1 MNLFR
6 QQKFSIRK
14 FNVGIFS
21 ALIATVTFISINPT
35 TASAAEQNQPAQN
48 QPAQPADANAQPNA
62 NAGAQANPAAQ
73 PAAPANQGQ
82 PAAQPANQGGQAN
95 PAGGTA
101 QPAGGAAQPAAGT
114 AQPAGQGNQAD
125 PNNAAQAQPG
135 NQAAPANQAGQGNN
149 QATPANQTQP
159 ANAPAA
165 AQPAAPVAA
174 NAQTQD
180 PNASNTGEGSINT
193 TLTFDDPAI
202 STDENRQDPTVTVT
216 DKVNGYS
223 LINNGKIGFVN
234 SELRRSDMF
243 DKNNPQNYQAR
254 GNVAAL
260 GRVNANDS
268 TDHGNFNGI
277 SKTVN
282 VKPDSELIINF
293 TTMQTNSKQG
303 ATNLVIKDA
312 KKNTEL
318 ATVNVAKTG
327 TAHLFKVPT
336 DADRLDL
343 QFIPDNTAVADASRI
358 TTNKDGYKYYSFI
371 DNVGLFSGSHL
382 YVKNRDLAP
391 KATNNKEYTINTEI
405 GNNGNFGA
413 SLKSDQFKYEV
424 TLPQGVTYVN
434 DSLTTTFPNGNE
446 DSTVL
451 KNMTVNYDQNA
462 NKVTFTSQGVTTAR
476 GTHTK
481 EVLFPDKSLKLSY
494 KVNVANI
501 DTPKNIDFNEKLT
514 YRTASDVVIN
524 NAQPEVTLTADPFS
538 VAVEMNKDA
547 LQQQVN
553 SQVDNSHYTTA
564 SIAEYNKLK
573 QQADTILN
581 EDANH
586 VETANRASQTD
597 IDGLVT
603 KLQAAL
609 IDNQAAIAELDA
621 KAQEKVTAAQQS
633 KKVTQDEVAALVT
646 KINNDKN
653 NAIAEINKQTTSQ
666 GVTTE
671 KDNGIAVL
679 EQDVI
684 TPTVKP
690 QAKQDIIQAV
700 TTRKQQIKKSNA
712 SLQDEK
718 DVANDKIG
726 KIETKAIKDI
736 GAATTNAQVEAIKTK
751 AINDINQT
759 TPATTAKAAAL
770 EEFDEVVQ
778 AQIDQAP
785 LNPDTTNEEVAEA
798 IERINAAKVS
808 GVKAIETTMTA
819 QDLERVKNEEISK
832 IENITDSTQTK
843 MDAYNE
849 VKQAAT
855 ARKAQNATVSN
866 ATNEE
871 VAEADAAVEAAQKQ
885 GLHDIQVVKSK
896 QEVADTKSKVLDK
909 INAIQTQ
916 AKVKPA
922 ADTEV
927 ENAYNTR
934 KQEIQNSNASTTEE
948 KQAAYTELDT
958 KKQEAR
964 TNLDTANSNSEV
976 ATAKDNGIAA
986 INQVQAATTKKS
998 DAKAEIAQKA
1008 SERKTAIEAMNDS
1021 TTEEQQAAK
1030 DKVDQAVVTAN
1041 ADIDNAAANADI
1053 DNAAANAD
1061 VDNAKTTNEAT
1072 IAAITPDANVKPA
1085 AKQAIADKVQ
1095 AQETAI
1101 NANNGSTTEEKEAAK
1116 QQVQTEK
1123 TTADTAIDGAH
1134 SNAEVE
1140 AAKNAEIAKIEAIQP
1155 ATTTKDDAKQAIA
1168 TKANERKTAIAQT
1181 QDITAEE
1188 IAAANADVDNAVTQA
1203 NSNIEAANSQN
1214 DVDQAKTTGE
1224 TSIDQVT
1231 PTVNKKVT
1239 ARNEITAILNNKLQ
1253 EIQAT
1258 PDATDEEKQAADAEA
1273 NTENGKANQAI
1284 SAAITNAQVDEAKAN
1299 AEAAINAVT
1308 PKVVKKQAAKDE
1320 IDQLQATQTNV
1331 INNDQN
1337 ATTEEKEAAIQQLA
1351 TAVTDAKNN
1360 ITAATDDNGVD
1371 QAKDAGKNSI
1381 QSTQPATAV
1390 KLNAKNDVDQAV
1402 TTQNQAID
1410 NTTGA
1415 TTEEKNAA
1423 KDLVLKAKE
1432 KAYLDILNAQTT
1444 NDVTQIKDQAVT
1456 DIQGIT
1462 ADTTIKDVA
1471 KDELA
1476 TKANEQK
1483 ALIAQTADATTEEK
1497 EQANQQVDAQLTQ
1510 GNQNIENAQS
1520 IDDVNT
1526 AKENAIQAIDPI
1538 QASTDVKTNARAEL
1552 LTEMQNKITEILS
1565 DNTTTNEEKGK
1576 DIEPVRATYEEG
1588 LNNINTANTTGD
1600 VTTAKDTAVQ
1610 KVQQLHANPVKK
1622 PAGKTALDQAA
1633 ADRKTQIEQT
1643 PNASQQEINDAK
1655 QEVDA
1660 ALNQAKT
1667 NVDQSSTNEY
1677 VDNAVKE
1684 GKAKINA
1691 VKTFSEYKKD
1701 ALAKIADA
1709 YNAKVNE
1716 ADNSNASTSS
1726 EIAEAKQKLAE
1737 LKQTADQNVNQ
1748 ATSKDDIEVQI
1759 HNDLDNINDYT
1770 IPTGK
1775 KESATTDLYA
1785 YADQKKNNISADT
1798 NATQDEKQQAIK
1810 QVDQNVQTALESINN
1825 GVDNGDVDDA
1835 LTQGKAAIDAIQVDA
1850 TVKPKANQAIEV
1862 KAEDT
1867 KESIDQSDQLTAEE
1881 KTEALAMIKQITDQ
1895 AKQGITD
1902 ATTTAEVEKAK
1913 AQGLE
1918 AFDNIQIDSTEKQKA
1933 IEELETALDQIEAG
1947 VNVDADATTEE
1958 KEAFTNALEDILSK
1972 ATEDISDQTTN
1983 AEIATVKNSALE
1995 QLKAQRINPEVKK
2008 NALEAIREVVNKQI
2022 EIIKNADA
2030 DASAKE
2036 IARTDLGRYFDRF
2049 ADKLDKTQTNAEVA
2063 ELQNV
2068 TIPAIEAIVPQNDP
2082 DANDT
2087 NNGIDNNDAT
2097 ANSNAN
2103 ATPENTGQ
2111 PNVSETTDNGKADAS
2126 PTTPNNSDAAT
2137 GETTATSATDDAND
2151 KPQANNNSSV
2161 DASTNSPT
2169 MDNDVT
2175 SKPEVEST
2183 NNGTT
2188 DKPVTETDNA
2198 TPAESTTNNN
2208 STTTATNENAPTGS
2222 TATAPTTASTEAA
2235 SSADSKD
2242 NASVNDSKQNAEVN
2256 NSAESQSTNGKV
2268 AQPKSEN
2275 KAKAEKD
2282 GRDSTNQSMV
2292 ESTTETLPSADIT
2305 EPNVPSNTSKDKEE
2319 STTNQTDAGQL
2330 KSETNVASNEAD
2342 KSPSKADTEVSN
2354 KPSTSASSEAK
2365 DKMTSTNVSQ
2375 KDDTATADTND
2386 TQTSVGPVANN
2397 KAKDMQTNDTQ
2408 KSVGSVA
2415 NNKATQNDGANASPA
2430 TVSNGSNSA
2439 NQDMLNVTKPE
2450 ENKVKTKSA
2459 QQGKVNKPK
2468 QQAKTLP
2475 DTGMSHNDDL
2485 PYAELALGAG
2495 MAFLIRRFTKKDQ
2508 QTEE

>member
-1 MNLFR
+1 
-6 QQKFSIRK
+6 
-14 FNVGIFS
+14 
-21 ALIATVTFISINPT
+21 
-35 TASAAEQNQPAQN
+35 
-48 QPAQPADANAQPNA
+48 
-62 NAGAQANPAAQ
+62 
-73 PAAPANQGQ
+73 
-82 PAAQPANQGGQAN
+82 
-95 PAGGTA
+95 
-101 QPAGGAAQPAAGT
+101 
-114 AQPAGQGNQAD
+114 
-125 PNNAAQAQPG
+125 
-135 NQAAPANQAGQGNN
+135 
-149 QATPANQTQP
+149 
-159 ANAPAA
+159 
-165 AQPAAPVAA
+165 
-174 NAQTQD
+174 
-180 PNASNTGEGSINT
+180 
-193 TLTFDDPAI
+193 
-202 STDENRQDPTVTVT
+202 
-216 DKVNGYS
+216 
-223 LINNGKIGFVN
+223 
-234 SELRRSDMF
+234 MF

-343 QFIPDNTAVADASRI
+343 EFIPDNTAVADASRI

-413 SLKSDQFKYEV
+413 SLKADQFKYEV

-553 SQVDNSHYTTA
+553 SQVDDSHYTTA

-586 VETANRASQTD
+586 VETANRASQAD

-609 IDNQAAIAELDA
+609 IDNQAAISELDA

-653 NAIAEINKQTTSQ
+653 NAIAEINKQTTAQ

-736 GAATTNAQVEAIKTK
+736 DAATTNAQVEAIKTK

-759 TPATTAKAAAL
+759 APATTAKAAAL

-808 GVKAIETTMTA
+808 GVKAIEATTTA
-819 QDLERVKNEEISK
+819 QDLDRVKNEEICK

-866 ATNEE
+866 ATDEE
-871 VAEADAAVEAAQKQ
+871 VAEADAAVDAAQTE

-896 QEVADTKSKVLDK
+896 QEVADTKAKVLDK

-916 AKVKPA
+916 ARVKPA
-922 ADTEV
+922 ADREV
-927 ENAYNTR
+927 DNAYNTR
-934 KQEIQNSNASTTEE
+934 KQEIQNSNTSTTEE
-948 KQAAYTELDT
+948 KEAAYTQLDA

-964 TNLDTANSNSEV
+964 TNLDAANTNSAV
-976 ATAKDNGIAA
+976 TTAKDNGIAA

-1030 DKVDQAVVTAN
+1030 DKVDQAVVNAN
-1041 ADIDNAAANADI
+1041 ADIDNAAAN
-1053 DNAAANAD
+1053 ND

-1072 IAAITPDANVKPA
+1072 IAAITPDANVKPQ

-1101 NANNGSTTEEKEAAK
+1101 DANNGATTEEKTAAK

-1168 TKANERKTAIAQT
+1168 TKANERKAAIAQT
-1181 QDITAEE
+1181 QEITAEE
-1188 IAAANADVDNAVTQA
+1188 IAAANANVDNAVTEA
-1203 NSNIEAANSQN
+1203 NNHIETANSQN
-1214 DVDQAKTTGE
+1214 EVDQAKTTGE
-1224 TSIDQVT
+1224 ASIDQVT
-1231 PTVNKKVT
+1231 PTVNKKAT
-1239 ARNEITAILNNKLQ
+1239 ARNEITTILNNKLQ
-1253 EIQAT
+1253 AIQAT
-1258 PDATDEEKQAADAEA
+1258 PDATDEEKQAAETEA
-1273 NTENGKANQAI
+1273 NTENAKANQAI
-1284 SAAITNAQVDEAKAN
+1284 TAATTNAEVDEAKTN
-1299 AEAAINAVT
+1299 A
-1308 PKVVKKQAAKDE
+1308 
-1320 IDQLQATQTNV
+1320 
-1331 INNDQN
+1331 
-1337 ATTEEKEAAIQQLA
+1337 EAAIQQLA

-1360 ITAATDDNGVD
+1360 ITAATDNNGVD
-1371 QAKDAGKNSI
+1371 TAKDAGKNSI

-1390 KLNAKNDVDQAV
+1390 KSNAKNEVDQAV

-1423 KDLVLKAKE
+1423 KDLVSKAKE
-1432 KAYLDILNAQTT
+1432 KAYQDILNAQTT
-1444 NDVTQIKDQAVT
+1444 NDVTQIKDQAVA

-1476 TKANEQK
+1476 TKAKEQK

-1510 GNQNIENAQS
+1510 GNQNIENAKS

-1526 AKENAIQAIDPI
+1526 AKDNAIQAIDPI

-1552 LTEMQNKITEILS
+1552 LNEMQNKITEILN

-1576 DIEPVRATYEEG
+1576 DIEPVRAAYEEG
-1588 LNNINTANTTGD
+1588 LNNINAATTTGD

-1622 PAGKTALDQAA
+1622 PAGKTELDQAA
-1633 ADRKTQIEQT
+1633 ADKKTQIEQT

-1667 NVDQSSTNEY
+1667 NIDQSSTNEY

-1785 YADQKKNNISADT
+1785 YADQKKNNILADT

-1825 GVDNGDVDDA
+1825 GVDNSDVDDA
-1835 LTQGKAAIDAIQVDA
+1835 LTQGKATIDAVQVDA
-1850 TVKPKANQAIEV
+1850 TVKPKANQAIDA
-1862 KAEDT
+1862 KAQET

-1881 KTEALAMIKQITDQ
+1881 KTAALATIKQITDQ

-1995 QLKAQRINPEVKK
+1995 QLKAQRINPVVKK

-2022 EIIKNADA
+2022 EIIENA

-2049 ADKLDKTQTNAEVA
+2049 ADKLDKTQTNTEVD

-2068 TIPAIEAIVPQNDP
+2068 TIPAIEAIVPQKDP
-2082 DANDT
+2082 NVNDT
-2087 NNGIDNNDAT
+2087 NSGSDNNDAT

-2111 PNVSETTDNGKADAS
+2111 PNVTESTDNANADTS
-2126 PTTPNNSDAAT
+2126 STTTNNHNDAAT
-2137 GETTATSATDDAND
+2137 GGTTATSTDNSATGNGTSD
-2151 KPQANNNSSV
+2151 KS
-2161 DASTNSPT
+2161 
-2169 MDNDVT
+2169 
-2175 SKPEVEST
+2175 EVEST

-2188 DKPVTETDNA
+2188 DKSATETDNA
-2198 TPAESTTNNN
+2198 TPAESARNNN
-2208 STTTATNENAPTGS
+2208 STTATNENAPTGS
-2222 TATAPTTASTEAA
+2222 TATVPTTNASTGAA

-2275 KAKAEKD
+2275 KAKDEKD

-2305 EPNVPSNTSKDKEE
+2305 EPKVPSNTEKDKKE

-2342 KSPSKADTEVSN
+2342 KSEGNVDTDVSN
-2354 KPSTSASSEAK
+2354 KPSTSKPSEAK
-2365 DKMTSTNVSQ
+2365 DKATSTEDSQ
-2375 KDDTATADTND
+2375 KADMATSDKKDNQAAIGATAD
-2386 TQTSVGPVANN
+2386 V
-2397 KAKDMQTNDTQ
+2397 
-2408 KSVGSVA
+2408 

-2439 NQDMLNVTKPE
+2439 NQDMLKVTNTDKHQA
-2450 ENKVKTKSA
+2450 KATSA
-2459 QQGKVNKPK
+2459 QQGKENKAK

-2485 PYAELALGAG
+2485 PYVELALGAG

>member
-21 ALIATVTFISINPT
+21 ALIATVTFISTNPT
-35 TASAAEQNQPAQN
+35 TASAAEQNQPAQ
-48 QPAQPADANAQPNA
+48 PADANTQPNA
-62 NAGAQANPAAQ
+62 NAGAQANPTAQ
-73 PAAPANQGQ
+73 PATPANQGQ

-95 PAGGTA
+95 PAGG
-101 QPAGGAAQPAAGT
+101 AAQPNT
-114 AQPAGQGNQAD
+114 QPAGQGNQAD

-149 QATPANQTQP
+149 QTTPNNNATPANQTQP
-159 ANAPAA
+159 ANAPVA

-202 STDENRQDPTVTVT
+202 STNENRQDPTVTVT

-243 DKNNPQNYQAR
+243 DKNNPQNYQAK

-413 SLKSDQFKYEV
+413 SLKADQFKYEV

-586 VETANRASQTD
+586 VETANRASQAD

-653 NAIAEINKQTTSQ
+653 NAIAEINKQTTAQ

-671 KDNGIAVL
+671 KDNGIAVI

-736 GAATTNAQVEAIKTK
+736 DAATTNAQVEAIKTK

-759 TPATTAKAAAL
+759 APATTAKAAAL

-808 GVKAIETTMTA
+808 GVKAIEATTTA
-819 QDLERVKNEEISK
+819 QDLERVKNEEIFK

-855 ARKAQNATVSN
+855 ARKAQNGTVSN
-866 ATNEE
+866 ATDEE
-871 VAEADAAVEAAQKQ
+871 VAEANAAVDAAQKQ

-948 KQAAYTELDT
+948 KQAAFTELDA

-964 TNLDTANSNSEV
+964 TNLDAANSNSEV
-976 ATAKDNGIAA
+976 ATAKDNSIDA

-998 DAKAEIAQKA
+998 DAKAAIAQKA
-1008 SERKTAIEAMNDS
+1008 SDRKAAIEAMNDS

-1041 ADIDNAAANADI
+1041 TDIDNAAANT
-1053 DNAAANAD
+1053 D
-1061 VDNAKTTNEAT
+1061 VDNTKTTNEAT
-1072 IAAITPDANVKPA
+1072 IDGITPDANVKPT

-1101 NANNGSTTEEKEAAK
+1101 DANNGATTEEKAAAK

-1123 TTADTAIDGAH
+1123 TTADTAIDAAH
-1134 SNAEVE
+1134 TNAEVE

-1155 ATTTKDDAKQAIA
+1155 ATTTKDNAKQAIA
-1168 TKANERKTAIAQT
+1168 TKANERKTVIAQT

-1188 IAAANADVDNAVTQA
+1188 IAAANANVDNAVTQA
-1203 NSNIEAANSQN
+1203 NNNIEAANNQN
-1214 DVDQAKTTGE
+1214 DVDQAKTNGE

-1231 PTVNKKVT
+1231 PTVNKKAT
-1239 ARNEITAILNNKLQ
+1239 ARNEITTILNNKLQ

-1273 NTENGKANQAI
+1273 NTENGKAIQAI
-1284 SAAITNAQVDEAKAN
+1284 AAATTNADVDEAKAN

-1320 IDQLQATQTNV
+1320 IDQLQATQTDV

-1337 ATTEEKEAAIQQLA
+1337 ATNEEKAAAIQQLA

-1390 KLNAKNDVDQAV
+1390 KSNAKNDVDQAV

-1432 KAYLDILNAQTT
+1432 KAYQDILNAQTT
-1444 NDVTQIKDQAVT
+1444 NDVTQIKDQAVA
-1456 DIQGIT
+1456 DVQGIT

-1476 TKANEQK
+1476 TKAKEQK

-1520 IDDVNT
+1520 IDDVNN
-1526 AKENAIQAIDPI
+1526 AKDNAIQAIDPI

-1660 ALNQAKT
+1660 TLNQAKT

-1701 ALAKIADA
+1701 ALAKIEAA
-1709 YNAKVNE
+1709 YNSKVNE

-1775 KESATTDLYA
+1775 KETATTDLYA

-1850 TVKPKANQAIEV
+1850 TVKPKANQAIEA

-1867 KESIDQSDQLTAEE
+1867 KESIDHSDQLTAEE

-1995 QLKAQRINPEVKK
+1995 QLKAQRINPVVKK

-2049 ADKLDKTQTNAEVA
+2049 ADKLDKTQTNTEVA

-2082 DANDT
+2082 NANDT
-2087 NNGIDNNDAT
+2087 NSGSDNNDAT

-2111 PNVSETTDNGKADAS
+2111 PNVTESTDNANADTS
-2126 PTTPNNSDAAT
+2126 STTTNNQNDAAT
-2137 GETTATSATDDAND
+2137 GGTTATSTNNPSTDDANN
-2151 KPQANNNSSV
+2151 KPTANNNSSV
-2161 DASTNSPT
+2161 DASTDNSAT
-2169 MDNDVT
+2169 GNGTID
-2175 SKPEVEST
+2175 KPEVEST

-2188 DKPVTETDNA
+2188 DKPATETDNA
-2198 TPAESTTNNN
+2198 TPAESATNNN
-2208 STTTATNENAPTGS
+2208 STTTATNENAPTES
-2222 TATAPTTASTEAA
+2222 TATAPTTASTGAE

-2305 EPNVPSNTSKDKEE
+2305 EPKVSSNTSKDKEE
-2319 STTNQTDAGQL
+2319 STTNQTDAEQHN
-2330 KSETNVASNEAD
+2330 SDTNVTSNEVV
-2342 KSPSKADTEVSN
+2342 KSPSKADTDVSN
-2354 KPSTSASSEAK
+2354 KPSTSKPSEAK
-2365 DKMTSTNVSQ
+2365 DKATSTEDSQ
-2375 KDDTATADTND
+2375 KADMTTADT
-2386 TQTSVGPVANN
+2386 
-2397 KAKDMQTNDTQ
+2397 KDNQAAIGATA
-2408 KSVGSVA
+2408 VA

-2430 TVSNGSNSA
+2430 SVSKGSNSA
-2439 NQDMLNVTKPE
+2439 NQDMLNVTKTK
-2450 ENKVKTKSA
+2450 ENKTNAKSA

-2495 MAFLIRRFTKKDQ
+2495 MAFLIRRFTKKNQ

>member
-1 MNLFR
+1 M
-6 QQKFSIRK
+6 
-14 FNVGIFS
+14 
-21 ALIATVTFISINPT
+21 
-35 TASAAEQNQPAQN
+35 
-48 QPAQPADANAQPNA
+48 
-62 NAGAQANPAAQ
+62 
-73 PAAPANQGQ
+73 
-82 PAAQPANQGGQAN
+82 
-95 PAGGTA
+95 
-101 QPAGGAAQPAAGT
+101 
-114 AQPAGQGNQAD
+114 
-125 PNNAAQAQPG
+125 
-135 NQAAPANQAGQGNN
+135 
-149 QATPANQTQP
+149 
-159 ANAPAA
+159 
-165 AQPAAPVAA
+165 
-174 NAQTQD
+174 
-180 PNASNTGEGSINT
+180 
-193 TLTFDDPAI
+193 
-202 STDENRQDPTVTVT
+202 
-216 DKVNGYS
+216 
-223 LINNGKIGFVN
+223 
-234 SELRRSDMF
+234 
-243 DKNNPQNYQAR
+243 
-254 GNVAAL
+254 
-260 GRVNANDS
+260 
-268 TDHGNFNGI
+268 
-277 SKTVN
+277 
-282 VKPDSELIINF
+282 
-293 TTMQTNSKQG
+293 
-303 ATNLVIKDA
+303 
-312 KKNTEL
+312 
-318 ATVNVAKTG
+318 
-327 TAHLFKVPT
+327 
-336 DADRLDL
+336 
-343 QFIPDNTAVADASRI
+343 
-358 TTNKDGYKYYSFI
+358 
-371 DNVGLFSGSHL
+371 
-382 YVKNRDLAP
+382 
-391 KATNNKEYTINTEI
+391 
-405 GNNGNFGA
+405 
-413 SLKSDQFKYEV
+413 
-424 TLPQGVTYVN
+424 
-434 DSLTTTFPNGNE
+434 
-446 DSTVL
+446 
-451 KNMTVNYDQNA
+451 
-462 NKVTFTSQGVTTAR
+462 
-476 GTHTK
+476 
-481 EVLFPDKSLKLSY
+481 
-494 KVNVANI
+494 
-501 DTPKNIDFNEKLT
+501 
-514 YRTASDVVIN
+514 
-524 NAQPEVTLTADPFS
+524 
-538 VAVEMNKDA
+538 
-547 LQQQVN
+547 
-553 SQVDNSHYTTA
+553 
-564 SIAEYNKLK
+564 
-573 QQADTILN
+573 
-581 EDANH
+581 
-586 VETANRASQTD
+586 
-597 IDGLVT
+597 
-603 KLQAAL
+603 
-609 IDNQAAIAELDA
+609 
-621 KAQEKVTAAQQS
+621 
-633 KKVTQDEVAALVT
+633 T

-653 NAIAEINKQTTSQ
+653 NAIAEINKQTTAQ

-736 GAATTNAQVEAIKTK
+736 DAATTNAQVEAIKTK

-759 TPATTAKAAAL
+759 APATTAKAAAL

-808 GVKAIETTMTA
+808 GVKAIEATTTA
-819 QDLERVKNEEISK
+819 QDLERVKNEEIFK

-843 MDAYNE
+843 MDAYKE

-866 ATNEE
+866 ATDEE
-871 VAEADAAVEAAQKQ
+871 VAEADAAVDAAQTE
-885 GLHDIQVVKSK
+885 GLHDIQVVKSQ
-896 QEVADTKSKVLDK
+896 QEVADTKAKVLDK

-916 AKVKPA
+916 ARVKPA

-976 ATAKDNGIAA
+976 ATAKDNSIAA

-1030 DKVDQAVVTAN
+1030 DKVDQAVVNAN
-1041 ADIDNAAANADI
+1041 ADIDNAAAN
-1053 DNAAANAD
+1053 ND

-1072 IAAITPDANVKPA
+1072 IAAITPDANVKPQ

-1101 NANNGSTTEEKEAAK
+1101 DANNGATTEEKTAAK

-1123 TTADTAIDGAH
+1123 TTADAAIDGAH

-1168 TKANERKTAIAQT
+1168 TKANERKAAIAQT
-1181 QDITAEE
+1181 QEITAEE
-1188 IAAANADVDNAVTQA
+1188 IAAANANVDNAVTEA
-1203 NSNIEAANSQN
+1203 NNHIETANSQN
-1214 DVDQAKTTGE
+1214 EVDQAKTTGE
-1224 TSIDQVT
+1224 ASIDQVT
-1231 PTVNKKVT
+1231 PTVNKKAT
-1239 ARNEITAILNNKLQ
+1239 ARNEITTILNNKLQ
-1253 EIQAT
+1253 AIQAT
-1258 PDATDEEKQAADAEA
+1258 PDATDEEKQAAETEA
-1273 NTENGKANQAI
+1273 NTENAKANQAI
-1284 SAAITNAQVDEAKAN
+1284 TAATTNAEVDEAKTN

-1308 PKVVKKQAAKDE
+1308 PKVMKKQAAKDE
-1320 IDQLQATQTNV
+1320 IDQLQAAQTAV

-1337 ATTEEKEAAIQQLA
+1337 ATNEEKEAAIQQLA

-1360 ITAATDDNGVD
+1360 ITAATDNNGVD
-1371 QAKDAGKNSI
+1371 TAKDAGKNSI

-1390 KLNAKNDVDQAV
+1390 KSNAKNEVDQAV

-1423 KDLVLKAKE
+1423 KDLVSKAKE
-1432 KAYLDILNAQTT
+1432 KAYQDILNAQTT
-1444 NDVTQIKDQAVT
+1444 NDVTQIKDQAVA

-1476 TKANEQK
+1476 TKAKEQK

-1526 AKENAIQAIDPI
+1526 AKDNAIQAIDPI

-1552 LTEMQNKITEILS
+1552 LNEMQNKITEILN

-1576 DIEPVRATYEEG
+1576 DIEPVRAAYEEG
-1588 LNNINTANTTGD
+1588 LNNINAATTTGD

-1622 PAGKTALDQAA
+1622 PAGKTELDQAA
-1633 ADRKTQIEQT
+1633 ADKKTQIEQT

-1667 NVDQSSTNEY
+1667 NIDQSSTNEY

-1785 YADQKKNNISADT
+1785 YADQKKNNILADT

-1825 GVDNGDVDDA
+1825 GVDNSDVDDA

-1850 TVKPKANQAIEV
+1850 TVKPKANQAIDD
-1862 KAEDT
+1862 KAQET

-1881 KTEALAMIKQITDQ
+1881 KTAALATIKQITDQ

-1933 IEELETALDQIEAG
+1933 IEELETSLDQIEAG
-1947 VNVDADATTEE
+1947 VNVNVDATTEE

-1995 QLKAQRINPEVKK
+1995 QLKAQRINPVVKK

-2049 ADKLDKTQTNAEVA
+2049 ADKLDKTQTNAEVD

-2068 TIPAIEAIVPQNDP
+2068 TIPAIEAIVPQKDP
-2082 DANDT
+2082 NANDT
-2087 NNGIDNNDAT
+2087 NSGSDNNDAT

-2111 PNVSETTDNGKADAS
+2111 PNVTESTDNANADTS
-2126 PTTPNNSDAAT
+2126 STTTNNQNDAAT
-2137 GETTATSATDDAND
+2137 GGTTATST
-2151 KPQANNNSSV
+2151 NNSSV
-2161 DASTNSPT
+2161 DASTDNSAT
-2169 MDNDVT
+2169 G
-2175 SKPEVEST
+2175 
-2183 NNGTT
+2183 NGTT
-2188 DKPVTETDNA
+2188 DKPATETDNA
-2198 TPAESTTNNN
+2198 TPAEGTRNNN
-2208 STTTATNENAPTGS
+2208 GTATATNENAPTGS
-2222 TATAPTTASTEAA
+2222 TATAPTTNASTGAA

-2305 EPNVPSNTSKDKEE
+2305 GPKVPSNTEKDKEE

-2342 KSPSKADTEVSN
+2342 KSEGNVDTDVSN

-2365 DKMTSTNVSQ
+2365 EKMTSINVSQ

-2397 KAKDMQTNDTQ
+2397 KA
-2408 KSVGSVA
+2408 
-2415 NNKATQNDGANASPA
+2415 TQNDGTNASPA

-2439 NQDMLNVTKPE
+2439 NQDMLNVTNTE
-2450 ENKVKTKSA
+2450 ENKANAKSA
-2459 QQGKVNKPK
+2459 QQGKVNKLK

>member
-21 ALIATVTFISINPT
+21 ALIATVTFISTNPT

-48 QPAQPADANAQPNA
+48 QPAQPADANTQPNA
-62 NAGAQANPAAQ
+62 NAGAQANPTAQ

-82 PAAQPANQGGQAN
+82 PAVQPANQGGQAN
-95 PAGGTA
+95 PAGG
-101 QPAGGAAQPAAGT
+101 AAQPNT
-114 AQPAGQGNQAD
+114 QPAGQGNQAD

-135 NQAAPANQAGQGNN
+135 NQATLANQAGQGNN
-149 QATPANQTQP
+149 QATPNNNATPANQTQP
-159 ANAPAA
+159 ANA
-165 AQPAAPVAA
+165 PAAPVAA

-216 DKVNGYS
+216 DKVNGYT

-586 VETANRASQTD
+586 VETANRASQAD

-736 GAATTNAQVEAIKTK
+736 DAATTNAQVEAIKTK

-759 TPATTAKAAAL
+759 APATTAKAAAL

-808 GVKAIETTMTA
+808 GVKAIEATTTA
-819 QDLERVKNEEISK
+819 QDLERVKNEEIFK
-832 IENITDSTQTK
+832 IENITDSTQNK
-843 MDAYNE
+843 MDAYKE

-866 ATNEE
+866 ATDEE
-871 VAEADAAVEAAQKQ
+871 VAEANAAVDAAQTE
-885 GLHDIQVVKSK
+885 GLHDIQVVKSQ
-896 QEVADTKSKVLDK
+896 QEVADTKAKVLDK

-916 AKVKPA
+916 ARVKPA

-948 KQAAYTELDT
+948 KEAAYTELDA

-964 TNLDTANSNSEV
+964 TNLDAANTNSAV
-976 ATAKDNGIAA
+976 TTAKDNSIAA

-1008 SERKTAIEAMNDS
+1008 SERKTAIEAMNAS

-1030 DKVDQAVVTAN
+1030 EKVDQAVLSAN
-1041 ADIDNAAANADI
+1041 ADIDNAAANT
-1053 DNAAANAD
+1053 D
-1061 VDNAKTTNEAT
+1061 VDNVKTTNEAT
-1072 IAAITPDANVKPA
+1072 IAAITPDANVKPT

-1101 NANNGSTTEEKEAAK
+1101 DANNGATTEEKAAAK

-1188 IAAANADVDNAVTQA
+1188 IAAANVNVDNAVTEA

-1224 TSIDQVT
+1224 NSIDQVT
-1231 PTVNKKVT
+1231 PTVNKKAT

-1284 SAAITNAQVDEAKAN
+1284 SAATTNAQVDEAKAN

-1308 PKVVKKQAAKDE
+1308 PKVVKKKAAKDE

-1390 KLNAKNDVDQAV
+1390 KSNAKNDVDQAV

-1432 KAYLDILNAQTT
+1432 KAYQDILNAQTT
-1444 NDVTQIKDQAVT
+1444 NDVTQIKDQAVA

-1526 AKENAIQAIDPI
+1526 AKDNAIQAIDPI

-1552 LTEMQNKITEILS
+1552 LTEMQNKITEIL
-1565 DNTTTNEEKGK
+1565 NNNETTNEEKGN
-1576 DIEPVRATYEEG
+1576 DIGPVRAAYEEG
-1588 LNNINTANTTGD
+1588 LNNINAATTTGD

-1622 PAGKTALDQAA
+1622 PAGKKELDQAA
-1633 ADRKTQIEQT
+1633 ADKKTQIEQT

-1655 QEVDA
+1655 QEVDTE
-1660 ALNQAKT
+1660 LNQAKT

-1918 AFDNIQIDSTEKQKA
+1918 AFDYIQIDSTEKQKA

-1947 VNVDADATTEE
+1947 VNVNADATTEE

-2137 GETTATSATDDAND
+2137 GETTATSATD

-2256 NSAESQSTNGKV
+2256 NSAESQSTNDKV

-2342 KSPSKADTEVSN
+2342 KSPSKAVTEVSN

-2375 KDDTATADTND
+2375 KDYTATADTND
-2386 TQTSVGPVANN
+2386 TQ
-2397 KAKDMQTNDTQ
+2397 
-2408 KSVGSVA
+2408 KSVGSAA

-2450 ENKVKTKSA
+2450 ENKAKAKSA

>member
-21 ALIATVTFISINPT
+21 ALIATVTFISTNPT

-48 QPAQPADANAQPNA
+48 QPAQPADVNTQPNA
-62 NAGAQANPAAQ
+62 NAGAQANPTAQ

-95 PAGGTA
+95 PAGG
-101 QPAGGAAQPAAGT
+101 AAQPNT
-114 AQPAGQGNQAD
+114 QPAGQGNQAD

-149 QATPANQTQP
+149 QATPNNNATPANQTQP

-180 PNASNTGEGSINT
+180 PNASNTREGSINT

-391 KATNNKEYTINTEI
+391 KATNNKEFTINTEV

-413 SLKSDQFKYEV
+413 SLKADQFKYEV

-451 KNMTVNYDQNA
+451 KNMTVNYDQTA
-462 NKVTFTSQGVTTAR
+462 NT
-476 GTHTK
+476 
-481 EVLFPDKSLKLSY
+481 
-494 KVNVANI
+494 N
-501 DTPKNIDFNEKLT
+501 
-514 YRTASDVVIN
+514 SDV
-524 NAQPEVTLTADPFS
+524 T
-538 VAVEMNKDA
+538 
-547 LQQQVN
+547 
-553 SQVDNSHYTTA
+553 
-564 SIAEYNKLK
+564 
-573 QQADTILN
+573 
-581 EDANH
+581 
-586 VETANRASQTD
+586 
-597 IDGLVT
+597 
-603 KLQAAL
+603 
-609 IDNQAAIAELDA
+609 
-621 KAQEKVTAAQQS
+621 
-633 KKVTQDEVAALVT
+633 
-646 KINNDKN
+646 
-653 NAIAEINKQTTSQ
+653 
-666 GVTTE
+666 
-671 KDNGIAVL
+671 
-679 EQDVI
+679 
-684 TPTVKP
+684 
-690 QAKQDIIQAV
+690 
-700 TTRKQQIKKSNA
+700 
-712 SLQDEK
+712 
-718 DVANDKIG
+718 
-726 KIETKAIKDI
+726 
-736 GAATTNAQVEAIKTK
+736 
-751 AINDINQT
+751 
-759 TPATTAKAAAL
+759 
-770 EEFDEVVQ
+770 
-778 AQIDQAP
+778 
-785 LNPDTTNEEVAEA
+785 
-798 IERINAAKVS
+798 
-808 GVKAIETTMTA
+808 
-819 QDLERVKNEEISK
+819 
-832 IENITDSTQTK
+832 
-843 MDAYNE
+843 
-849 VKQAAT
+849 
-855 ARKAQNATVSN
+855 
-866 ATNEE
+866 
-871 VAEADAAVEAAQKQ
+871 
-885 GLHDIQVVKSK
+885 
-896 QEVADTKSKVLDK
+896 
-909 INAIQTQ
+909 
-916 AKVKPA
+916 
-922 ADTEV
+922 
-927 ENAYNTR
+927 
-934 KQEIQNSNASTTEE
+934 
-948 KQAAYTELDT
+948 
-958 KKQEAR
+958 
-964 TNLDTANSNSEV
+964 
-976 ATAKDNGIAA
+976 TAKDNGIAA
-986 INQVQAATTKKS
+986 INQVQAVTTKKS

-1041 ADIDNAAANADI
+1041 TDIDNAAANT
-1053 DNAAANAD
+1053 D

-1072 IAAITPDANVKPA
+1072 IAAITPDANVKPT

-1101 NANNGSTTEEKEAAK
+1101 DANNGATTEEKATAK

-1123 TTADTAIDGAH
+1123 ATADTAIDGAH

-1140 AAKNAEIAKIEAIQP
+1140 AAKKAEIAKIEAIQP
-1155 ATTTKDDAKQAIA
+1155 ATTTKDDAKQAIT

-1231 PTVNKKVT
+1231 PTVNKKAT
-1239 ARNEITAILNNKLQ
+1239 ARNEITTILNNKLQ

-1258 PDATDEEKQAADAEA
+1258 PDVTDEEKQTADAEA

-1284 SAAITNAQVDEAKAN
+1284 SAATTNAQVDEAKAN

-1308 PKVVKKQAAKDE
+1308 SKVVKKQAAKDE
-1320 IDQLQATQTNV
+1320 IDQLQVAQTSV

-1371 QAKDAGKNSI
+1371 TAKDAGKNSI

-1390 KLNAKNDVDQAV
+1390 KSNAKNEVDQAV

-1423 KDLVLKAKE
+1423 KDLVLKVKE
-1432 KAYLDILNAQTT
+1432 KAYQDILNAQTT
-1444 NDVTQIKDQAVT
+1444 NDVTQIKDQAVA
-1456 DIQGIT
+1456 DVQGIT

-1471 KDELA
+1471 RDELA

-1497 EQANQQVDAQLTQ
+1497 EQENQQVDAQLTQ

-1526 AKENAIQAIDPI
+1526 AKDNAIQAIDPI

-1660 ALNQAKT
+1660 VLNQAKT

-1716 ADNSNASTSS
+1716 EDNSNASTSS

-1775 KESATTDLYA
+1775 KETATTDLYA

-1825 GVDNGDVDDA
+1825 GVDNSDVDDA
-1835 LTQGKAAIDAIQVDA
+1835 LTQGKAAIDTIQVDA
-1850 TVKPKANQAIEV
+1850 TVKPKANQAIEA

-1867 KESIDQSDQLTAEE
+1867 KESIDHSDQLTAEE

-1895 AKQGITD
+1895 AKKGITD

-1933 IEELETALDQIEAG
+1933 IEELEAALDQIEAG

-1983 AEIATVKNSALE
+1983 AEIATIKNSALE
-1995 QLKAQRINPEVKK
+1995 QLKAQRINPVVKK
-2008 NALEAIREVVNKQI
+2008 NTLEAIREVVNKQI

-2049 ADKLDKTQTNAEVA
+2049 ADKLDKTQTNTEVA

-2082 DANDT
+2082 NANDT
-2087 NNGIDNNDAT
+2087 NNGTDNNDAT

-2111 PNVSETTDNGKADAS
+2111 PNVTESTDNANADTS
-2126 PTTPNNSDAAT
+2126 STTTNNQNDTTT
-2137 GETTATSATDDAND
+2137 GETTATSANSSATNDANN
-2151 KPQANNNSSV
+2151 KPTANNNSSV
-2161 DASTNSPT
+2161 DASTDNSAT
-2169 MDNDVT
+2169 GNGTTD
-2175 SKPEVEST
+2175 KPEVEST

-2188 DKPVTETDNA
+2188 DKPATETDNA

-2208 STTTATNENAPTGS
+2208 STTTATNENVPTGS
-2222 TATAPTTASTEAA
+2222 TATAPTTASTEAT

-2305 EPNVPSNTSKDKEE
+2305 EPKVSSNTSKDKEE
-2319 STTNQTDAGQL
+2319 STTNQTDAEQHN
-2330 KSETNVASNEAD
+2330 SDTNVTSNEVV
-2342 KSPSKADTEVSN
+2342 KSPSKADTDVSN

-2375 KDDTATADTND
+2375 TDDTATADTND
-2386 TQTSVGPVANN
+2386 TQKSVGSAANN
-2397 KAKDMQTNDTQ
+2397 KAKDMQTNDM
-2408 KSVGSVA
+2408 
-2415 NNKATQNDGANASPA
+2415 KAPLA
-2430 TVSNGSNSA
+2430 TVSKGSNSA
-2439 NQDMLNVTKPE
+2439 NQDMLNVTKTK
-2450 ENKVKTKSA
+2450 ENKANAKSV

-2495 MAFLIRRFTKKDQ
+2495 MAFLIRRFTKKDH

>member
-21 ALIATVTFISINPT
+21 ALIATVTFISTNPT

-48 QPAQPADANAQPNA
+48 QPAQPADANTQPNA
-62 NAGAQANPAAQ
+62 NAGAQANPTAQ

-95 PAGGTA
+95 PAGG
-101 QPAGGAAQPAAGT
+101 AAQPNT
-114 AQPAGQGNQAD
+114 QPAGQGNQAD

-149 QATPANQTQP
+149 QATPNNNATPANQTQP

-165 AQPAAPVAA
+165 AQPAA

-391 KATNNKEYTINTEI
+391 KATNNKEFTINTEI

-413 SLKSDQFKYEV
+413 SLKADQFKYEV

-573 QQADTILN
+573 QQADNILN

-586 VETANRASQTD
+586 VETANRASQAA

-736 GAATTNAQVEAIKTK
+736 DAATTNAQVEAIKTK

-759 TPATTAKAAAL
+759 APATTAKAAAL

-808 GVKAIETTMTA
+808 GVKAIEATTTA

-843 MDAYNE
+843 MDAYND

-948 KQAAYTELDT
+948 KA
-958 KKQEAR
+958 
-964 TNLDTANSNSEV
+964 
-976 ATAKDNGIAA
+976 
-986 INQVQAATTKKS
+986 
-998 DAKAEIAQKA
+998 
-1008 SERKTAIEAMNDS
+1008 
-1021 TTEEQQAAK
+1021 
-1030 DKVDQAVVTAN
+1030 
-1041 ADIDNAAANADI
+1041 
-1053 DNAAANAD
+1053 
-1061 VDNAKTTNEAT
+1061 
-1072 IAAITPDANVKPA
+1072 
-1085 AKQAIADKVQ
+1085 
-1095 AQETAI
+1095 
-1101 NANNGSTTEEKEAAK
+1101 AAK

-1123 TTADTAIDGAH
+1123 TTADAAIDGAH

-1155 ATTTKDDAKQAIA
+1155 ATTTKDDAKQAIT
-1168 TKANERKTAIAQT
+1168 TKANERKAAIAQT

-1231 PTVNKKVT
+1231 PTVNKKAT
-1239 ARNEITAILNNKLQ
+1239 ARNEITTILNNKLQ
-1253 EIQAT
+1253 AIQAT

-1284 SAAITNAQVDEAKAN
+1284 SAATTNAQVDEAKAN
-1299 AEAAINAVT
+1299 AEVAINAVT

-1320 IDQLQATQTNV
+1320 IDQLQVAQTSV

-1337 ATTEEKEAAIQQLA
+1337 ATNEEKEAAIQQLA

-1390 KLNAKNDVDQAV
+1390 KSNAKNEVDQAV

-1432 KAYLDILNAQTT
+1432 KAYQDILNAQTT
-1444 NDVTQIKDQAVT
+1444 NDVTQIKDQAVA
-1456 DIQGIT
+1456 DVQGIT

-1526 AKENAIQAIDPI
+1526 AKDNAIQAIDPI

-1660 ALNQAKT
+1660 TLNQAKT

-1701 ALAKIADA
+1701 ALAKIEAA
-1709 YNAKVNE
+1709 YNSKVNE

-1775 KESATTDLYA
+1775 KETATTDLYA

-1850 TVKPKANQAIEV
+1850 TVKPKANQAIEA

-1867 KESIDQSDQLTAEE
+1867 KESIDHSDQLTAEE

-1895 AKQGITD
+1895 AKKGIND

-2030 DASAKE
+2030 SAKE

-2049 ADKLDKTQTNAEVA
+2049 ADNLDKTQTNAEVA

-2087 NNGIDNNDAT
+2087 NNGTDNNDAT

-2137 GETTATSATDDAND
+2137 GETTATSTNNPSTDDANN
-2151 KPQANNNSSV
+2151 KPTANNNSSV
-2161 DASTNSPT
+2161 DASTDNSAT
-2169 MDNDVT
+2169 GNGTID
-2175 SKPEVEST
+2175 KPEVEST

-2188 DKPVTETDNA
+2188 DKPATETDNV

-2208 STTTATNENAPTGS
+2208 STTATNENAPTGS

-2242 NASVNDSKQNAEVN
+2242 NAFVNDSKQNAEVN
-2256 NSAESQSTNGKV
+2256 NSAESQSTNGMV
-2268 AQPKSEN
+2268 VQPKSEN

-2305 EPNVPSNTSKDKEE
+2305 EPKVPSNTSKDKEE
-2319 STTNQTDAGQL
+2319 STTNQTDAGHL
-2330 KSETNVASNEAD
+2330 KSETNVASNEVD
-2342 KSPSKADTEVSN
+2342 KSEGNVDTDVSN
-2354 KPSTSASSEAK
+2354 KPSTSKPSEAK
-2365 DKMTSTNVSQ
+2365 DKATSTEDSQ
-2375 KDDTATADTND
+2375 KADMATADT
-2386 TQTSVGPVANN
+2386 
-2397 KAKDMQTNDTQ
+2397 KDNQAAIGATAD
-2408 KSVGSVA
+2408 V

-2430 TVSNGSNSA
+2430 TVSNGSNST
-2439 NQDMLNVTKPE
+2439 NQDMLNVTKTE
-2450 ENKVKTKSA
+2450 ENKANVKSA

>member
-73 PAAPANQGQ
+73 PA
-82 PAAQPANQGGQAN
+82 
-95 PAGGTA
+95 
-101 QPAGGAAQPAAGT
+101 
-114 AQPAGQGNQAD
+114 GQGNQAD

-159 ANAPAA
+159 ANAPA

-391 KATNNKEYTINTEI
+391 KATNNKEFTINTEI

-413 SLKSDQFKYEV
+413 SLKADQFKYEV
-424 TLPQGVTYVN
+424 TLPQGVTYIN

-451 KNMTVNYDQNA
+451 KNMTVNYDQTA

-586 VETANRASQTD
+586 VETANRASQAD

-609 IDNQAAIAELDA
+609 IDNQAAIAELDT

-736 GAATTNAQVEAIKTK
+736 DAATTNAQVEAIKTK

-808 GVKAIETTMTA
+808 GVKAIEATTTA

-964 TNLDTANSNSEV
+964 TNLDAANTNSAV
-976 ATAKDNGIAA
+976 TTAKDNGIAA

-1030 DKVDQAVVTAN
+1030 EKVDQAVLSAN
-1041 ADIDNAAANADI
+1041 ADIDNAAANT
-1053 DNAAANAD
+1053 D

-1072 IAAITPDANVKPA
+1072 IAAITPDANVKPQ

-1095 AQETAI
+1095 AQEKAI
-1101 NANNGSTTEEKEAAK
+1101 DANNGSTTEEKAAAK

-1123 TTADTAIDGAH
+1123 TTADAAIDAAH
-1134 SNAEVE
+1134 TNAEVE

-1155 ATTTKDDAKQAIA
+1155 ATTTKDNAKEAIA

-1231 PTVNKKVT
+1231 PTVNKKAT

-1258 PDATDEEKQAADAEA
+1258 PDATD
-1273 NTENGKANQAI
+1273 
-1284 SAAITNAQVDEAKAN
+1284 
-1299 AEAAINAVT
+1299 
-1308 PKVVKKQAAKDE
+1308 
-1320 IDQLQATQTNV
+1320 
-1331 INNDQN
+1331 
-1337 ATTEEKEAAIQQLA
+1337 
-1351 TAVTDAKNN
+1351 
-1360 ITAATDDNGVD
+1360 
-1371 QAKDAGKNSI
+1371 
-1381 QSTQPATAV
+1381 
-1390 KLNAKNDVDQAV
+1390 
-1402 TTQNQAID
+1402 
-1410 NTTGA
+1410 
-1415 TTEEKNAA
+1415 
-1423 KDLVLKAKE
+1423 
-1432 KAYLDILNAQTT
+1432 
-1444 NDVTQIKDQAVT
+1444 
-1456 DIQGIT
+1456 
-1462 ADTTIKDVA
+1462 
-1471 KDELA
+1471 
-1476 TKANEQK
+1476 
-1483 ALIAQTADATTEEK
+1483 EEK

-1526 AKENAIQAIDPI
+1526 AKDNAIQAIDPI

-1552 LTEMQNKITEILS
+1552 LTEMQNKITEIL
-1565 DNTTTNEEKGK
+1565 NNNETTNEEKGN
-1576 DIEPVRATYEEG
+1576 DIGPVRAAYEEG
-1588 LNNINTANTTGD
+1588 LNNINAATTTGD

-1622 PAGKTALDQAA
+1622 PAGKKELDQAA
-1633 ADRKTQIEQT
+1633 ADKKTQIEQT

-1655 QEVDA
+1655 QEVDTE
-1660 ALNQAKT
+1660 LNQAKT

-1701 ALAKIADA
+1701 ALAKIEDA

-1995 QLKAQRINPEVKK
+1995 QLKAQRINPVVKK

-2049 ADKLDKTQTNAEVA
+2049 ADKLDKTQTNTEVA

-2087 NNGIDNNDAT
+2087 NNGTDNNDAT

-2137 GETTATSATDDAND
+2137 GETTVTSATDDAKD
-2151 KPQANNNSSV
+2151 KPQANNNSSA

-2222 TATAPTTASTEAA
+2222 TTTAPTTASTEAA

-2319 STTNQTDAGQL
+2319 STSNQTDAGQL

-2365 DKMTSTNVSQ
+2365 EKMTSTNVSQ

-2386 TQTSVGPVANN
+2386 MQTSVGSVANN

-2408 KSVGSVA
+2408 TSVGPVA

-2430 TVSNGSNSA
+2430 TVSNGSHSMH
-2439 NQDMLNVTKPE
+2439 QDMLNVTKTE
-2450 ENKVKTKSA
+2450 ENKANAKSD

>member
-21 ALIATVTFISINPT
+21 ALIATVTFISTNPT

-48 QPAQPADANAQPNA
+48 QPAQPADANTQPNA

-73 PAAPANQGQ
+73 PA
-82 PAAQPANQGGQAN
+82 NQGGQAN
-95 PAGGTA
+95 PAGG
-101 QPAGGAAQPAAGT
+101 AAQPNT
-114 AQPAGQGNQAD
+114 QPAGQGNQAD

-135 NQAAPANQAGQGNN
+135 N

-243 DKNNPQNYQAR
+243 DKNNPQNYQAK

-413 SLKSDQFKYEV
+413 SLKADQFKYEV

-586 VETANRASQTD
+586 VETANRASQAD

-736 GAATTNAQVEAIKTK
+736 DAATTNAQVEAIKTK

-759 TPATTAKAAAL
+759 APATTAKAAAL

-808 GVKAIETTMTA
+808 GVKAIEATTTA

-948 KQAAYTELDT
+948 KQAAYTELDA

-964 TNLDTANSNSEV
+964 TNLDAANTNSDV
-976 ATAKDNGIAA
+976 TTAKDNGIAA

-1030 DKVDQAVVTAN
+1030 DKVDQVVVT
-1041 ADIDNAAANADI
+1041 ANADI

-1072 IAAITPDANVKPA
+1072 IAAITPDANVKPT

-1101 NANNGSTTEEKEAAK
+1101 DANNGATTEEKEAAK

-1123 TTADTAIDGAH
+1123 TAADAAIDAAH
-1134 SNAEVE
+1134 SNVEVE

-1155 ATTTKDDAKQAIA
+1155 ATTTKDNAKQAIA

-1231 PTVNKKVT
+1231 PTVNKKAT

-1253 EIQAT
+1253 AIQAT
-1258 PDATDEEKQAADAEA
+1258 PDATNEEKQAADAEA
-1273 NTENGKANQAI
+1273 NTENGKAIQAI
-1284 SAAITNAQVDEAKAN
+1284 AAATTNADVDEAKAN

-1337 ATTEEKEAAIQQLA
+1337 ATNEEKEAAIQQLA

-1390 KLNAKNDVDQAV
+1390 KSNAKNDVDQAV

-1432 KAYLDILNAQTT
+1432 KAYQDILNAQTT
-1444 NDVTQIKDQAVT
+1444 NDVTQIKDQAVA

-1526 AKENAIQAIDPI
+1526 AKDNAIQAIDPI

-1552 LTEMQNKITEILS
+1552 LTEMQNKITEIL
-1565 DNTTTNEEKGK
+1565 NNNETTNEEKGN
-1576 DIEPVRATYEEG
+1576 DIGPVRAAYEEG
-1588 LNNINTANTTGD
+1588 LNNINAATTTAD

-1622 PAGKTALDQAA
+1622 PAGKKELDQAA
-1633 ADRKTQIEQT
+1633 ADKKTQIEQT

-1655 QEVDA
+1655 QEIDTE
-1660 ALNQAKT
+1660 LNQAKT

-1995 QLKAQRINPEVKK
+1995 QLKAQRINPVVKK

-2022 EIIKNADA
+2022 EIIKNA

-2049 ADKLDKTQTNAEVA
+2049 ADKLDKTQTNTEVA

-2087 NNGIDNNDAT
+2087 NNGTDNNDAT

-2137 GETTATSATDDAND
+2137 GETTVTSATDDAKD
-2151 KPQANNNSSV
+2151 KPQANNNSSA

-2175 SKPEVEST
+2175 SKPKVEST

-2222 TATAPTTASTEAA
+2222 TTTAPTTASTEAA

-2319 STTNQTDAGQL
+2319 STSNQTDAGQP

-2386 TQTSVGPVANN
+2386 TQTSVGPDANN
-2397 KAKDMQTNDTQ
+2397 KAMQN
-2408 KSVGSVA
+2408 G
-2415 NNKATQNDGANASPA
+2415 GANASSA
-2430 TVSNGSNSA
+2430 TVSNGSHSMH
-2439 NQDMLNVTKPE
+2439 QDMLKVT
-2450 ENKVKTKSA
+2450 NTDDHQAKTKSA

>member
-21 ALIATVTFISINPT
+21 ALIATVTFISTNPT

-48 QPAQPADANAQPNA
+48 QPAQPADANTQPNA
-62 NAGAQANPAAQ
+62 NAGAQANPTAQ
-73 PAAPANQGQ
+73 PATPANQGQ
-82 PAAQPANQGGQAN
+82 PAAQPASQGGQAN
-95 PAGGTA
+95 PAGG
-101 QPAGGAAQPAAGT
+101 AAQPNT
-114 AQPAGQGNQAD
+114 QPAGQGNQAD

-149 QATPANQTQP
+149 QATPNNNATPANQTQP

-243 DKNNPQNYQAR
+243 DKNNPQNYQAK

-391 KATNNKEYTINTEI
+391 KATNNKEFTINTEI

-413 SLKSDQFKYEV
+413 SLKADQFKYEV

-451 KNMTVNYDQNA
+451 KNMTVNYDQTA

-573 QQADTILN
+573 QQADNILN

-586 VETANRASQTD
+586 VETANRASQAD

-736 GAATTNAQVEAIKTK
+736 DAATTNAQVEAIKTK

-759 TPATTAKAAAL
+759 APATTAKAAAL

-808 GVKAIETTMTA
+808 GVKAIEATTTA

-866 ATNEE
+866 TTNEE

-976 ATAKDNGIAA
+976 AIAKDNGIAA

-1021 TTEEQQAAK
+1021 TTEEQQAAT
-1030 DKVDQAVVTAN
+1030 DKVDQAVVT
-1041 ADIDNAAANADI
+1041 ANADI

-1072 IAAITPDANVKPA
+1072 IAAITPDANVKPT

-1101 NANNGSTTEEKEAAK
+1101 DANNGATTEEKTAAK

-1123 TTADTAIDGAH
+1123 TTAETAIDAAH

-1140 AAKNAEIAKIEAIQP
+1140 AAKNAEIAKIEVIQP
-1155 ATTTKDDAKQAIA
+1155 ATTTKDDAKQAIT

-1224 TSIDQVT
+1224 ASIDQVT
-1231 PTVNKKVT
+1231 PTVNKKAT
-1239 ARNEITAILNNKLQ
+1239 ARNEITTILNNKLQ

-1284 SAAITNAQVDEAKAN
+1284 SAATTNAQVDEAKAN

-1320 IDQLQATQTNV
+1320 IDQLQVAQTSV

-1337 ATTEEKEAAIQQLA
+1337 ATNEEKEAAIQQLA

-1371 QAKDAGKNSI
+1371 TAKDAGKNSI

-1390 KLNAKNDVDQAV
+1390 KSNAKNEIDQAV

-1432 KAYLDILNAQTT
+1432 KAYQDILNAQTT
-1444 NDVTQIKDQAVT
+1444 NDVTQIKDQAVA
-1456 DIQGIT
+1456 DVQGIT

-1526 AKENAIQAIDPI
+1526 AKDNAIQAIDPI

-1552 LTEMQNKITEILS
+1552 LTEMQNKITEILN

-1576 DIEPVRATYEEG
+1576 DIEPVRAAYEEG
-1588 LNNINTANTTGD
+1588 LNNINAATTTGD

-1622 PAGKTALDQAA
+1622 PAGKTDLDQAA

-1748 ATSKDDIEVQI
+1748 ATSKDDIEVRI

-1775 KESATTDLYA
+1775 KETATTDLYA

-1810 QVDQNVQTALESINN
+1810 QVDQNVQTTLESINN

-1850 TVKPKANQAIEV
+1850 TVKPKANQAIEA

-1867 KESIDQSDQLTAEE
+1867 KESIDHSDQLTAEE

-1895 AKQGITD
+1895 AKKGITD

-1913 AQGLE
+1913 VQGLE

-1995 QLKAQRINPEVKK
+1995 QLKAQRINPVVKK

-2049 ADKLDKTQTNAEVA
+2049 ADKLDKTQTNTEVA

-2082 DANDT
+2082 NANAT
-2087 NNGIDNNDAT
+2087 NSGSDNNDAT

-2137 GETTATSATDDAND
+2137 GETTATDDANN
-2151 KPQANNNSSV
+2151 KPTANNNSSV
-2161 DASTNSPT
+2161 DASTDNSAT
-2169 MDNDVT
+2169 GNGTTD
-2175 SKPEVEST
+2175 KPEVEST

-2188 DKPVTETDNA
+2188 DKPATETDNA

-2208 STTTATNENAPTGS
+2208 STTATNENAPTGS
-2222 TATAPTTASTEAA
+2222 TATAPTTNASTGAA

-2305 EPNVPSNTSKDKEE
+2305 EPKVSSNTSKDKEE
-2319 STTNQTDAGQL
+2319 STTNQTDAEQH

-2342 KSPSKADTEVSN
+2342 KSSSKADTEVSN
-2354 KPSTSASSEAK
+2354 KTSTSASSEAK
-2365 DKMTSTNVSQ
+2365 DKMTSTEDSQ
-2375 KDDTATADTND
+2375 KADMATTDTND
-2386 TQTSVGPVANN
+2386 TQKSVDSAANN
-2397 KAKDMQTNDTQ
+2397 KAKDMQTNDM
-2408 KSVGSVA
+2408 
-2415 NNKATQNDGANASPA
+2415 KASLA

-2439 NQDMLNVTKPE
+2439 NQDMLNVTKTE
-2450 ENKVKTKSA
+2450 ENKANAKSA

>member
-21 ALIATVTFISINPT
+21 ALIATVTFISTNPT

-48 QPAQPADANAQPNA
+48 QPAQPADANTQPNA

-73 PAAPANQGQ
+73 PA
-82 PAAQPANQGGQAN
+82 NQGGQAN
-95 PAGGTA
+95 PAGGA
-101 QPAGGAAQPAAGT
+101 

-149 QATPANQTQP
+149 QATPNNNATPANQTQP

-243 DKNNPQNYQAR
+243 DKNNPQNYQAK

-277 SKTVN
+277 TKTVN

-303 ATNLVIKDA
+303 TTNLVIKDA

-413 SLKSDQFKYEV
+413 SLKADQFKYEV

-451 KNMTVNYDQNA
+451 KNMTVNYDQTA

-586 VETANRASQTD
+586 VETANRASQAD

-609 IDNQAAIAELDA
+609 IDNQAAIAELDT

-736 GAATTNAQVEAIKTK
+736 DAATTNAQVEAIKTK

-808 GVKAIETTMTA
+808 GVKAIEATTTA
-819 QDLERVKNEEISK
+819 QDLERVKNEEIFK

-843 MDAYNE
+843 MDAYKE
-849 VKQAAT
+849 VRQAAT

-866 ATNEE
+866 ATDEE
-871 VAEADAAVEAAQKQ
+871 VAEANAAVDAAQTE
-885 GLHDIQVVKSK
+885 GLHDIQVVKSQ
-896 QEVADTKSKVLDK
+896 QEVADTKAKVLDK

-948 KQAAYTELDT
+948 K
-958 KKQEAR
+958 
-964 TNLDTANSNSEV
+964 
-976 ATAKDNGIAA
+976 
-986 INQVQAATTKKS
+986 
-998 DAKAEIAQKA
+998 
-1008 SERKTAIEAMNDS
+1008 
-1021 TTEEQQAAK
+1021 
-1030 DKVDQAVVTAN
+1030 
-1041 ADIDNAAANADI
+1041 
-1053 DNAAANAD
+1053 
-1061 VDNAKTTNEAT
+1061 
-1072 IAAITPDANVKPA
+1072 
-1085 AKQAIADKVQ
+1085 
-1095 AQETAI
+1095 
-1101 NANNGSTTEEKEAAK
+1101 EAAK

-1123 TTADTAIDGAH
+1123 TAADAAIDAAH
-1134 SNAEVE
+1134 SNVEVE

-1155 ATTTKDDAKQAIA
+1155 ATTTKDNAKQAIA

-1231 PTVNKKVT
+1231 PTVNKKAT

-1284 SAAITNAQVDEAKAN
+1284 SAATTNAQVDEAKAN

-1337 ATTEEKEAAIQQLA
+1337 ATNEEKEAAIQQLA

-1371 QAKDAGKNSI
+1371 TAKDAGKNSI

-1390 KLNAKNDVDQAV
+1390 KSNAKNEVDQAV

-1432 KAYLDILNAQTT
+1432 KAYQDILNAQTT
-1444 NDVTQIKDQAVT
+1444 NDVTQIKDQAVA

-1526 AKENAIQAIDPI
+1526 AKDNAIQAIDPI

-1552 LTEMQNKITEILS
+1552 LTEMQNKITEIL
-1565 DNTTTNEEKGK
+1565 NNNETTNEEKGN
-1576 DIEPVRATYEEG
+1576 DIGPVRAAYEEG
-1588 LNNINTANTTGD
+1588 LNNINAATTTGD

-1622 PAGKTALDQAA
+1622 PAGKKELDQAA
-1633 ADRKTQIEQT
+1633 ADKKTQIEQT

-1655 QEVDA
+1655 QEVDTE
-1660 ALNQAKT
+1660 LNQAKT

-1701 ALAKIADA
+1701 ALAKIEDA

-1810 QVDQNVQTALESINN
+1810 QVDQNVQTALENINN

-1835 LTQGKAAIDAIQVDA
+1835 LTQGKAAIDTIQVDA
-1850 TVKPKANQAIEV
+1850 TVKPKANQAIEA

-1867 KESIDQSDQLTAEE
+1867 KESIDHSDQLTAEE

-1995 QLKAQRINPEVKK
+1995 QLKAQRINPVVKK

-2049 ADKLDKTQTNAEVA
+2049 ADKLDKTQTNTEVA

-2087 NNGIDNNDAT
+2087 NNGTDNNDAT

-2126 PTTPNNSDAAT
+2126 PTTPNNSDAET
-2137 GETTATSATDDAND
+2137 GETTVTSATDDAKD
-2151 KPQANNNSSV
+2151 KPQANNNSSA

-2386 TQTSVGPVANN
+2386 TQKSVGP
-2397 KAKDMQTNDTQ
+2397 
-2408 KSVGSVA
+2408 VA

-2430 TVSNGSNSA
+2430 TVSNGSHSMH
-2439 NQDMLNVTKPE
+2439 QDMLNVTKPE
-2450 ENKVKTKSA
+2450 ENKANAKSD

>member
-21 ALIATVTFISINPT
+21 ALIATVTFISTNPT

-48 QPAQPADANAQPNA
+48 QPAQPADANTQPNA
-62 NAGAQANPAAQ
+62 NAGAQANPTAQ

-95 PAGGTA
+95 PAGG
-101 QPAGGAAQPAAGT
+101 AAQPNT
-114 AQPAGQGNQAD
+114 QPAGQGNQAD

-149 QATPANQTQP
+149 QATPNNNATPANQTQP

-165 AQPAAPVAA
+165 AQPAA

-391 KATNNKEYTINTEI
+391 KATNNKEFTINTEI

-413 SLKSDQFKYEV
+413 SLKADQFKYEV

-573 QQADTILN
+573 QQADNILN

-586 VETANRASQTD
+586 VETANRASQAA

-736 GAATTNAQVEAIKTK
+736 DAATTNAQVEAIKTK

-759 TPATTAKAAAL
+759 APATTAKAAAL

-808 GVKAIETTMTA
+808 GVKAIEATTTA

-843 MDAYNE
+843 MDAYND

-964 TNLDTANSNSEV
+964 TNLDAANTNSDV
-976 ATAKDNGIAA
+976 TTAKDNSIAA

-1041 ADIDNAAANADI
+1041 TDIDNAAANT
-1053 DNAAANAD
+1053 D

-1072 IAAITPDANVKPA
+1072 IAAITPDANVKPT

-1101 NANNGSTTEEKEAAK
+1101 DAYNGATTEEKAAAK

-1123 TTADTAIDGAH
+1123 TTADAAIDGAH

-1155 ATTTKDDAKQAIA
+1155 ATTTKDDAKQAIT
-1168 TKANERKTAIAQT
+1168 TKANERKAAIAQT

-1231 PTVNKKVT
+1231 PTVNKKAT
-1239 ARNEITAILNNKLQ
+1239 ARNEITTILNNKLQ
-1253 EIQAT
+1253 AIQAT

-1284 SAAITNAQVDEAKAN
+1284 SAATTNAQVDEAKAN
-1299 AEAAINAVT
+1299 AEVAINAVT

-1320 IDQLQATQTNV
+1320 IDQLQVAQTSV

-1337 ATTEEKEAAIQQLA
+1337 ATNEEKEAAIQQLA

-1390 KLNAKNDVDQAV
+1390 KSNAKNEVDQAV

-1432 KAYLDILNAQTT
+1432 KAYQDILNAQTT
-1444 NDVTQIKDQAVT
+1444 NDVTQIKDQAVA
-1456 DIQGIT
+1456 DVQGIT

-1526 AKENAIQAIDPI
+1526 AKDNAIQAIDPI

-1565 DNTTTNEEKGK
+1565 DNTTTN
-1576 DIEPVRATYEEG
+1576 
-1588 LNNINTANTTGD
+1588 
-1600 VTTAKDTAVQ
+1600 
-1610 KVQQLHANPVKK
+1610 
-1622 PAGKTALDQAA
+1622 
-1633 ADRKTQIEQT
+1633 
-1643 PNASQQEINDAK
+1643 
-1655 QEVDA
+1655 
-1660 ALNQAKT
+1660 
-1667 NVDQSSTNEY
+1667 
-1677 VDNAVKE
+1677 
-1684 GKAKINA
+1684 
-1691 VKTFSEYKKD
+1691 
-1701 ALAKIADA
+1701 
-1709 YNAKVNE
+1709 
-1716 ADNSNASTSS
+1716 
-1726 EIAEAKQKLAE
+1726 
-1737 LKQTADQNVNQ
+1737 
-1748 ATSKDDIEVQI
+1748 
-1759 HNDLDNINDYT
+1759 
-1770 IPTGK
+1770 
-1775 KESATTDLYA
+1775 
-1785 YADQKKNNISADT
+1785 
-1798 NATQDEKQQAIK
+1798 
-1810 QVDQNVQTALESINN
+1810 
-1825 GVDNGDVDDA
+1825 
-1835 LTQGKAAIDAIQVDA
+1835 
-1850 TVKPKANQAIEV
+1850 
-1862 KAEDT
+1862 
-1867 KESIDQSDQLTAEE
+1867 
-1881 KTEALAMIKQITDQ
+1881 
-1895 AKQGITD
+1895 
-1902 ATTTAEVEKAK
+1902 
-1913 AQGLE
+1913 
-1918 AFDNIQIDSTEKQKA
+1918 
-1933 IEELETALDQIEAG
+1933 
-1947 VNVDADATTEE
+1947 EE

-2030 DASAKE
+2030 SAKE

-2049 ADKLDKTQTNAEVA
+2049 ADNLDKTQTNAEVA

-2087 NNGIDNNDAT
+2087 NNGTDNNDAT

-2137 GETTATSATDDAND
+2137 GETTATSTNNPSTDDANN
-2151 KPQANNNSSV
+2151 KPTANNNSSV
-2161 DASTNSPT
+2161 DASTDNSAT
-2169 MDNDVT
+2169 GNGTID
-2175 SKPEVEST
+2175 KPEVEST

-2188 DKPVTETDNA
+2188 DKPATETDNV

-2208 STTTATNENAPTGS
+2208 STTATNENAPTGS

-2242 NASVNDSKQNAEVN
+2242 NAFVNDSKQNAEVN
-2256 NSAESQSTNGKV
+2256 NSAESQSTNGMV
-2268 AQPKSEN
+2268 VQPKSEN

-2305 EPNVPSNTSKDKEE
+2305 EPKVPSNTSKDKEE
-2319 STTNQTDAGQL
+2319 STTNQTDAGHL
-2330 KSETNVASNEAD
+2330 KSETNVASNEVD
-2342 KSPSKADTEVSN
+2342 KSEGNVDTDVSN
-2354 KPSTSASSEAK
+2354 KPSTSKPSEAK
-2365 DKMTSTNVSQ
+2365 DKATSTEDSQ
-2375 KDDTATADTND
+2375 KADMATADT
-2386 TQTSVGPVANN
+2386 
-2397 KAKDMQTNDTQ
+2397 KDNQAAIGATAD
-2408 KSVGSVA
+2408 V

-2430 TVSNGSNSA
+2430 TVSNGSNST
-2439 NQDMLNVTKPE
+2439 NQDMLNVTKTE
-2450 ENKVKTKSA
+2450 ENKANVKSA

>member
-21 ALIATVTFISINPT
+21 ALIATVTFISTNPT

-48 QPAQPADANAQPNA
+48 QPAQPADANTQPNA
-62 NAGAQANPAAQ
+62 NAGAQANPTAQ

-95 PAGGTA
+95 PAGG
-101 QPAGGAAQPAAGT
+101 AAQPNT
-114 AQPAGQGNQAD
+114 QPAGQGNQAD
-125 PNNAAQAQPG
+125 PNKAAQAQPG

-149 QATPANQTQP
+149 QATPNNNATPANQTQP

-165 AQPAAPVAA
+165 AQPAA

-391 KATNNKEYTINTEI
+391 KATNNKEFTINTEI

-413 SLKSDQFKYEV
+413 SLKADQFKYEV

-573 QQADTILN
+573 QQADNILN

-586 VETANRASQTD
+586 VETANRASQAA

-736 GAATTNAQVEAIKTK
+736 DAATTNAQVEAIKTK

-759 TPATTAKAAAL
+759 APATTAKAAAL

-808 GVKAIETTMTA
+808 GVKAIEATTTA

-843 MDAYNE
+843 MDAYND

-964 TNLDTANSNSEV
+964 TNLDAANTNSDV
-976 ATAKDNGIAA
+976 TTAKDNSIAA

-1041 ADIDNAAANADI
+1041 TDIDNAAANT
-1053 DNAAANAD
+1053 D

-1072 IAAITPDANVKPA
+1072 IAAITPDANVKPT

-1101 NANNGSTTEEKEAAK
+1101 DAYNGATTEEKAAAK

-1123 TTADTAIDGAH
+1123 TTADAAIDGAH

-1155 ATTTKDDAKQAIA
+1155 ATTTKDDAKQAIT
-1168 TKANERKTAIAQT
+1168 TKANERKAAIAQT

-1231 PTVNKKVT
+1231 PTVNKKAT
-1239 ARNEITAILNNKLQ
+1239 ARNEITTILNNKLQ
-1253 EIQAT
+1253 AIQAT

-1284 SAAITNAQVDEAKAN
+1284 SAATTNAQVDEAKAN
-1299 AEAAINAVT
+1299 AEVAINAVT

-1320 IDQLQATQTNV
+1320 IDQLQVAQTSV

-1337 ATTEEKEAAIQQLA
+1337 ATNEEKEAAIQQLA

-1390 KLNAKNDVDQAV
+1390 KSNAKNEVDQAV

-1432 KAYLDILNAQTT
+1432 KAYQDILNAQTT
-1444 NDVTQIKDQAVT
+1444 NDVTQIKDQAVA
-1456 DIQGIT
+1456 DVQGIT

-1526 AKENAIQAIDPI
+1526 AKDNAIQAIDPI

-1660 ALNQAKT
+1660 TLNQAKT

-1701 ALAKIADA
+1701 ALAKIEAA
-1709 YNAKVNE
+1709 YNSKVNE

-1775 KESATTDLYA
+1775 KETATTDLYA

-1810 QVDQNVQTALESINN
+1810 QVDQNVQTVLESINN

-1850 TVKPKANQAIEV
+1850 TVKPKANQAIEA

-1867 KESIDQSDQLTAEE
+1867 KESIDHSDQLTAEE

-1895 AKQGITD
+1895 AKKGIND

-2030 DASAKE
+2030 SAKE

-2049 ADKLDKTQTNAEVA
+2049 ADNLDKTQTNAEVA

-2087 NNGIDNNDAT
+2087 NNGTDNNDAT

-2137 GETTATSATDDAND
+2137 GETTATSTNNPSTDDANN
-2151 KPQANNNSSV
+2151 KPTANNNSSV
-2161 DASTNSPT
+2161 DASTDNSAT
-2169 MDNDVT
+2169 GNGTID
-2175 SKPEVEST
+2175 KPEVEST

-2188 DKPVTETDNA
+2188 DKPATETDNV

-2208 STTTATNENAPTGS
+2208 STTATNENAPTGS

-2242 NASVNDSKQNAEVN
+2242 NAFVNDSKQNAEVN
-2256 NSAESQSTNGKV
+2256 NSAESQSTNGMV
-2268 AQPKSEN
+2268 VQPKSEN

-2305 EPNVPSNTSKDKEE
+2305 EPKVPSNTSKDKEE
-2319 STTNQTDAGQL
+2319 STTNQTDAGHL
-2330 KSETNVASNEAD
+2330 KSETNVASNEVD
-2342 KSPSKADTEVSN
+2342 KSEGNVDTDVSN
-2354 KPSTSASSEAK
+2354 KPSTSKPSEAK
-2365 DKMTSTNVSQ
+2365 DKATSTEDSQ
-2375 KDDTATADTND
+2375 KADMATADT
-2386 TQTSVGPVANN
+2386 
-2397 KAKDMQTNDTQ
+2397 KDNQAAIGATAD
-2408 KSVGSVA
+2408 V

-2430 TVSNGSNSA
+2430 TVSNGSNST
-2439 NQDMLNVTKPE
+2439 NQDMLNVTKTE
-2450 ENKVKTKSA
+2450 ENKANVKSA

>member
-1 MNLFR
+1 
-6 QQKFSIRK
+6 
-14 FNVGIFS
+14 
-21 ALIATVTFISINPT
+21 
-35 TASAAEQNQPAQN
+35 
-48 QPAQPADANAQPNA
+48 
-62 NAGAQANPAAQ
+62 
-73 PAAPANQGQ
+73 
-82 PAAQPANQGGQAN
+82 
-95 PAGGTA
+95 
-101 QPAGGAAQPAAGT
+101 
-114 AQPAGQGNQAD
+114 
-125 PNNAAQAQPG
+125 
-135 NQAAPANQAGQGNN
+135 
-149 QATPANQTQP
+149 
-159 ANAPAA
+159 
-165 AQPAAPVAA
+165 
-174 NAQTQD
+174 
-180 PNASNTGEGSINT
+180 
-193 TLTFDDPAI
+193 
-202 STDENRQDPTVTVT
+202 
-216 DKVNGYS
+216 
-223 LINNGKIGFVN
+223 
-234 SELRRSDMF
+234 MF

-343 QFIPDNTAVADASRI
+343 EFIPDNTAVADASRI

-413 SLKSDQFKYEV
+413 SLKADQFKYEV

-553 SQVDNSHYTTA
+553 SQVDDSHYTTA

-586 VETANRASQTD
+586 VETANRASQAD

-609 IDNQAAIAELDA
+609 IDNQAAISELDA

-653 NAIAEINKQTTSQ
+653 NAIAEINKQTTAQ

-736 GAATTNAQVEAIKTK
+736 DAATTNAQVEAIKTK

-759 TPATTAKAAAL
+759 APATTAKAAAL

-808 GVKAIETTMTA
+808 GVKAIEATTTA
-819 QDLERVKNEEISK
+819 QDLDRVKNEEIFK

-866 ATNEE
+866 ATDEE
-871 VAEADAAVEAAQKQ
+871 VAEADAAVDAAQTE

-896 QEVADTKSKVLDK
+896 QEVADTKAKVLDK

-916 AKVKPA
+916 ARVKPA
-922 ADTEV
+922 ADREV
-927 ENAYNTR
+927 DNAYNTR
-934 KQEIQNSNASTTEE
+934 KQEIQNSNTSTTEE
-948 KQAAYTELDT
+948 KEAAYTQLDA

-964 TNLDTANSNSEV
+964 TNLDAANTNSAV
-976 ATAKDNGIAA
+976 TTAKDNGIAA

-1030 DKVDQAVVTAN
+1030 DKVDQAVVNAN
-1041 ADIDNAAANADI
+1041 ADIDNAAAN
-1053 DNAAANAD
+1053 ND

-1072 IAAITPDANVKPA
+1072 IAAITPDANVKPQ

-1101 NANNGSTTEEKEAAK
+1101 DANNGATTEEKTAAK

-1168 TKANERKTAIAQT
+1168 TKANERKAAIAQT
-1181 QDITAEE
+1181 QEITAEE
-1188 IAAANADVDNAVTQA
+1188 IAAANANVDNAVTEA
-1203 NSNIEAANSQN
+1203 NNHIETANSQN
-1214 DVDQAKTTGE
+1214 EVDQAKTTGE
-1224 TSIDQVT
+1224 ASIDQVT
-1231 PTVNKKVT
+1231 PTVNKKAT
-1239 ARNEITAILNNKLQ
+1239 ARNEITTILNNKLQ
-1253 EIQAT
+1253 AIQAT
-1258 PDATDEEKQAADAEA
+1258 PDATDEEKQAAETEA
-1273 NTENGKANQAI
+1273 NTENAKANQAI
-1284 SAAITNAQVDEAKAN
+1284 TAATTNAEVDEAKTN

-1308 PKVVKKQAAKDE
+1308 PKVMKKQAAKDE
-1320 IDQLQATQTNV
+1320 IDQLQAAQTAV

-1337 ATTEEKEAAIQQLA
+1337 ATNEEKEAAIQQLA

-1360 ITAATDDNGVD
+1360 ITAATDNNGVD
-1371 QAKDAGKNSI
+1371 TAKDAGKNSI

-1390 KLNAKNDVDQAV
+1390 TDAKNEVDQAV

-1423 KDLVLKAKE
+1423 KDLVSKAKE
-1432 KAYLDILNAQTT
+1432 KAYQDILNAQTT
-1444 NDVTQIKDQAVT
+1444 NDVTQIKDQAVA

-1476 TKANEQK
+1476 TKAKEQK

-1510 GNQNIENAQS
+1510 GNQNIENAKS

-1526 AKENAIQAIDPI
+1526 AKDNAIQAIDPI

-1552 LTEMQNKITEILS
+1552 LNEMQNKITEILN

-1576 DIEPVRATYEEG
+1576 DIEPVRAAYEEG
-1588 LNNINTANTTGD
+1588 LNNINAATTTGD

-1622 PAGKTALDQAA
+1622 PAGKTELDQAA
-1633 ADRKTQIEQT
+1633 ADKKTQIEQT

-1667 NVDQSSTNEY
+1667 NIDQSSTNEY

-1785 YADQKKNNISADT
+1785 YADQKKNNILADT

-1825 GVDNGDVDDA
+1825 GVDNSDVDDA
-1835 LTQGKAAIDAIQVDA
+1835 LTQGKATIDAVQVDA
-1850 TVKPKANQAIEV
+1850 TVKPKANQAIDA
-1862 KAEDT
+1862 KAQET

-1881 KTEALAMIKQITDQ
+1881 KTAALATIKQITDQ

-1995 QLKAQRINPEVKK
+1995 QLKAQRINPVVKK

-2022 EIIKNADA
+2022 EIIENA

-2049 ADKLDKTQTNAEVA
+2049 ADKLDKTQTNTEVD

-2068 TIPAIEAIVPQNDP
+2068 TIPAIEAIVPQKDP
-2082 DANDT
+2082 NANDT
-2087 NNGIDNNDAT
+2087 NSGSDNNDAT

-2111 PNVSETTDNGKADAS
+2111 PNVTESTDNANADTS
-2126 PTTPNNSDAAT
+2126 STTTNNHNDAAT
-2137 GETTATSATDDAND
+2137 GGTTATSTDNSATGNGTSD
-2151 KPQANNNSSV
+2151 KS
-2161 DASTNSPT
+2161 
-2169 MDNDVT
+2169 
-2175 SKPEVEST
+2175 EVEST

-2188 DKPVTETDNA
+2188 DKSATETDNA
-2198 TPAESTTNNN
+2198 TPAESARNNN
-2208 STTTATNENAPTGS
+2208 STTATNENAPTGS
-2222 TATAPTTASTEAA
+2222 TATVPTTNASTGAA

-2275 KAKAEKD
+2275 KAKDEKD

-2305 EPNVPSNTSKDKEE
+2305 EPKVPSNTEKDKKE

-2342 KSPSKADTEVSN
+2342 KSEGNVDTDVSN
-2354 KPSTSASSEAK
+2354 KPSTSKPSEAK
-2365 DKMTSTNVSQ
+2365 DKATSTEDSQ
-2375 KDDTATADTND
+2375 KADMATSDKKDNQAAIGATAD
-2386 TQTSVGPVANN
+2386 V
-2397 KAKDMQTNDTQ
+2397 
-2408 KSVGSVA
+2408 

-2439 NQDMLNVTKPE
+2439 NQDMLKVTNTDKHQA
-2450 ENKVKTKSA
+2450 KATSA
-2459 QQGKVNKPK
+2459 QQGKENKAK

-2485 PYAELALGAG
+2485 PYVELALGAG

>member
-21 ALIATVTFISINPT
+21 ALIATVTFISTNPT

-48 QPAQPADANAQPNA
+48 QPAQPADANTQPNA

-73 PAAPANQGQ
+73 PA
-82 PAAQPANQGGQAN
+82 NQGGQAN
-95 PAGGTA
+95 PAGGA
-101 QPAGGAAQPAAGT
+101 

-149 QATPANQTQP
+149 QATPNNNATPANQTQP

-243 DKNNPQNYQAR
+243 DKNNPQNYQAK

-277 SKTVN
+277 TKTVN

-413 SLKSDQFKYEV
+413 SLKADQFKYEV

-451 KNMTVNYDQNA
+451 KNMTVNYDQTA

-586 VETANRASQTD
+586 VETANRASQAD

-609 IDNQAAIAELDA
+609 IDNQAAIAELDT

-653 NAIAEINKQTTSQ
+653 NAIAEINKQITSQ

-736 GAATTNAQVEAIKTK
+736 DAATTNAQVEAIKTK

-798 IERINAAKVS
+798 NAAV
-808 GVKAIETTMTA
+808 
-819 QDLERVKNEEISK
+819 
-832 IENITDSTQTK
+832 
-843 MDAYNE
+843 
-849 VKQAAT
+849 
-855 ARKAQNATVSN
+855 
-866 ATNEE
+866 
-871 VAEADAAVEAAQKQ
+871 DAAQTE
-885 GLHDIQVVKSK
+885 GLHDIQVVKSQ
-896 QEVADTKSKVLDK
+896 QEVADTKAKVLDK

-948 KQAAYTELDT
+948 KEAAYTELDA

-964 TNLDTANSNSEV
+964 TNLDAANTNSDV
-976 ATAKDNGIAA
+976 TTAKDNGIAA

-1041 ADIDNAAANADI
+1041 ADIDNATANT
-1053 DNAAANAD
+1053 D

-1101 NANNGSTTEEKEAAK
+1101 DANNGSTTEEKEAAK

-1123 TTADTAIDGAH
+1123 TAADAAIDAAH
-1134 SNAEVE
+1134 SNVEVE

-1155 ATTTKDDAKQAIA
+1155 ATTTKDNAKQAIA

-1231 PTVNKKVT
+1231 PTVNKKAT

-1284 SAAITNAQVDEAKAN
+1284 SAATTNAQVDEAKAN

-1337 ATTEEKEAAIQQLA
+1337 ATNEEKEAAIQQLA

-1371 QAKDAGKNSI
+1371 TAKDAGKNSI

-1390 KLNAKNDVDQAV
+1390 KSNAKNEVDQAV

-1432 KAYLDILNAQTT
+1432 KAYQDILNAQTT
-1444 NDVTQIKDQAVT
+1444 NDVTQIKDQAVA

-1526 AKENAIQAIDPI
+1526 AKDNAIQAIDPI

-1552 LTEMQNKITEILS
+1552 LTEMQNKITEIL
-1565 DNTTTNEEKGK
+1565 NNNETTNEEKGN
-1576 DIEPVRATYEEG
+1576 DIGPVRAAYEEG
-1588 LNNINTANTTGD
+1588 LNNINAATTTGD

-1622 PAGKTALDQAA
+1622 PAGKKELDQAA
-1633 ADRKTQIEQT
+1633 ADKKTQIEQT

-1655 QEVDA
+1655 QEVDTE
-1660 ALNQAKT
+1660 LNQAKT

-1701 ALAKIADA
+1701 ALAKIEDA

-1810 QVDQNVQTALESINN
+1810 QVDQNVQTALENINN

-1835 LTQGKAAIDAIQVDA
+1835 LTQGKAAIDTIQVDA
-1850 TVKPKANQAIEV
+1850 TVKPKANQAIEA

-1867 KESIDQSDQLTAEE
+1867 KESIDHSDQLTAEE

-1995 QLKAQRINPEVKK
+1995 QLKAQRINPVVKK

-2049 ADKLDKTQTNAEVA
+2049 ADKLDKTQTNTEVA

-2087 NNGIDNNDAT
+2087 NNGTDNNDAT

-2137 GETTATSATDDAND
+2137 GETTVTSATDDAKD
-2151 KPQANNNSSV
+2151 KPQANNNSSA

-2386 TQTSVGPVANN
+2386 TQKSVGPVANN

-2408 KSVGSVA
+2408 KSVGSAA

-2430 TVSNGSNSA
+2430 TVSNGSHSMH
-2439 NQDMLNVTKPE
+2439 QDMLNVTKPE
-2450 ENKVKTKSA
+2450 ENKANAKSD

>member
-1 MNLFR
+1 
-6 QQKFSIRK
+6 
-14 FNVGIFS
+14 
-21 ALIATVTFISINPT
+21 
-35 TASAAEQNQPAQN
+35 
-48 QPAQPADANAQPNA
+48 
-62 NAGAQANPAAQ
+62 
-73 PAAPANQGQ
+73 
-82 PAAQPANQGGQAN
+82 
-95 PAGGTA
+95 
-101 QPAGGAAQPAAGT
+101 
-114 AQPAGQGNQAD
+114 
-125 PNNAAQAQPG
+125 
-135 NQAAPANQAGQGNN
+135 
-149 QATPANQTQP
+149 
-159 ANAPAA
+159 
-165 AQPAAPVAA
+165 
-174 NAQTQD
+174 
-180 PNASNTGEGSINT
+180 
-193 TLTFDDPAI
+193 
-202 STDENRQDPTVTVT
+202 
-216 DKVNGYS
+216 
-223 LINNGKIGFVN
+223 
-234 SELRRSDMF
+234 MF

-343 QFIPDNTAVADASRI
+343 EFIPDNTAVADASRI

-413 SLKSDQFKYEV
+413 SLKADQFKYEV

-553 SQVDNSHYTTA
+553 SQVDDSHYTTA

-586 VETANRASQTD
+586 VETANRASQAD

-609 IDNQAAIAELDA
+609 IDNQAAISELDA

-653 NAIAEINKQTTSQ
+653 NAIAEINKQTTAQ

-736 GAATTNAQVEAIKTK
+736 DAATTNAQVEAIKTK

-759 TPATTAKAAAL
+759 APATTAKAAAL

-808 GVKAIETTMTA
+808 GVKAIEATTTA
-819 QDLERVKNEEISK
+819 QDLDRVKNEEIFK

-866 ATNEE
+866 ATDEE
-871 VAEADAAVEAAQKQ
+871 VAEADAAVDAAQTE

-896 QEVADTKSKVLDK
+896 QEVADTKAKVLDK

-916 AKVKPA
+916 ARVKPA
-922 ADTEV
+922 ADREV
-927 ENAYNTR
+927 DNAYNTR
-934 KQEIQNSNASTTEE
+934 KQEIQNSNTSTTEE
-948 KQAAYTELDT
+948 KEAAYTQLDA

-964 TNLDTANSNSEV
+964 TNLDAANTNSAV
-976 ATAKDNGIAA
+976 TTAKDNGIAA

-1030 DKVDQAVVTAN
+1030 DKVDQAVVNAN
-1041 ADIDNAAANADI
+1041 ADIDNAAAN
-1053 DNAAANAD
+1053 ND

-1072 IAAITPDANVKPA
+1072 IAAITPDANVKPQ

-1101 NANNGSTTEEKEAAK
+1101 DANNGATTEEKTAAK

-1168 TKANERKTAIAQT
+1168 TKANERKAAIAQT
-1181 QDITAEE
+1181 QEITAEE
-1188 IAAANADVDNAVTQA
+1188 IAAANANVDNAVTEA
-1203 NSNIEAANSQN
+1203 NNHIETANSQN
-1214 DVDQAKTTGE
+1214 EVDQA
-1224 TSIDQVT
+1224 T
-1231 PTVNKKVT
+1231 PTVNKKAT
-1239 ARNEITAILNNKLQ
+1239 ARNEITTILNNKLQ
-1253 EIQAT
+1253 AIQAT
-1258 PDATDEEKQAADAEA
+1258 PDATDEEKQAAETEA
-1273 NTENGKANQAI
+1273 NTENAKANQAI
-1284 SAAITNAQVDEAKAN
+1284 TAATTNAEVDEAKTN

-1308 PKVVKKQAAKDE
+1308 PKVMKKQAAKDE
-1320 IDQLQATQTNV
+1320 IDQLQAAQTAV

-1337 ATTEEKEAAIQQLA
+1337 ATNEEKEAAIQQLA

-1360 ITAATDDNGVD
+1360 ITAATDNNGVD
-1371 QAKDAGKNSI
+1371 TAKDAGKNSI

-1390 KLNAKNDVDQAV
+1390 KSNAKNEVDQAV

-1423 KDLVLKAKE
+1423 KDLVSKAKE
-1432 KAYLDILNAQTT
+1432 KAYQDILNAQTT
-1444 NDVTQIKDQAVT
+1444 NDVTQIKDQAVA

-1476 TKANEQK
+1476 TKAKEQK

-1510 GNQNIENAQS
+1510 GNQNIENAKS

-1526 AKENAIQAIDPI
+1526 AKDNAIQAIDPI

-1552 LTEMQNKITEILS
+1552 LNEMQNKITEILN

-1576 DIEPVRATYEEG
+1576 DIEPVRAAYEEG
-1588 LNNINTANTTGD
+1588 LNNINAATTTGD

-1622 PAGKTALDQAA
+1622 PAGKTELDQAA
-1633 ADRKTQIEQT
+1633 ADKKTQIEQT

-1667 NVDQSSTNEY
+1667 NIDQSSTNEY

-1785 YADQKKNNISADT
+1785 YADQKKNNILADT

-1825 GVDNGDVDDA
+1825 GVDNSDVDDA
-1835 LTQGKAAIDAIQVDA
+1835 LTQGKATIDAVQVDA
-1850 TVKPKANQAIEV
+1850 TVKPKANQAIDA
-1862 KAEDT
+1862 KAQET

-1881 KTEALAMIKQITDQ
+1881 KTAALATIKQITDQ

-1995 QLKAQRINPEVKK
+1995 QLKAQRINPVVKK

-2022 EIIKNADA
+2022 EIIENA

-2049 ADKLDKTQTNAEVA
+2049 ADKLDKTQTNTEVD

-2068 TIPAIEAIVPQNDP
+2068 TIPAIEAIVPQKDP
-2082 DANDT
+2082 NANDT
-2087 NNGIDNNDAT
+2087 NSGSDNNDAT

-2111 PNVSETTDNGKADAS
+2111 PNVTESTDNANADTS
-2126 PTTPNNSDAAT
+2126 STTTNNHNDAAT
-2137 GETTATSATDDAND
+2137 GGTTATSTDNSATGNGTSD
-2151 KPQANNNSSV
+2151 KS
-2161 DASTNSPT
+2161 
-2169 MDNDVT
+2169 
-2175 SKPEVEST
+2175 EVEST

-2188 DKPVTETDNA
+2188 DKSATETDNA
-2198 TPAESTTNNN
+2198 TPAESARNNN
-2208 STTTATNENAPTGS
+2208 STTATNENAPTGS
-2222 TATAPTTASTEAA
+2222 TATVPTTNASTGAA

-2275 KAKAEKD
+2275 KAKDEKD

-2305 EPNVPSNTSKDKEE
+2305 EPKVPSNTEKDKKE

-2342 KSPSKADTEVSN
+2342 KSEGNVDTDVSN
-2354 KPSTSASSEAK
+2354 KPSTSKPSEAK
-2365 DKMTSTNVSQ
+2365 DKATSTEDSQ
-2375 KDDTATADTND
+2375 KADMATSDKKDNQAAIGATAD
-2386 TQTSVGPVANN
+2386 V
-2397 KAKDMQTNDTQ
+2397 
-2408 KSVGSVA
+2408 

-2439 NQDMLNVTKPE
+2439 NQDMLKVTNTDKHQA
-2450 ENKVKTKSA
+2450 KATSA
-2459 QQGKVNKPK
+2459 QQGKENKAK

-2485 PYAELALGAG
+2485 PYVELALGAG

>member
-21 ALIATVTFISINPT
+21 ALIATVTFISTNPT

-48 QPAQPADANAQPNA
+48 QPAQPADANTQPNA
-62 NAGAQANPAAQ
+62 NAGAQANPTAQ
-73 PAAPANQGQ
+73 PATPANQGQ
-82 PAAQPANQGGQAN
+82 PAAQPASQGGQAN
-95 PAGGTA
+95 PAGG
-101 QPAGGAAQPAAGT
+101 AAQPNT
-114 AQPAGQGNQAD
+114 QPAGQGNQAD

-149 QATPANQTQP
+149 QATPNNNATPANQTQP

-202 STDENRQDPTVTVT
+202 STDENRQDPIVTVT

-391 KATNNKEYTINTEI
+391 KATNNKEFTINTEI

-413 SLKSDQFKYEV
+413 SLKADQFKYEV

-586 VETANRASQTD
+586 VETANRASQAD

-653 NAIAEINKQTTSQ
+653 NAIAEINKQTTAQ

-736 GAATTNAQVEAIKTK
+736 DAATTNAQVEAIKTK

-759 TPATTAKAAAL
+759 APATTAKAAAL

-798 IERINAAKVS
+798 IGRINAAKVS
-808 GVKAIETTMTA
+808 GVKAIEATTTA

-871 VAEADAAVEAAQKQ
+871 VAEADAAVDAAQKQ

-896 QEVADTKSKVLDK
+896 QDVADTKSKVLDK

-964 TNLDTANSNSEV
+964 TNLDAANTNSDV
-976 ATAKDNGIAA
+976 TTAKDNGIAA

-1041 ADIDNAAANADI
+1041 TDIDNAAANT
-1053 DNAAANAD
+1053 D

-1072 IAAITPDANVKPA
+1072 IAAITPDANVKPT
-1085 AKQAIADKVQ
+1085 AKQAITDKVQ

-1101 NANNGSTTEEKEAAK
+1101 DANNGATTEEKAAAK

-1123 TTADTAIDGAH
+1123 TTADAAIDGAH

-1155 ATTTKDDAKQAIA
+1155 ATTTKDDAKQAIT
-1168 TKANERKTAIAQT
+1168 TKANERKTVIAQT

-1188 IAAANADVDNAVTQA
+1188 IAAANANVDNAVTQA

-1231 PTVNKKVT
+1231 PTVNKKAT
-1239 ARNEITAILNNKLQ
+1239 ARNEITTILNNKLQ
-1253 EIQAT
+1253 AIQAT
-1258 PDATDEEKQAADAEA
+1258 PDATNEEKQAADAEA
-1273 NTENGKANQAI
+1273 NTENGKAIQAI
-1284 SAAITNAQVDEAKAN
+1284 AAATTNADVDEAKAN

-1320 IDQLQATQTNV
+1320 IDQLQVAQTSV

-1337 ATTEEKEAAIQQLA
+1337 ATNEEKEAAIQQLA

-1390 KLNAKNDVDQAV
+1390 KSNAKNDVDQAV

-1410 NTTGA
+1410 NTTDA

-1432 KAYLDILNAQTT
+1432 KAYQDILNAQTT
-1444 NDVTQIKDQAVT
+1444 NDVTQIKDKAVA
-1456 DIQGIT
+1456 DVQGIT

-1526 AKENAIQAIDPI
+1526 AKDNAIQAIDPI
-1538 QASTDVKTNARAEL
+1538 QASTDVKRNARAEL
-1552 LTEMQNKITEILS
+1552 LTEILN

-1576 DIEPVRATYEEG
+1576 DIEPVRAAYEEG

-1622 PAGKTALDQAA
+1622 PAGKKELDQAA

-1655 QEVDA
+1655 QEVDTE
-1660 ALNQAKT
+1660 LNQAKT
-1667 NVDQSSTNEY
+1667 NVDQSSTNDY

-1684 GKAKINA
+1684 GKARINA

-1726 EIAEAKQKLAE
+1726 EIAEAKQKLSE

-1759 HNDLDNINDYT
+1759 HTDLDNINDYT

-1775 KESATTDLYA
+1775 KETATTDLYA

-1850 TVKPKANQAIEV
+1850 TVKPKANQAIEA

-1867 KESIDQSDQLTAEE
+1867 KESIDHSDQLTAEE
-1881 KTEALAMIKQITDQ
+1881 KTEALAMIKQIKDQ

-1995 QLKAQRINPEVKK
+1995 QLKAQRINPVVKK

-2049 ADKLDKTQTNAEVA
+2049 ADKLDKTQTNTEVA

-2082 DANDT
+2082 NANDT
-2087 NNGIDNNDAT
+2087 NSGSDNNDAT

-2111 PNVSETTDNGKADAS
+2111 PNVTESTDNGKADAS
-2126 PTTPNNSDAAT
+2126 PTTPNNSDPAT
-2137 GETTATSATDDAND
+2137 GETTATDDANN
-2151 KPQANNNSSV
+2151 KPTANNNSSV
-2161 DASTNSPT
+2161 DESADNSAT
-2169 MDNDVT
+2169 GNGTTD
-2175 SKPEVEST
+2175 KPEVEST

-2188 DKPVTETDNA
+2188 DKPATETDNA

-2208 STTTATNENAPTGS
+2208 STTATNENAPTGS
-2222 TATAPTTASTEAA
+2222 TATAPTTNASTGAA

-2292 ESTTETLPSADIT
+2292 ESTAETLPSADIT
-2305 EPNVPSNTSKDKEE
+2305 EPKVSSNTSKDKKE
-2319 STTNQTDAGQL
+2319 STTNQTGAGQL

-2342 KSPSKADTEVSN
+2342 KSEGNVDTEVSN
-2354 KPSTSASSEAK
+2354 KPSISKPSEAK
-2365 DKMTSTNVSQ
+2365 DKATSTEDSQ
-2375 KDDTATADTND
+2375 KADMSTADTKDNQASIGATAD
-2386 TQTSVGPVANN
+2386 V
-2397 KAKDMQTNDTQ
+2397 
-2408 KSVGSVA
+2408 

-2430 TVSNGSNSA
+2430 TVSKGSNSA
-2439 NQDMLNVTKPE
+2439 NQGMLKVTNTDKHQA
-2450 ENKVKTKSA
+2450 KVTSA

>member
-21 ALIATVTFISINPT
+21 ALIATVTFISTNPT

-48 QPAQPADANAQPNA
+48 QPAQPADVNTQPNA
-62 NAGAQANPAAQ
+62 NAGAQANPTAQ

-95 PAGGTA
+95 PAGG
-101 QPAGGAAQPAAGT
+101 AAQPNT
-114 AQPAGQGNQAD
+114 QPAGQGNQAD

-149 QATPANQTQP
+149 QATPNNNATPANQTQP

-180 PNASNTGEGSINT
+180 PNASNTREGSINT

-391 KATNNKEYTINTEI
+391 KATNNKEFTSNTEV

-413 SLKSDQFKYEV
+413 SLKADQFKYEV

-451 KNMTVNYDQNA
+451 KNMTVNYDQTA
-462 NKVTFTSQGVTTAR
+462 NT
-476 GTHTK
+476 
-481 EVLFPDKSLKLSY
+481 
-494 KVNVANI
+494 N
-501 DTPKNIDFNEKLT
+501 
-514 YRTASDVVIN
+514 SDV
-524 NAQPEVTLTADPFS
+524 T
-538 VAVEMNKDA
+538 
-547 LQQQVN
+547 
-553 SQVDNSHYTTA
+553 
-564 SIAEYNKLK
+564 
-573 QQADTILN
+573 
-581 EDANH
+581 
-586 VETANRASQTD
+586 
-597 IDGLVT
+597 
-603 KLQAAL
+603 
-609 IDNQAAIAELDA
+609 
-621 KAQEKVTAAQQS
+621 
-633 KKVTQDEVAALVT
+633 
-646 KINNDKN
+646 
-653 NAIAEINKQTTSQ
+653 
-666 GVTTE
+666 
-671 KDNGIAVL
+671 
-679 EQDVI
+679 
-684 TPTVKP
+684 
-690 QAKQDIIQAV
+690 
-700 TTRKQQIKKSNA
+700 
-712 SLQDEK
+712 
-718 DVANDKIG
+718 
-726 KIETKAIKDI
+726 
-736 GAATTNAQVEAIKTK
+736 
-751 AINDINQT
+751 
-759 TPATTAKAAAL
+759 
-770 EEFDEVVQ
+770 
-778 AQIDQAP
+778 
-785 LNPDTTNEEVAEA
+785 
-798 IERINAAKVS
+798 
-808 GVKAIETTMTA
+808 
-819 QDLERVKNEEISK
+819 
-832 IENITDSTQTK
+832 
-843 MDAYNE
+843 
-849 VKQAAT
+849 
-855 ARKAQNATVSN
+855 
-866 ATNEE
+866 
-871 VAEADAAVEAAQKQ
+871 
-885 GLHDIQVVKSK
+885 
-896 QEVADTKSKVLDK
+896 
-909 INAIQTQ
+909 
-916 AKVKPA
+916 
-922 ADTEV
+922 
-927 ENAYNTR
+927 
-934 KQEIQNSNASTTEE
+934 
-948 KQAAYTELDT
+948 
-958 KKQEAR
+958 
-964 TNLDTANSNSEV
+964 
-976 ATAKDNGIAA
+976 TAKDNGIAA
-986 INQVQAATTKKS
+986 INQVQAVTTKKS

-1041 ADIDNAAANADI
+1041 TDIDNAAANT
-1053 DNAAANAD
+1053 D

-1072 IAAITPDANVKPA
+1072 IAAITPDANVKPT

-1101 NANNGSTTEEKEAAK
+1101 DANNGATTEEKATAK

-1155 ATTTKDDAKQAIA
+1155 ATTTKDDAKQAIT

-1231 PTVNKKVT
+1231 PTVNKKAT
-1239 ARNEITAILNNKLQ
+1239 ARNEITTILNNKLQ

-1258 PDATDEEKQAADAEA
+1258 PDVTDEEKQTADAEA

-1284 SAAITNAQVDEAKAN
+1284 SAATTNAQVDEAKAN

-1308 PKVVKKQAAKDE
+1308 SKVVKKQAAKDE
-1320 IDQLQATQTNV
+1320 IDQLQVAQTSV

-1371 QAKDAGKNSI
+1371 TAKDAGKNSI

-1390 KLNAKNDVDQAV
+1390 KSNAKNEVDQAV

-1423 KDLVLKAKE
+1423 KDLVLKVKE
-1432 KAYLDILNAQTT
+1432 KAYQDILNAQTT
-1444 NDVTQIKDQAVT
+1444 NDVTQIKDQAVA
-1456 DIQGIT
+1456 DVQGIT

-1471 KDELA
+1471 RDELA

-1497 EQANQQVDAQLTQ
+1497 EQENQQVDAQLTQ

-1526 AKENAIQAIDPI
+1526 AKDNAIQAIDPI

-1660 ALNQAKT
+1660 VLNQAKT

-1716 ADNSNASTSS
+1716 EDNSNASTSS

-1775 KESATTDLYA
+1775 KETATTDLYA

-1825 GVDNGDVDDA
+1825 GVDNSDVDDA
-1835 LTQGKAAIDAIQVDA
+1835 LTQGKAAIDTIQVDA
-1850 TVKPKANQAIEV
+1850 TVKPKANQAIEA

-1867 KESIDQSDQLTAEE
+1867 KESIDHSDQLTAEE
-1881 KTEALAMIKQITDQ
+1881 KTEALAMIKQTTDQ
-1895 AKQGITD
+1895 AKKGITD

-1933 IEELETALDQIEAG
+1933 IEELEAALDQIEAG

-1983 AEIATVKNSALE
+1983 AEIATIKNSALE
-1995 QLKAQRINPEVKK
+1995 QLKAQRINPVVKK
-2008 NALEAIREVVNKQI
+2008 NTLEAIREVVNKQI

-2049 ADKLDKTQTNAEVA
+2049 ADKLDKTQTNTEVA

-2082 DANDT
+2082 NANDT
-2087 NNGIDNNDAT
+2087 NNGTDNNDAT

-2111 PNVSETTDNGKADAS
+2111 PNVTESTDNANADTS
-2126 PTTPNNSDAAT
+2126 STTTNNQNDTTT
-2137 GETTATSATDDAND
+2137 GETTATSANSSATNDANN
-2151 KPQANNNSSV
+2151 KPTANNNSSV
-2161 DASTNSPT
+2161 DASTDNSAT
-2169 MDNDVT
+2169 GNGTTD
-2175 SKPEVEST
+2175 KPEVEST

-2188 DKPVTETDNA
+2188 DKPATETDNA

-2208 STTTATNENAPTGS
+2208 STTTATNENVPTGS
-2222 TATAPTTASTEAA
+2222 TATAPTTASTEAT

-2305 EPNVPSNTSKDKEE
+2305 EPKVSSNTSKDKEE
-2319 STTNQTDAGQL
+2319 STTNQTDAEQHN
-2330 KSETNVASNEAD
+2330 SDTNVTSNEVV
-2342 KSPSKADTEVSN
+2342 KSPSKADTDVSN

-2375 KDDTATADTND
+2375 TDDTATADTND
-2386 TQTSVGPVANN
+2386 TQKSVGSAANN
-2397 KAKDMQTNDTQ
+2397 KAKDMQTNDM
-2408 KSVGSVA
+2408 
-2415 NNKATQNDGANASPA
+2415 KAPLA
-2430 TVSNGSNSA
+2430 TVSKGSNSA
-2439 NQDMLNVTKPE
+2439 NQDMLNVTKTK
-2450 ENKVKTKSA
+2450 ENKANAKSV

-2495 MAFLIRRFTKKDQ
+2495 MAFLIRRFTKKDH

>member
-21 ALIATVTFISINPT
+21 ALIATVTFISTNPT

-48 QPAQPADANAQPNA
+48 QPAQPADANTQPNA
-62 NAGAQANPAAQ
+62 NAGAQANPTAQ

-95 PAGGTA
+95 PAGG
-101 QPAGGAAQPAAGT
+101 AAQPNT
-114 AQPAGQGNQAD
+114 QPAGQGNQAD

-149 QATPANQTQP
+149 QATPNNNATPANQTQP

-165 AQPAAPVAA
+165 AQPAA

-391 KATNNKEYTINTEI
+391 KATNNKEFTINTEI

-413 SLKSDQFKYEV
+413 SLKADQFKYEV

-573 QQADTILN
+573 QQADNILN

-586 VETANRASQTD
+586 VETANRASQAA

-736 GAATTNAQVEAIKTK
+736 DAATTNAQVEAIKTK

-759 TPATTAKAAAL
+759 APATTAKAAAL

-808 GVKAIETTMTA
+808 GVKAIEATTTA

-843 MDAYNE
+843 MDAYND

-922 ADTEV
+922 ADMEV

-964 TNLDTANSNSEV
+964 TNLDAANTNSDV
-976 ATAKDNGIAA
+976 TTAKDNSIAA

-1041 ADIDNAAANADI
+1041 TDIDNAAANT
-1053 DNAAANAD
+1053 D

-1072 IAAITPDANVKPA
+1072 IAAITPDANVKPT

-1101 NANNGSTTEEKEAAK
+1101 DAYNGATTEEKAAAK

-1123 TTADTAIDGAH
+1123 TTADAAIDGAH

-1155 ATTTKDDAKQAIA
+1155 ATTTKDDAKQAIT
-1168 TKANERKTAIAQT
+1168 TKANERKAAIAQT

-1231 PTVNKKVT
+1231 PTVNKKAT
-1239 ARNEITAILNNKLQ
+1239 ARNEITTILNNKLQ
-1253 EIQAT
+1253 AIQAT

-1284 SAAITNAQVDEAKAN
+1284 SAATTNAQVDEAKAN
-1299 AEAAINAVT
+1299 AEVAINAVT

-1320 IDQLQATQTNV
+1320 IDQLQVAQTSV

-1337 ATTEEKEAAIQQLA
+1337 ATNEEKEAAIQQLA

-1390 KLNAKNDVDQAV
+1390 KSNAKNEVDQAV

-1432 KAYLDILNAQTT
+1432 KAYQDILNAQTT
-1444 NDVTQIKDQAVT
+1444 NDVTQIKDQAVA
-1456 DIQGIT
+1456 DVQGIT

-1526 AKENAIQAIDPI
+1526 AKDNAIQAIDPI

-1610 KVQQLHANPVKK
+1610 KVKQLHANPVKK

-1660 ALNQAKT
+1660 TLNQAKT

-1701 ALAKIADA
+1701 ALAKIEAA
-1709 YNAKVNE
+1709 YNSKVNE

-1775 KESATTDLYA
+1775 KETATTDLYA

-1850 TVKPKANQAIEV
+1850 TVKPKANQAIEA

-1867 KESIDQSDQLTAEE
+1867 KESIDHSDQLTAEE

-1895 AKQGITD
+1895 AKKGIND

-2030 DASAKE
+2030 SAKE

-2049 ADKLDKTQTNAEVA
+2049 ADNLDETQTNAEVA

-2087 NNGIDNNDAT
+2087 NNGTDNNDAT

-2137 GETTATSATDDAND
+2137 GETTATSTNNPSTDDANN
-2151 KPQANNNSSV
+2151 KPTANNNSSV
-2161 DASTNSPT
+2161 DASTDNSAT
-2169 MDNDVT
+2169 GNGTID
-2175 SKPEVEST
+2175 KPEVEST

-2188 DKPVTETDNA
+2188 DKPATETDNV

-2208 STTTATNENAPTGS
+2208 STTATNENAPTGS

-2242 NASVNDSKQNAEVN
+2242 NAFVNDSKQNAEVN
-2256 NSAESQSTNGKV
+2256 NSAESQSTNGMV
-2268 AQPKSEN
+2268 VQPKSEN

-2305 EPNVPSNTSKDKEE
+2305 EPKVPSNTSKDKEE
-2319 STTNQTDAGQL
+2319 STTNQTDAGHL
-2330 KSETNVASNEAD
+2330 KSETNVASNEVD
-2342 KSPSKADTEVSN
+2342 KSEGNVDTDVSN
-2354 KPSTSASSEAK
+2354 KPSTSKPSEAK
-2365 DKMTSTNVSQ
+2365 DKATSTEDSQ
-2375 KDDTATADTND
+2375 KADMATADT
-2386 TQTSVGPVANN
+2386 
-2397 KAKDMQTNDTQ
+2397 KDNQAAIGATAD
-2408 KSVGSVA
+2408 V

-2430 TVSNGSNSA
+2430 TVSNGSNST
-2439 NQDMLNVTKPE
+2439 NQDMLNVTKTE
-2450 ENKVKTKSA
+2450 ENKANVKSA

>member
-21 ALIATVTFISINPT
+21 ALIATVTFISTNPT

-48 QPAQPADANAQPNA
+48 QPAQPADANTQPNA
-62 NAGAQANPAAQ
+62 NAGAQANPTAQ

-82 PAAQPANQGGQAN
+82 PAVQPANQGGQAN
-95 PAGGTA
+95 PAGG
-101 QPAGGAAQPAAGT
+101 AAQPNT
-114 AQPAGQGNQAD
+114 QPAGQGNQAD

-135 NQAAPANQAGQGNN
+135 NQATPANQAGQGNN
-149 QATPANQTQP
+149 QATPNNNATPANQTQP
-159 ANAPAA
+159 ANA
-165 AQPAAPVAA
+165 PAAPVAA

-216 DKVNGYS
+216 DKVNGYT

-586 VETANRASQTD
+586 VETANRASQAD

-736 GAATTNAQVEAIKTK
+736 DAATTNAQVEAIKTK

-759 TPATTAKAAAL
+759 APATTAKAAAL

-808 GVKAIETTMTA
+808 GVKAIEATTTA
-819 QDLERVKNEEISK
+819 QDLERVKNEEIFK

-843 MDAYNE
+843 MDAYKE

-866 ATNEE
+866 ATDEE
-871 VAEADAAVEAAQKQ
+871 VAEANAAVDAAQTE
-885 GLHDIQVVKSK
+885 GLHDIQVVKSQ
-896 QEVADTKSKVLDK
+896 QEVADTKAKVLDK

-916 AKVKPA
+916 ARVKPA

-948 KQAAYTELDT
+948 KEAAYTELDA

-964 TNLDTANSNSEV
+964 TNLDAANTNSAV
-976 ATAKDNGIAA
+976 TTAKDNSIAA

-1008 SERKTAIEAMNDS
+1008 SERKTAIEAMNAS

-1030 DKVDQAVVTAN
+1030 EKVDQAVLSAN
-1041 ADIDNAAANADI
+1041 ADIDNAAANT
-1053 DNAAANAD
+1053 D
-1061 VDNAKTTNEAT
+1061 VDNVKTTNEAT
-1072 IAAITPDANVKPA
+1072 IAAITPDANVKPT

-1101 NANNGSTTEEKEAAK
+1101 DANNGATTEEKAAAK

-1188 IAAANADVDNAVTQA
+1188 IAAANVNVDNAVTEA

-1224 TSIDQVT
+1224 NSIDQVT
-1231 PTVNKKVT
+1231 PTVNKKAT

-1284 SAAITNAQVDEAKAN
+1284 SAATTNAQVDEAKAN

-1308 PKVVKKQAAKDE
+1308 PKVVKKKAAKDE

-1337 ATTEEKEAAIQQLA
+1337 ATTEEK
-1351 TAVTDAKNN
+1351 
-1360 ITAATDDNGVD
+1360 
-1371 QAKDAGKNSI
+1371 
-1381 QSTQPATAV
+1381 
-1390 KLNAKNDVDQAV
+1390 
-1402 TTQNQAID
+1402 
-1410 NTTGA
+1410 
-1415 TTEEKNAA
+1415 NAA

-1432 KAYLDILNAQTT
+1432 KAYQDILNAQTT
-1444 NDVTQIKDQAVT
+1444 NDVTQIKDQAVA

-1526 AKENAIQAIDPI
+1526 AKDNAIQAIDPI

-1552 LTEMQNKITEILS
+1552 LTEMQNKITEIL
-1565 DNTTTNEEKGK
+1565 NNNETTNEEKGN
-1576 DIEPVRATYEEG
+1576 DIGPVRAAYEEG
-1588 LNNINTANTTGD
+1588 LNNINAATTTGD

-1622 PAGKTALDQAA
+1622 PAGKKELDQAA
-1633 ADRKTQIEQT
+1633 ADKKTQIEQT

-1655 QEVDA
+1655 QEVDTE
-1660 ALNQAKT
+1660 LNQAKT

-1918 AFDNIQIDSTEKQKA
+1918 AFDYIQIDSTEKQKA

-1947 VNVDADATTEE
+1947 VNVNADATTEE

-2256 NSAESQSTNGKV
+2256 NSAESQSTNDKV

-2342 KSPSKADTEVSN
+2342 KSPSKAVTEVSN

-2386 TQTSVGPVANN
+2386 TQ
-2397 KAKDMQTNDTQ
+2397 
-2408 KSVGSVA
+2408 KSVGSAA

-2450 ENKVKTKSA
+2450 ENKAKAKSA

>member
-21 ALIATVTFISINPT
+21 ALIATVTFISTNPT

-48 QPAQPADANAQPNA
+48 QPAQPADANTQPNA
-62 NAGAQANPAAQ
+62 NAGAQANPTAQ
-73 PAAPANQGQ
+73 PATPANQGQ
-82 PAAQPANQGGQAN
+82 PAAQPASQGGQAN
-95 PAGGTA
+95 PAGG
-101 QPAGGAAQPAAGT
+101 AAQPNT
-114 AQPAGQGNQAD
+114 QPAGQGNQAD

-149 QATPANQTQP
+149 QATPNNNATPANQTQP

-202 STDENRQDPTVTVT
+202 STDENRQDPIVTVT

-391 KATNNKEYTINTEI
+391 KATNNKEFTINTEI

-413 SLKSDQFKYEV
+413 SLKADQFKYEV

-586 VETANRASQTD
+586 VETANRASQAD

-653 NAIAEINKQTTSQ
+653 NAIAEINKQTTAQ

-736 GAATTNAQVEAIKTK
+736 DAATTNAQVEAIKTK

-759 TPATTAKAAAL
+759 APATTAKAAAL

-798 IERINAAKVS
+798 IGRINAAKVS
-808 GVKAIETTMTA
+808 GVKAIEATTTA

-871 VAEADAAVEAAQKQ
+871 VAEADAAVDAAQKQ

-896 QEVADTKSKVLDK
+896 QDVADTKSKVLDK

-964 TNLDTANSNSEV
+964 TNLDAANTNSDV
-976 ATAKDNGIAA
+976 TTAKDNGIAA

-1041 ADIDNAAANADI
+1041 TDIDNAAANT
-1053 DNAAANAD
+1053 D

-1072 IAAITPDANVKPA
+1072 IAAITPDANVKPT
-1085 AKQAIADKVQ
+1085 AKQAITDKVQ

-1101 NANNGSTTEEKEAAK
+1101 DANNGATTEEKAAAK

-1123 TTADTAIDGAH
+1123 TTADAAIDGAH

-1155 ATTTKDDAKQAIA
+1155 ATTTKDDAKQAIT
-1168 TKANERKTAIAQT
+1168 TKANERKTVIAQT

-1188 IAAANADVDNAVTQA
+1188 IAAANANVDNAVTQA

-1231 PTVNKKVT
+1231 PTVNKKAT
-1239 ARNEITAILNNKLQ
+1239 ARNEITTILNNKLQ
-1253 EIQAT
+1253 AIQAT
-1258 PDATDEEKQAADAEA
+1258 PDATNEEKQAADAEA
-1273 NTENGKANQAI
+1273 NTENGKAIQAI
-1284 SAAITNAQVDEAKAN
+1284 AAATTNADVDEAKAN

-1320 IDQLQATQTNV
+1320 IDQLQVAQTSV

-1337 ATTEEKEAAIQQLA
+1337 ATNEEKEAAIQQLA

-1390 KLNAKNDVDQAV
+1390 KSNAKNDVDQAV

-1410 NTTGA
+1410 NTTDA

-1432 KAYLDILNAQTT
+1432 KAYQDILNAQTT
-1444 NDVTQIKDQAVT
+1444 NDVTQIKDKAVA
-1456 DIQGIT
+1456 DVQGIT

-1526 AKENAIQAIDPI
+1526 AKDNAI
-1538 QASTDVKTNARAEL
+1538 QASTDVKRNARAEL
-1552 LTEMQNKITEILS
+1552 LTEMQNKITEILN

-1576 DIEPVRATYEEG
+1576 DIEPVRAAYEEG

-1622 PAGKTALDQAA
+1622 PAGKKELDQAA

-1655 QEVDA
+1655 QEVDTE
-1660 ALNQAKT
+1660 LNQAKT
-1667 NVDQSSTNEY
+1667 NVDQSSTNDY

-1684 GKAKINA
+1684 GKARINA

-1726 EIAEAKQKLAE
+1726 EIAEAKQKLSE

-1759 HNDLDNINDYT
+1759 HTDLDNINDYT

-1775 KESATTDLYA
+1775 KETATTDLYA

-1850 TVKPKANQAIEV
+1850 TVKPKANQAIEA

-1867 KESIDQSDQLTAEE
+1867 KESIDHSDQLTAEE
-1881 KTEALAMIKQITDQ
+1881 KTEALAMIKQIKDQ

-1995 QLKAQRINPEVKK
+1995 QLKAQRINPVVKK

-2049 ADKLDKTQTNAEVA
+2049 ADKLDKTQTNTEVA

-2082 DANDT
+2082 NANDT
-2087 NNGIDNNDAT
+2087 NSGSDNNDAT

-2111 PNVSETTDNGKADAS
+2111 PNVTESTDNGKADAS
-2126 PTTPNNSDAAT
+2126 PTTPNNSDPAT
-2137 GETTATSATDDAND
+2137 GETTATDDANN
-2151 KPQANNNSSV
+2151 KPTANNNSSV
-2161 DASTNSPT
+2161 DESADNSAT
-2169 MDNDVT
+2169 GNGTTD
-2175 SKPEVEST
+2175 KPEVEST

-2188 DKPVTETDNA
+2188 DKPATETDNA

-2208 STTTATNENAPTGS
+2208 STTATNENAPTGS
-2222 TATAPTTASTEAA
+2222 TATAPTTNASTGAA

-2292 ESTTETLPSADIT
+2292 ESTAETLPSADIT
-2305 EPNVPSNTSKDKEE
+2305 EPKVSSNTSKDKKE
-2319 STTNQTDAGQL
+2319 STTNQTGAGQL

-2342 KSPSKADTEVSN
+2342 KSEGNVDTEVSN
-2354 KPSTSASSEAK
+2354 KPSISKPSEAK
-2365 DKMTSTNVSQ
+2365 DKATSTEDSQ
-2375 KDDTATADTND
+2375 KADMSTADTKDNQASIGATAD
-2386 TQTSVGPVANN
+2386 V
-2397 KAKDMQTNDTQ
+2397 
-2408 KSVGSVA
+2408 

-2430 TVSNGSNSA
+2430 TVSKGSNSA
-2439 NQDMLNVTKPE
+2439 NQGMLKVTNTDKHQA
-2450 ENKVKTKSA
+2450 KVTSA

>member
-21 ALIATVTFISINPT
+21 ALIATVTFISTNPT

-48 QPAQPADANAQPNA
+48 QPAQPADANTQPNA

-73 PAAPANQGQ
+73 PA
-82 PAAQPANQGGQAN
+82 NQGGQAN
-95 PAGGTA
+95 PAGGA
-101 QPAGGAAQPAAGT
+101 

-149 QATPANQTQP
+149 QATPNNNATPANQTQP

-243 DKNNPQNYQAR
+243 DKNNPQNYQAK

-277 SKTVN
+277 TKTVN

-413 SLKSDQFKYEV
+413 SLKADQFKYEV

-451 KNMTVNYDQNA
+451 KNMTVNYDQTA

-586 VETANRASQTD
+586 VETANRASQAD

-609 IDNQAAIAELDA
+609 IDNQAAIAELDT

-736 GAATTNAQVEAIKTK
+736 DAATTNAQVEAIKTK

-808 GVKAIETTMTA
+808 GVKAIEATTTA
-819 QDLERVKNEEISK
+819 QDLERVKNEEIFK

-843 MDAYNE
+843 MDAYKE
-849 VKQAAT
+849 VRQAAT

-866 ATNEE
+866 ATDEE
-871 VAEADAAVEAAQKQ
+871 VAEANAAVDAAQTE
-885 GLHDIQVVKSK
+885 GLHDIQVVKSQ
-896 QEVADTKSKVLDK
+896 QEVADTKAKVLDKINAIQTQAKVLDK

-948 KQAAYTELDT
+948 KEAAYTELDA

-964 TNLDTANSNSEV
+964 TNLDAANTNSDV
-976 ATAKDNGIAA
+976 TTAKDNGIAA

-1041 ADIDNAAANADI
+1041 ADIDNATANT
-1053 DNAAANAD
+1053 D
-1061 VDNAKTTNEAT
+1061 VDNTKTTNEAT

-1101 NANNGSTTEEKEAAK
+1101 DANNGSTTEEKEAAK

-1123 TTADTAIDGAH
+1123 TAADAAIDAAH
-1134 SNAEVE
+1134 SNVEVE

-1155 ATTTKDDAKQAIA
+1155 ATTTKDNAKQAIA

-1231 PTVNKKVT
+1231 PTVNKKAT

-1284 SAAITNAQVDEAKAN
+1284 SAATTNAQVDEAKAN

-1337 ATTEEKEAAIQQLA
+1337 ATNEEKEAAIQQLA

-1371 QAKDAGKNSI
+1371 TAKDAGKNSI

-1390 KLNAKNDVDQAV
+1390 KSNAKNEVDQAV

-1432 KAYLDILNAQTT
+1432 KAYQDILNAQTT
-1444 NDVTQIKDQAVT
+1444 NDVTQIKDQAVA

-1526 AKENAIQAIDPI
+1526 AKDNAIQAIDPI

-1552 LTEMQNKITEILS
+1552 LTEMQNKITEIL
-1565 DNTTTNEEKGK
+1565 NNNETTNEEKGN
-1576 DIEPVRATYEEG
+1576 DIGPVRAAYEEG
-1588 LNNINTANTTGD
+1588 LNNINAATTTGD

-1622 PAGKTALDQAA
+1622 PAGKKELDQAA
-1633 ADRKTQIEQT
+1633 ADKKTQIEQT

-1655 QEVDA
+1655 QEVDTE
-1660 ALNQAKT
+1660 LNQAKT

-1701 ALAKIADA
+1701 ALAKIEDA

-1810 QVDQNVQTALESINN
+1810 QVDQNVQTALENINN

-1835 LTQGKAAIDAIQVDA
+1835 LTQGKAAIDTIQVDA
-1850 TVKPKANQAIEV
+1850 TVKPKANQAIEA

-1867 KESIDQSDQLTAEE
+1867 KESIDHSDQLTAEE

-1995 QLKAQRINPEVKK
+1995 QLKAQRINPVVKK

-2049 ADKLDKTQTNAEVA
+2049 ADKLDKTQTNTEVA

-2087 NNGIDNNDAT
+2087 NNGTDNNDAT

-2137 GETTATSATDDAND
+2137 GETTVTSATDDAKD
-2151 KPQANNNSSV
+2151 KPQANNNSGA

-2386 TQTSVGPVANN
+2386 TQKSVGPVANN

-2408 KSVGSVA
+2408 KSVGSAA

-2430 TVSNGSNSA
+2430 TVSNGSHSMH
-2439 NQDMLNVTKPE
+2439 QDMLNVTKPE
-2450 ENKVKTKSA
+2450 ENKANAKSD

>member
-1 MNLFR
+1 M
-6 QQKFSIRK
+6 
-14 FNVGIFS
+14 
-21 ALIATVTFISINPT
+21 
-35 TASAAEQNQPAQN
+35 
-48 QPAQPADANAQPNA
+48 
-62 NAGAQANPAAQ
+62 
-73 PAAPANQGQ
+73 
-82 PAAQPANQGGQAN
+82 
-95 PAGGTA
+95 
-101 QPAGGAAQPAAGT
+101 
-114 AQPAGQGNQAD
+114 
-125 PNNAAQAQPG
+125 
-135 NQAAPANQAGQGNN
+135 
-149 QATPANQTQP
+149 
-159 ANAPAA
+159 
-165 AQPAAPVAA
+165 
-174 NAQTQD
+174 
-180 PNASNTGEGSINT
+180 
-193 TLTFDDPAI
+193 
-202 STDENRQDPTVTVT
+202 
-216 DKVNGYS
+216 
-223 LINNGKIGFVN
+223 
-234 SELRRSDMF
+234 
-243 DKNNPQNYQAR
+243 
-254 GNVAAL
+254 
-260 GRVNANDS
+260 
-268 TDHGNFNGI
+268 
-277 SKTVN
+277 
-282 VKPDSELIINF
+282 
-293 TTMQTNSKQG
+293 
-303 ATNLVIKDA
+303 
-312 KKNTEL
+312 
-318 ATVNVAKTG
+318 
-327 TAHLFKVPT
+327 
-336 DADRLDL
+336 
-343 QFIPDNTAVADASRI
+343 
-358 TTNKDGYKYYSFI
+358 
-371 DNVGLFSGSHL
+371 
-382 YVKNRDLAP
+382 
-391 KATNNKEYTINTEI
+391 KA
-405 GNNGNFGA
+405 
-413 SLKSDQFKYEV
+413 DQFKYEV

-553 SQVDNSHYTTA
+553 SQVDDSHYTTA

-586 VETANRASQTD
+586 VETANRASQAD

-653 NAIAEINKQTTSQ
+653 NAIAEINKQTTAQ

-736 GAATTNAQVEAIKTK
+736 DAATTNAQVEAIKTK

-759 TPATTAKAAAL
+759 APATTAKAAAL

-808 GVKAIETTMTA
+808 GVKAIEATTTA
-819 QDLERVKNEEISK
+819 QDLERVKNEEIFK

-843 MDAYNE
+843 MDAYKE

-866 ATNEE
+866 ATDEE
-871 VAEADAAVEAAQKQ
+871 VAEADAAVDAAQTE
-885 GLHDIQVVKSK
+885 GLHDIQVVKSQ
-896 QEVADTKSKVLDK
+896 QEVADTKAKVLDK

-916 AKVKPA
+916 ARVKPA

-976 ATAKDNGIAA
+976 ATAKDNSIAA

-1030 DKVDQAVVTAN
+1030 DKVDQAVVNAN
-1041 ADIDNAAANADI
+1041 ADIDNAAAN
-1053 DNAAANAD
+1053 ND

-1072 IAAITPDANVKPA
+1072 IAAITPDANVKPQ

-1101 NANNGSTTEEKEAAK
+1101 DANNGATTEEKTAAK

-1123 TTADTAIDGAH
+1123 TTADAAIDGAH

-1168 TKANERKTAIAQT
+1168 TKANERKAAIAQT
-1181 QDITAEE
+1181 QEITAEE
-1188 IAAANADVDNAVTQA
+1188 IAAANANVDNAVTEA
-1203 NSNIEAANSQN
+1203 NNHIETANSQN
-1214 DVDQAKTTGE
+1214 EVDQAKTTGE
-1224 TSIDQVT
+1224 ASIDQVT
-1231 PTVNKKVT
+1231 PTVNKKAT
-1239 ARNEITAILNNKLQ
+1239 ARNEITTILNNKLQ
-1253 EIQAT
+1253 AIQAT
-1258 PDATDEEKQAADAEA
+1258 PDATDEEKQAAETEA
-1273 NTENGKANQAI
+1273 NTENAKANQAI
-1284 SAAITNAQVDEAKAN
+1284 TAATTNAEVDEAKTN

-1308 PKVVKKQAAKDE
+1308 PKVMKKQAAKDE
-1320 IDQLQATQTNV
+1320 IDQLQAAQTAV

-1337 ATTEEKEAAIQQLA
+1337 ATNEEKEAAIQQLA

-1360 ITAATDDNGVD
+1360 ITAATDNNGVD
-1371 QAKDAGKNSI
+1371 TAKDAGKNSI

-1390 KLNAKNDVDQAV
+1390 KSNAKNEVDQAV

-1423 KDLVLKAKE
+1423 KDLVSKAKE
-1432 KAYLDILNAQTT
+1432 KAYQDILNAQTT
-1444 NDVTQIKDQAVT
+1444 NDVTQIKDQAVA

-1476 TKANEQK
+1476 TKAKEQK

-1526 AKENAIQAIDPI
+1526 AKDNAIQAIDPI

-1552 LTEMQNKITEILS
+1552 LNEMQNKITEILN

-1576 DIEPVRATYEEG
+1576 DIEPVRAAYEEG
-1588 LNNINTANTTGD
+1588 LNNINAATTTGD

-1622 PAGKTALDQAA
+1622 PAGKTELDQAA
-1633 ADRKTQIEQT
+1633 ADKKTQIEQT

-1667 NVDQSSTNEY
+1667 NIDQSSTNEY

-1785 YADQKKNNISADT
+1785 YADQKKNNILADT

-1825 GVDNGDVDDA
+1825 GVDNSDVDDA

-1850 TVKPKANQAIEV
+1850 TVKPKANQAIDD
-1862 KAEDT
+1862 KAQET

-1881 KTEALAMIKQITDQ
+1881 KTAALATIKQITDQ

-1933 IEELETALDQIEAG
+1933 IEELETSLDQIEAG
-1947 VNVDADATTEE
+1947 VNVNVDATTEE

-1995 QLKAQRINPEVKK
+1995 QLKAQRINPVVKK

-2049 ADKLDKTQTNAEVA
+2049 ADKLDKTQTNAEVD

-2068 TIPAIEAIVPQNDP
+2068 TIPAIEAIVPQKDP
-2082 DANDT
+2082 NANDT
-2087 NNGIDNNDAT
+2087 NSGSDNNDAT

-2111 PNVSETTDNGKADAS
+2111 PNVTESTDNANADTS
-2126 PTTPNNSDAAT
+2126 STTTNNQNDAAT
-2137 GETTATSATDDAND
+2137 GGTTATST
-2151 KPQANNNSSV
+2151 NNSSV
-2161 DASTNSPT
+2161 DASTDNSAT
-2169 MDNDVT
+2169 G
-2175 SKPEVEST
+2175 
-2183 NNGTT
+2183 NGTT
-2188 DKPVTETDNA
+2188 DKPATETDNA
-2198 TPAESTTNNN
+2198 TPAEGTRNNN
-2208 STTTATNENAPTGS
+2208 GTATATNENAPTGS
-2222 TATAPTTASTEAA
+2222 TATAPTTNASTGAA

-2305 EPNVPSNTSKDKEE
+2305 GPKVPSNTEKDKEE

-2342 KSPSKADTEVSN
+2342 KSEGNVGTDVSN

-2365 DKMTSTNVSQ
+2365 EKMTSINVSQ

-2397 KAKDMQTNDTQ
+2397 KA
-2408 KSVGSVA
+2408 
-2415 NNKATQNDGANASPA
+2415 TQNDGTNASPA

-2439 NQDMLNVTKPE
+2439 NQDMLNVTNTE
-2450 ENKVKTKSA
+2450 ENKANAKSA
-2459 QQGKVNKPK
+2459 QQGKVNKLK

>member
-21 ALIATVTFISINPT
+21 ALIATVTFISTNPT

-48 QPAQPADANAQPNA
+48 QPAQPADVNTQPNA
-62 NAGAQANPAAQ
+62 NAGAQANPTAQ

-95 PAGGTA
+95 PAGG
-101 QPAGGAAQPAAGT
+101 AAQPNT
-114 AQPAGQGNQAD
+114 QPAGQGNQAD

-149 QATPANQTQP
+149 QATPNNNATPANQTQP

-180 PNASNTGEGSINT
+180 PNASNTREGSINT

-318 ATVNVAKTG
+318 ANVNVAKTG

-371 DNVGLFSGSHL
+371 DNVGLFSGSNL

-391 KATNNKEYTINTEI
+391 KATNNKEFTINTEV

-413 SLKSDQFKYEV
+413 SLKADQFKYEV

-451 KNMTVNYDQNA
+451 KNMTVNYDQTA
-462 NKVTFTSQGVTTAR
+462 NT
-476 GTHTK
+476 
-481 EVLFPDKSLKLSY
+481 
-494 KVNVANI
+494 N
-501 DTPKNIDFNEKLT
+501 
-514 YRTASDVVIN
+514 SDV
-524 NAQPEVTLTADPFS
+524 T
-538 VAVEMNKDA
+538 
-547 LQQQVN
+547 
-553 SQVDNSHYTTA
+553 
-564 SIAEYNKLK
+564 
-573 QQADTILN
+573 
-581 EDANH
+581 
-586 VETANRASQTD
+586 
-597 IDGLVT
+597 
-603 KLQAAL
+603 
-609 IDNQAAIAELDA
+609 
-621 KAQEKVTAAQQS
+621 
-633 KKVTQDEVAALVT
+633 
-646 KINNDKN
+646 
-653 NAIAEINKQTTSQ
+653 
-666 GVTTE
+666 
-671 KDNGIAVL
+671 
-679 EQDVI
+679 
-684 TPTVKP
+684 
-690 QAKQDIIQAV
+690 
-700 TTRKQQIKKSNA
+700 
-712 SLQDEK
+712 
-718 DVANDKIG
+718 
-726 KIETKAIKDI
+726 
-736 GAATTNAQVEAIKTK
+736 
-751 AINDINQT
+751 
-759 TPATTAKAAAL
+759 
-770 EEFDEVVQ
+770 
-778 AQIDQAP
+778 
-785 LNPDTTNEEVAEA
+785 
-798 IERINAAKVS
+798 
-808 GVKAIETTMTA
+808 
-819 QDLERVKNEEISK
+819 
-832 IENITDSTQTK
+832 
-843 MDAYNE
+843 
-849 VKQAAT
+849 
-855 ARKAQNATVSN
+855 
-866 ATNEE
+866 
-871 VAEADAAVEAAQKQ
+871 
-885 GLHDIQVVKSK
+885 
-896 QEVADTKSKVLDK
+896 
-909 INAIQTQ
+909 
-916 AKVKPA
+916 
-922 ADTEV
+922 
-927 ENAYNTR
+927 
-934 KQEIQNSNASTTEE
+934 
-948 KQAAYTELDT
+948 
-958 KKQEAR
+958 
-964 TNLDTANSNSEV
+964 
-976 ATAKDNGIAA
+976 TAKDNGIAA
-986 INQVQAATTKKS
+986 INQVQAVTTKKS

-1041 ADIDNAAANADI
+1041 TDIDNAAANT
-1053 DNAAANAD
+1053 D

-1072 IAAITPDANVKPA
+1072 IAAITPDANVKPT

-1101 NANNGSTTEEKEAAK
+1101 DANNGATTEEKATAK

-1155 ATTTKDDAKQAIA
+1155 ATTTKDDAKQAIT

-1231 PTVNKKVT
+1231 PTVNKKAT
-1239 ARNEITAILNNKLQ
+1239 ARNEITTILNNKLQ

-1258 PDATDEEKQAADAEA
+1258 PDVTDEEKQTADAEA

-1284 SAAITNAQVDEAKAN
+1284 SAATTNAQVDEAKAN

-1308 PKVVKKQAAKDE
+1308 SKVVKKQAAKDE
-1320 IDQLQATQTNV
+1320 IDQLQVAQTSV

-1371 QAKDAGKNSI
+1371 TAKDAGKNSI

-1390 KLNAKNDVDQAV
+1390 KSNAKNEVDQAV

-1423 KDLVLKAKE
+1423 KDLVLKVKE
-1432 KAYLDILNAQTT
+1432 KAYQDILNAQTT
-1444 NDVTQIKDQAVT
+1444 NDVTQIKDQAVA
-1456 DIQGIT
+1456 DVQGIT

-1471 KDELA
+1471 RDELA

-1497 EQANQQVDAQLTQ
+1497 EQENQQVDAQLTQ

-1526 AKENAIQAIDPI
+1526 AKDNAIQAIDPI

-1660 ALNQAKT
+1660 VLNQAKT

-1684 GKAKINA
+1684 WKAKINA

-1716 ADNSNASTSS
+1716 EDNSNASTSS

-1775 KESATTDLYA
+1775 KETATTDLYA

-1825 GVDNGDVDDA
+1825 GVDNSDVDDA
-1835 LTQGKAAIDAIQVDA
+1835 LTQGKAAIDTIQVDA
-1850 TVKPKANQAIEV
+1850 TVKPKENQAIEA

-1867 KESIDQSDQLTAEE
+1867 KESIDHSDQLTAEE

-1895 AKQGITD
+1895 AKKGITD

-1933 IEELETALDQIEAG
+1933 IEELEAALDQIEAG

-1983 AEIATVKNSALE
+1983 AEIATIKNSALE
-1995 QLKAQRINPEVKK
+1995 QLKAQRINPVVKK
-2008 NALEAIREVVNKQI
+2008 NTLEAIREVVNKQI

-2049 ADKLDKTQTNAEVA
+2049 ADKLDKTQTNTEVA

-2082 DANDT
+2082 NANDT
-2087 NNGIDNNDAT
+2087 NNGTDNNDAT

-2111 PNVSETTDNGKADAS
+2111 PNVTESTDNANADTS
-2126 PTTPNNSDAAT
+2126 STTTNNQNDTTT
-2137 GETTATSATDDAND
+2137 GETTATSANSSATNDANN
-2151 KPQANNNSSV
+2151 KPTANNNSSV
-2161 DASTNSPT
+2161 DASTDNSAT
-2169 MDNDVT
+2169 GNGTTD
-2175 SKPEVEST
+2175 KPEVEST

-2188 DKPVTETDNA
+2188 DKPATETDNA

-2208 STTTATNENAPTGS
+2208 STTTATNENVPTGS
-2222 TATAPTTASTEAA
+2222 TATAPTTASTEAT

-2305 EPNVPSNTSKDKEE
+2305 EPKVSSNTSKDKEE
-2319 STTNQTDAGQL
+2319 STTNQTDAEQHN
-2330 KSETNVASNEAD
+2330 SDTNVTSNEVV
-2342 KSPSKADTEVSN
+2342 KSPSKADTDVSN

-2375 KDDTATADTND
+2375 TDDTATADTND
-2386 TQTSVGPVANN
+2386 TQKSVGSAANN
-2397 KAKDMQTNDTQ
+2397 KAKDMQTNDM
-2408 KSVGSVA
+2408 
-2415 NNKATQNDGANASPA
+2415 KAPLA
-2430 TVSNGSNSA
+2430 TVSKGSNSA
-2439 NQDMLNVTKPE
+2439 NQDMLNVTKTK
-2450 ENKVKTKSA
+2450 ENKANAKSV

-2495 MAFLIRRFTKKDQ
+2495 MAFLIRRFTKKDH

>member
-1 MNLFR
+1 M
-6 QQKFSIRK
+6 
-14 FNVGIFS
+14 
-21 ALIATVTFISINPT
+21 
-35 TASAAEQNQPAQN
+35 
-48 QPAQPADANAQPNA
+48 
-62 NAGAQANPAAQ
+62 
-73 PAAPANQGQ
+73 
-82 PAAQPANQGGQAN
+82 
-95 PAGGTA
+95 
-101 QPAGGAAQPAAGT
+101 
-114 AQPAGQGNQAD
+114 
-125 PNNAAQAQPG
+125 
-135 NQAAPANQAGQGNN
+135 
-149 QATPANQTQP
+149 
-159 ANAPAA
+159 
-165 AQPAAPVAA
+165 
-174 NAQTQD
+174 
-180 PNASNTGEGSINT
+180 
-193 TLTFDDPAI
+193 
-202 STDENRQDPTVTVT
+202 
-216 DKVNGYS
+216 
-223 LINNGKIGFVN
+223 
-234 SELRRSDMF
+234 
-243 DKNNPQNYQAR
+243 
-254 GNVAAL
+254 
-260 GRVNANDS
+260 
-268 TDHGNFNGI
+268 
-277 SKTVN
+277 
-282 VKPDSELIINF
+282 
-293 TTMQTNSKQG
+293 
-303 ATNLVIKDA
+303 
-312 KKNTEL
+312 
-318 ATVNVAKTG
+318 
-327 TAHLFKVPT
+327 
-336 DADRLDL
+336 
-343 QFIPDNTAVADASRI
+343 
-358 TTNKDGYKYYSFI
+358 
-371 DNVGLFSGSHL
+371 
-382 YVKNRDLAP
+382 
-391 KATNNKEYTINTEI
+391 
-405 GNNGNFGA
+405 
-413 SLKSDQFKYEV
+413 
-424 TLPQGVTYVN
+424 
-434 DSLTTTFPNGNE
+434 
-446 DSTVL
+446 
-451 KNMTVNYDQNA
+451 
-462 NKVTFTSQGVTTAR
+462 
-476 GTHTK
+476 
-481 EVLFPDKSLKLSY
+481 
-494 KVNVANI
+494 
-501 DTPKNIDFNEKLT
+501 
-514 YRTASDVVIN
+514 
-524 NAQPEVTLTADPFS
+524 
-538 VAVEMNKDA
+538 
-547 LQQQVN
+547 
-553 SQVDNSHYTTA
+553 
-564 SIAEYNKLK
+564 
-573 QQADTILN
+573 
-581 EDANH
+581 
-586 VETANRASQTD
+586 
-597 IDGLVT
+597 
-603 KLQAAL
+603 
-609 IDNQAAIAELDA
+609 
-621 KAQEKVTAAQQS
+621 
-633 KKVTQDEVAALVT
+633 T

-653 NAIAEINKQTTSQ
+653 NAIAEINKQTTAQ

-736 GAATTNAQVEAIKTK
+736 DAATTNAQVEAIKTK

-759 TPATTAKAAAL
+759 APATTAKAAAL

-808 GVKAIETTMTA
+808 GVKAIEATTTA
-819 QDLERVKNEEISK
+819 QDLERVKNEEIFK

-843 MDAYNE
+843 MDAYKE

-866 ATNEE
+866 ATDEE
-871 VAEADAAVEAAQKQ
+871 VAEADAAVDAAQTE
-885 GLHDIQVVKSK
+885 GLHDIQVVKSQ
-896 QEVADTKSKVLDK
+896 QEVADTKAKVLDK

-916 AKVKPA
+916 ARVKPA

-976 ATAKDNGIAA
+976 ATAKDNSIAA

-1030 DKVDQAVVTAN
+1030 DKVDQAVVNAN
-1041 ADIDNAAANADI
+1041 ADIDNAAAN
-1053 DNAAANAD
+1053 ND

-1072 IAAITPDANVKPA
+1072 IAAITPDANVKPQ

-1101 NANNGSTTEEKEAAK
+1101 DANNGATTEEKTAAK

-1123 TTADTAIDGAH
+1123 TTADAAIDGAH

-1168 TKANERKTAIAQT
+1168 TKANERKAAIAQT
-1181 QDITAEE
+1181 QEITAEE
-1188 IAAANADVDNAVTQA
+1188 IAAANANVDNAVTEA
-1203 NSNIEAANSQN
+1203 NNHIETANSQN
-1214 DVDQAKTTGE
+1214 EVDQAKTTGE
-1224 TSIDQVT
+1224 ASIDQVT
-1231 PTVNKKVT
+1231 PTVNKKAT
-1239 ARNEITAILNNKLQ
+1239 ARNEITTILNNKLQ
-1253 EIQAT
+1253 AIQAT
-1258 PDATDEEKQAADAEA
+1258 PDATDEEKQAAETEA
-1273 NTENGKANQAI
+1273 NTENAKANQAI
-1284 SAAITNAQVDEAKAN
+1284 TAATTNAEVDEAKTN

-1308 PKVVKKQAAKDE
+1308 PKVMKKQAAKDE
-1320 IDQLQATQTNV
+1320 IDQLQAAQTAV

-1337 ATTEEKEAAIQQLA
+1337 ATNEEKEAAIQQLA

-1360 ITAATDDNGVD
+1360 ITAATDNNGVD
-1371 QAKDAGKNSI
+1371 TAKDAGKNSI

-1390 KLNAKNDVDQAV
+1390 KSNAKNEVDQAV

-1423 KDLVLKAKE
+1423 KDLVSKAKE
-1432 KAYLDILNAQTT
+1432 KAYQDILNAQTT
-1444 NDVTQIKDQAVT
+1444 NDVTQIKDQAVA

-1476 TKANEQK
+1476 TKAKEQK

-1526 AKENAIQAIDPI
+1526 AKDNAIQAIDPI

-1552 LTEMQNKITEILS
+1552 LNEMQNKITEILN

-1576 DIEPVRATYEEG
+1576 DIEPVRAAYEEG
-1588 LNNINTANTTGD
+1588 LNNINAATTTGD

-1622 PAGKTALDQAA
+1622 PAGKTELDQAA
-1633 ADRKTQIEQT
+1633 ADKKTQIEQT

-1667 NVDQSSTNEY
+1667 NIDQSSTNEY

-1785 YADQKKNNISADT
+1785 YADQKKNNILADT

-1825 GVDNGDVDDA
+1825 GVDNSDVDDA

-1850 TVKPKANQAIEV
+1850 TVKPKANQAIDD
-1862 KAEDT
+1862 KAQET

-1881 KTEALAMIKQITDQ
+1881 KTAALATIKQITDQ

-1933 IEELETALDQIEAG
+1933 IEELETSLDQIEAG
-1947 VNVDADATTEE
+1947 VNVNVDATTEE

-1995 QLKAQRINPEVKK
+1995 QLKAQRINPVVKK

-2049 ADKLDKTQTNAEVA
+2049 ADKLDKTQTNAEVD

-2068 TIPAIEAIVPQNDP
+2068 TIPAIEAIVTQKDP
-2082 DANDT
+2082 NANDT
-2087 NNGIDNNDAT
+2087 NSGSDNNDAT

-2111 PNVSETTDNGKADAS
+2111 PNVTESTDNANADTS
-2126 PTTPNNSDAAT
+2126 STTTNNQNDAAT
-2137 GETTATSATDDAND
+2137 GGTTATST
-2151 KPQANNNSSV
+2151 NNSSV
-2161 DASTNSPT
+2161 DASTDNSAT
-2169 MDNDVT
+2169 G
-2175 SKPEVEST
+2175 
-2183 NNGTT
+2183 NGTT
-2188 DKPVTETDNA
+2188 DKPATETDNA
-2198 TPAESTTNNN
+2198 TPAEGTRNNN
-2208 STTTATNENAPTGS
+2208 GTATATNENAPTGS
-2222 TATAPTTASTEAA
+2222 TATAPTTNASTGAA

-2305 EPNVPSNTSKDKEE
+2305 GPKVPSNTEKDKEE

-2342 KSPSKADTEVSN
+2342 KSEGNVDTDVSN

-2365 DKMTSTNVSQ
+2365 EKMTSINVSQ

-2397 KAKDMQTNDTQ
+2397 KA
-2408 KSVGSVA
+2408 
-2415 NNKATQNDGANASPA
+2415 TQNDGTNASPA

-2439 NQDMLNVTKPE
+2439 NQDMLNVTNTE
-2450 ENKVKTKSA
+2450 ENKANAKSA
-2459 QQGKVNKPK
+2459 QQGKVNKLK

>member
-1 MNLFR
+1 MLKLKKR
-6 QQKFSIRK
+6 LQQ
-14 FNVGIFS
+14 
-21 ALIATVTFISINPT
+21 
-35 TASAAEQNQPAQN
+35 
-48 QPAQPADANAQPNA
+48 
-62 NAGAQANPAAQ
+62 
-73 PAAPANQGQ
+73 
-82 PAAQPANQGGQAN
+82 
-95 PAGGTA
+95 
-101 QPAGGAAQPAAGT
+101 
-114 AQPAGQGNQAD
+114 
-125 PNNAAQAQPG
+125 
-135 NQAAPANQAGQGNN
+135 
-149 QATPANQTQP
+149 
-159 ANAPAA
+159 
-165 AQPAAPVAA
+165 
-174 NAQTQD
+174 
-180 PNASNTGEGSINT
+180 
-193 TLTFDDPAI
+193 
-202 STDENRQDPTVTVT
+202 
-216 DKVNGYS
+216 
-223 LINNGKIGFVN
+223 
-234 SELRRSDMF
+234 
-243 DKNNPQNYQAR
+243 
-254 GNVAAL
+254 
-260 GRVNANDS
+260 
-268 TDHGNFNGI
+268 H
-277 SKTVN
+277 
-282 VKPDSELIINF
+282 
-293 TTMQTNSKQG
+293 
-303 ATNLVIKDA
+303 
-312 KKNTEL
+312 
-318 ATVNVAKTG
+318 
-327 TAHLFKVPT
+327 
-336 DADRLDL
+336 
-343 QFIPDNTAVADASRI
+343 
-358 TTNKDGYKYYSFI
+358 
-371 DNVGLFSGSHL
+371 
-382 YVKNRDLAP
+382 
-391 KATNNKEYTINTEI
+391 
-405 GNNGNFGA
+405 
-413 SLKSDQFKYEV
+413 
-424 TLPQGVTYVN
+424 
-434 DSLTTTFPNGNE
+434 
-446 DSTVL
+446 
-451 KNMTVNYDQNA
+451 
-462 NKVTFTSQGVTTAR
+462 NKV
-476 GTHTK
+476 
-481 EVLFPDKSLKLSY
+481 
-494 KVNVANI
+494 
-501 DTPKNIDFNEKLT
+501 
-514 YRTASDVVIN
+514 
-524 NAQPEVTLTADPFS
+524 
-538 VAVEMNKDA
+538 
-547 LQQQVN
+547 
-553 SQVDNSHYTTA
+553 
-564 SIAEYNKLK
+564 
-573 QQADTILN
+573 
-581 EDANH
+581 
-586 VETANRASQTD
+586 
-597 IDGLVT
+597 
-603 KLQAAL
+603 
-609 IDNQAAIAELDA
+609 
-621 KAQEKVTAAQQS
+621 

-653 NAIAEINKQTTSQ
+653 NAIAEINKQTTAQ

-736 GAATTNAQVEAIKTK
+736 DAATTNAQVEAIKTK

-759 TPATTAKAAAL
+759 APATTAKAAAL

-808 GVKAIETTMTA
+808 GVKAIEATTTA
-819 QDLERVKNEEISK
+819 QDLDRVKNEEIFK

-866 ATNEE
+866 ATDEE
-871 VAEADAAVEAAQKQ
+871 VAEADAAVDAAQTE

-896 QEVADTKSKVLDK
+896 QEVADTKAKVLDK

-916 AKVKPA
+916 ARVKPA
-922 ADTEV
+922 ADREV
-927 ENAYNTR
+927 DNAYNTR
-934 KQEIQNSNASTTEE
+934 KQEIQNSNTSTTEE
-948 KQAAYTELDT
+948 KEAAYTQLDA

-964 TNLDTANSNSEV
+964 TNLDAANTNSAV
-976 ATAKDNGIAA
+976 TTAKDNGIAA

-1030 DKVDQAVVTAN
+1030 DKVDQAVVNAN
-1041 ADIDNAAANADI
+1041 ADIDNAAAN
-1053 DNAAANAD
+1053 ND

-1072 IAAITPDANVKPA
+1072 IAAITPDANVKHQ

-1101 NANNGSTTEEKEAAK
+1101 DANNGATTEEKTAAK

-1168 TKANERKTAIAQT
+1168 TKANERKAAIAQT
-1181 QDITAEE
+1181 QEITAEE
-1188 IAAANADVDNAVTQA
+1188 IAAANANVDNAVTEA
-1203 NSNIEAANSQN
+1203 NNHIETANSQN
-1214 DVDQAKTTGE
+1214 EVDQAKTTGE
-1224 TSIDQVT
+1224 ASIDQVT
-1231 PTVNKKVT
+1231 PTVNKKAT
-1239 ARNEITAILNNKLQ
+1239 ARNEITTILNNKLQ
-1253 EIQAT
+1253 AIQAT
-1258 PDATDEEKQAADAEA
+1258 PDATDEEKQAAETEA
-1273 NTENGKANQAI
+1273 NTENAKANQAI
-1284 SAAITNAQVDEAKAN
+1284 TAATTNAEVDEAKTN

-1308 PKVVKKQAAKDE
+1308 PKVMKKQAAKDE
-1320 IDQLQATQTNV
+1320 IDQLQAAQTAV

-1337 ATTEEKEAAIQQLA
+1337 ATNEEKEAAIQQLA

-1360 ITAATDDNGVD
+1360 ITAATDNNGVD
-1371 QAKDAGKNSI
+1371 TAKDAGKNSI

-1390 KLNAKNDVDQAV
+1390 KSNAKNEVDQAV

-1423 KDLVLKAKE
+1423 KDLVSKAKE
-1432 KAYLDILNAQTT
+1432 KAYQDILNAQTT
-1444 NDVTQIKDQAVT
+1444 NDVTQIKDQAVA

-1476 TKANEQK
+1476 TKAKEQK

-1510 GNQNIENAQS
+1510 GNQNIENAKS

-1526 AKENAIQAIDPI
+1526 AKDNAIQAIDPI

-1552 LTEMQNKITEILS
+1552 LNEMQNKITEILN

-1576 DIEPVRATYEEG
+1576 DIEPVRAAYEEG
-1588 LNNINTANTTGD
+1588 LNNINAATTTGD

-1622 PAGKTALDQAA
+1622 PAGKTELDQAA
-1633 ADRKTQIEQT
+1633 ADKKTQIEQT

-1655 QEVDA
+1655 QEVAA

-1667 NVDQSSTNEY
+1667 NIDQSSTNEY

-1785 YADQKKNNISADT
+1785 YADQKKNNILADT

-1825 GVDNGDVDDA
+1825 GVDNSDVDDA
-1835 LTQGKAAIDAIQVDA
+1835 LTQGKATIDAVQVDA
-1850 TVKPKANQAIEV
+1850 TVKPKANQAIDA
-1862 KAEDT
+1862 KAQET

-1881 KTEALAMIKQITDQ
+1881 KTAALATIKQITDQ

-1995 QLKAQRINPEVKK
+1995 QLKAQRINPVVKK

-2022 EIIKNADA
+2022 EIIENADA

-2049 ADKLDKTQTNAEVA
+2049 ADKLDKTQTNTEVD

-2068 TIPAIEAIVPQNDP
+2068 TIPAIEAIVPQKDP
-2082 DANDT
+2082 NANDT
-2087 NNGIDNNDAT
+2087 NSGSDNNDAT

-2111 PNVSETTDNGKADAS
+2111 PNVTESTDNANADTS
-2126 PTTPNNSDAAT
+2126 STTTNNHNDAAT
-2137 GETTATSATDDAND
+2137 GGTTATSTDNSATGNGTSD
-2151 KPQANNNSSV
+2151 KS
-2161 DASTNSPT
+2161 
-2169 MDNDVT
+2169 
-2175 SKPEVEST
+2175 EVEST

-2188 DKPVTETDNA
+2188 DKSATETDNA
-2198 TPAESTTNNN
+2198 TPAESARNNN
-2208 STTTATNENAPTGS
+2208 STTATNENAPTGS
-2222 TATAPTTASTEAA
+2222 TATVPTTNASTGAA

-2275 KAKAEKD
+2275 KAKDEKD

-2305 EPNVPSNTSKDKEE
+2305 EPKVPSNTEKDKKE

-2342 KSPSKADTEVSN
+2342 KSEGNVDTDVSN
-2354 KPSTSASSEAK
+2354 KPSTSKPSEAK
-2365 DKMTSTNVSQ
+2365 DKATSTEDSQ
-2375 KDDTATADTND
+2375 KADMATSDKKDNQAAIGATAD
-2386 TQTSVGPVANN
+2386 V
-2397 KAKDMQTNDTQ
+2397 
-2408 KSVGSVA
+2408 

-2439 NQDMLNVTKPE
+2439 NQDMLKVTNTDKHQA
-2450 ENKVKTKSA
+2450 KATSA
-2459 QQGKVNKPK
+2459 QQGKENKAK

-2485 PYAELALGAG
+2485 PYVELALGAG

>member
-1 MNLFR
+1 
-6 QQKFSIRK
+6 
-14 FNVGIFS
+14 
-21 ALIATVTFISINPT
+21 
-35 TASAAEQNQPAQN
+35 
-48 QPAQPADANAQPNA
+48 
-62 NAGAQANPAAQ
+62 
-73 PAAPANQGQ
+73 
-82 PAAQPANQGGQAN
+82 
-95 PAGGTA
+95 
-101 QPAGGAAQPAAGT
+101 
-114 AQPAGQGNQAD
+114 
-125 PNNAAQAQPG
+125 
-135 NQAAPANQAGQGNN
+135 
-149 QATPANQTQP
+149 
-159 ANAPAA
+159 
-165 AQPAAPVAA
+165 
-174 NAQTQD
+174 
-180 PNASNTGEGSINT
+180 
-193 TLTFDDPAI
+193 
-202 STDENRQDPTVTVT
+202 
-216 DKVNGYS
+216 
-223 LINNGKIGFVN
+223 
-234 SELRRSDMF
+234 MF

-343 QFIPDNTAVADASRI
+343 EFIPDNTAVADASRI

-413 SLKSDQFKYEV
+413 SLKADQFKYEV

-553 SQVDNSHYTTA
+553 SQVDDSHYTTA

-586 VETANRASQTD
+586 VETANRASQAD

-609 IDNQAAIAELDA
+609 IDNQAAISELDA

-653 NAIAEINKQTTSQ
+653 NAIAEINKQTTAQ

-736 GAATTNAQVEAIKTK
+736 DAATTNAQVEAIKTK

-759 TPATTAKAAAL
+759 APATTAKAAAL

-808 GVKAIETTMTA
+808 GVKAIEATTTA
-819 QDLERVKNEEISK
+819 QDLDRVKNEEIFK

-866 ATNEE
+866 ATDEE
-871 VAEADAAVEAAQKQ
+871 VAEADAAVDAAQTE

-896 QEVADTKSKVLDK
+896 QEVADTKAKVLDK

-916 AKVKPA
+916 ARVKPA
-922 ADTEV
+922 ADREV
-927 ENAYNTR
+927 DNAYNTR
-934 KQEIQNSNASTTEE
+934 KQEIQNSNTSTTEE
-948 KQAAYTELDT
+948 KEAAYTQLDA

-964 TNLDTANSNSEV
+964 TNLDAANTNSAV
-976 ATAKDNGIAA
+976 TTAKDNGIAA

-1030 DKVDQAVVTAN
+1030 DKVDQAVVNAN
-1041 ADIDNAAANADI
+1041 ADIDNAAAN
-1053 DNAAANAD
+1053 ND

-1072 IAAITPDANVKPA
+1072 IAAITPDANVKPQ

-1101 NANNGSTTEEKEAAK
+1101 DANNGATTEEKTAAK

-1168 TKANERKTAIAQT
+1168 TKANERKAAIAQT
-1181 QDITAEE
+1181 QEITAEE
-1188 IAAANADVDNAVTQA
+1188 IAAANANVDNAVTEA
-1203 NSNIEAANSQN
+1203 NNHIETANSQN
-1214 DVDQAKTTGE
+1214 EVDQAKTTGE
-1224 TSIDQVT
+1224 ASIDQVT
-1231 PTVNKKVT
+1231 PTVNKKAT
-1239 ARNEITAILNNKLQ
+1239 ARNEITTILNNKLQ
-1253 EIQAT
+1253 AIQAT
-1258 PDATDEEKQAADAEA
+1258 PDATDEEKQAAETEA
-1273 NTENGKANQAI
+1273 NTENAKANQAI
-1284 SAAITNAQVDEAKAN
+1284 TAATTNAEVDEAKTN

-1308 PKVVKKQAAKDE
+1308 PKVMKKQAAKDE
-1320 IDQLQATQTNV
+1320 IDQLQAAQTAV

-1337 ATTEEKEAAIQQLA
+1337 ATNEEKEAAIQQ
-1351 TAVTDAKNN
+1351 
-1360 ITAATDDNGVD
+1360 
-1371 QAKDAGKNSI
+1371 
-1381 QSTQPATAV
+1381 PATAV
-1390 KLNAKNDVDQAV
+1390 KSNAKNEVDQAV

-1423 KDLVLKAKE
+1423 KDLVSKAKE
-1432 KAYLDILNAQTT
+1432 KAYQDILNAQTT
-1444 NDVTQIKDQAVT
+1444 NDVTQIKDQAVA

-1476 TKANEQK
+1476 TKAKEQK

-1510 GNQNIENAQS
+1510 GNQNIENAKS

-1526 AKENAIQAIDPI
+1526 AKDNAIQAIDPI

-1552 LTEMQNKITEILS
+1552 LNEMQNKITEILN

-1576 DIEPVRATYEEG
+1576 DIEPVRAAYEEG
-1588 LNNINTANTTGD
+1588 LNNINAATTTGD

-1622 PAGKTALDQAA
+1622 PAGKTELDQAA
-1633 ADRKTQIEQT
+1633 ADKKTQIEQT

-1667 NVDQSSTNEY
+1667 NIDQSSTNEY

-1785 YADQKKNNISADT
+1785 YADQKKNNILADT

-1825 GVDNGDVDDA
+1825 GVDNSDVDDA
-1835 LTQGKAAIDAIQVDA
+1835 LTQGKATIDAVQVDA
-1850 TVKPKANQAIEV
+1850 TVKPKANQAIDA
-1862 KAEDT
+1862 KAQET

-1881 KTEALAMIKQITDQ
+1881 KTAALATIKQITDQ

-1995 QLKAQRINPEVKK
+1995 QLKAQRINPVVKK

-2022 EIIKNADA
+2022 EIIENA

-2049 ADKLDKTQTNAEVA
+2049 ADKLDKTQTNTEVD

-2068 TIPAIEAIVPQNDP
+2068 TIPAIEAIVPQKDP
-2082 DANDT
+2082 NANDT
-2087 NNGIDNNDAT
+2087 NSGSDNNDAT

-2111 PNVSETTDNGKADAS
+2111 PNVTESTDNANADTS
-2126 PTTPNNSDAAT
+2126 STTTNNHNDAAT
-2137 GETTATSATDDAND
+2137 GGTTATSTDNSATGNGTSD
-2151 KPQANNNSSV
+2151 KS
-2161 DASTNSPT
+2161 
-2169 MDNDVT
+2169 
-2175 SKPEVEST
+2175 EVEST

-2188 DKPVTETDNA
+2188 DKSATETDNA
-2198 TPAESTTNNN
+2198 TPAESARNNN
-2208 STTTATNENAPTGS
+2208 STTATNENAPTGS
-2222 TATAPTTASTEAA
+2222 TATVPTTNASTGAA

-2275 KAKAEKD
+2275 KAKDEKD

-2305 EPNVPSNTSKDKEE
+2305 EPKVPSNTEKDKKE

-2342 KSPSKADTEVSN
+2342 KSEGNVDTDVSN
-2354 KPSTSASSEAK
+2354 KPSTSKPSEAK
-2365 DKMTSTNVSQ
+2365 DKATSTEDSQ
-2375 KDDTATADTND
+2375 KADMATSDKKDNQAAIGATAD
-2386 TQTSVGPVANN
+2386 V
-2397 KAKDMQTNDTQ
+2397 
-2408 KSVGSVA
+2408 

-2439 NQDMLNVTKPE
+2439 NQDMLKVTNTDKHQA
-2450 ENKVKTKSA
+2450 KATSA
-2459 QQGKVNKPK
+2459 QQGKENKAK

-2485 PYAELALGAG
+2485 PYVELALGAG

>member
-1 MNLFR
+1 
-6 QQKFSIRK
+6 
-14 FNVGIFS
+14 
-21 ALIATVTFISINPT
+21 
-35 TASAAEQNQPAQN
+35 
-48 QPAQPADANAQPNA
+48 
-62 NAGAQANPAAQ
+62 
-73 PAAPANQGQ
+73 
-82 PAAQPANQGGQAN
+82 
-95 PAGGTA
+95 
-101 QPAGGAAQPAAGT
+101 
-114 AQPAGQGNQAD
+114 
-125 PNNAAQAQPG
+125 
-135 NQAAPANQAGQGNN
+135 
-149 QATPANQTQP
+149 
-159 ANAPAA
+159 
-165 AQPAAPVAA
+165 
-174 NAQTQD
+174 
-180 PNASNTGEGSINT
+180 
-193 TLTFDDPAI
+193 
-202 STDENRQDPTVTVT
+202 
-216 DKVNGYS
+216 
-223 LINNGKIGFVN
+223 
-234 SELRRSDMF
+234 MF

-343 QFIPDNTAVADASRI
+343 EFIPDNTAVADASRI

-413 SLKSDQFKYEV
+413 SLKADQFKYEV

-553 SQVDNSHYTTA
+553 SQVDDSHYTTA

-586 VETANRASQTD
+586 VETANRASQAD

-609 IDNQAAIAELDA
+609 IDNQAAISELDA

-653 NAIAEINKQTTSQ
+653 NAIAEINKQTTAQ

-736 GAATTNAQVEAIKTK
+736 DAATTNAQVEAIKTK

-759 TPATTAKAAAL
+759 APATTAKAAAL

-808 GVKAIETTMTA
+808 GVKAIEATTTA
-819 QDLERVKNEEISK
+819 QDLDRVKNEEIFK

-866 ATNEE
+866 ATDEE
-871 VAEADAAVEAAQKQ
+871 VAEADAAVDAAQTE

-896 QEVADTKSKVLDK
+896 QEVADTKAKVLDK

-916 AKVKPA
+916 ARVKPA
-922 ADTEV
+922 ADREV
-927 ENAYNTR
+927 DNAYNTR
-934 KQEIQNSNASTTEE
+934 KQEIQNSNTSTTEE
-948 KQAAYTELDT
+948 KEAAYTQLDA

-964 TNLDTANSNSEV
+964 TNLDAANTNSAV
-976 ATAKDNGIAA
+976 TTAKDNGIAA

-1021 TTEEQQAAK
+1021 TTEEQQ
-1030 DKVDQAVVTAN
+1030 
-1041 ADIDNAAANADI
+1041 
-1053 DNAAANAD
+1053 
-1061 VDNAKTTNEAT
+1061 
-1072 IAAITPDANVKPA
+1072 
-1085 AKQAIADKVQ
+1085 
-1095 AQETAI
+1095 
-1101 NANNGSTTEEKEAAK
+1101 AAK

-1168 TKANERKTAIAQT
+1168 TKANERKAAIAQT
-1181 QDITAEE
+1181 QEITAEE
-1188 IAAANADVDNAVTQA
+1188 IAAANANVDNAVTEA
-1203 NSNIEAANSQN
+1203 NNHIETANSQN
-1214 DVDQAKTTGE
+1214 EVDQAKTTGE
-1224 TSIDQVT
+1224 ASIDQVT
-1231 PTVNKKVT
+1231 PTVNKKAT
-1239 ARNEITAILNNKLQ
+1239 ARNEITTILNNKLQ
-1253 EIQAT
+1253 AIQAT
-1258 PDATDEEKQAADAEA
+1258 PDATDEEKQAAETEA
-1273 NTENGKANQAI
+1273 NTENAKANQAI
-1284 SAAITNAQVDEAKAN
+1284 TAATTNAEVDEAKTN

-1308 PKVVKKQAAKDE
+1308 PKVMKKQAAKDE
-1320 IDQLQATQTNV
+1320 IDQLQAAQTAV

-1337 ATTEEKEAAIQQLA
+1337 ATNEEKEAAIQQLA

-1360 ITAATDDNGVD
+1360 ITAATDNNGVD
-1371 QAKDAGKNSI
+1371 TAKDAGKNSI

-1390 KLNAKNDVDQAV
+1390 KSNAKNEVDQAV

-1423 KDLVLKAKE
+1423 KDLVSKAKE
-1432 KAYLDILNAQTT
+1432 KAYQDILNAQTT
-1444 NDVTQIKDQAVT
+1444 NDVTQIKDQAVA

-1476 TKANEQK
+1476 TKAKEQK

-1510 GNQNIENAQS
+1510 GNQNIENAKS

-1526 AKENAIQAIDPI
+1526 AKDNAIQAIDPI

-1552 LTEMQNKITEILS
+1552 LNEMQNKITEILN

-1576 DIEPVRATYEEG
+1576 DIEPVRAAYEEG
-1588 LNNINTANTTGD
+1588 LNNINAATTTGD

-1622 PAGKTALDQAA
+1622 PAGKTELDQAA
-1633 ADRKTQIEQT
+1633 ADKKTQIEQT

-1667 NVDQSSTNEY
+1667 NIDQSSTNEY

-1785 YADQKKNNISADT
+1785 YADQKKNNILADT

-1825 GVDNGDVDDA
+1825 GVDNSDVDDA
-1835 LTQGKAAIDAIQVDA
+1835 LTQGKATIDAVQVDA
-1850 TVKPKANQAIEV
+1850 TVKPKANQAIDA
-1862 KAEDT
+1862 KAQET

-1881 KTEALAMIKQITDQ
+1881 KTAALATIKQITDQ

-1995 QLKAQRINPEVKK
+1995 QLKAQRINPVVKK

-2022 EIIKNADA
+2022 EIIENA

-2049 ADKLDKTQTNAEVA
+2049 ADKLDKTQTNTEVD

-2068 TIPAIEAIVPQNDP
+2068 TIPAIEAIVPQKDP
-2082 DANDT
+2082 NANDT
-2087 NNGIDNNDAT
+2087 NSGSDNNDAT

-2111 PNVSETTDNGKADAS
+2111 PNVTESTDNANADTS
-2126 PTTPNNSDAAT
+2126 STTTNNHNDAAT
-2137 GETTATSATDDAND
+2137 GGTTATSTDNSATGNGTSD
-2151 KPQANNNSSV
+2151 KS
-2161 DASTNSPT
+2161 
-2169 MDNDVT
+2169 
-2175 SKPEVEST
+2175 EVEST

-2188 DKPVTETDNA
+2188 DKSATETDNA
-2198 TPAESTTNNN
+2198 TPAESARNNN
-2208 STTTATNENAPTGS
+2208 STTATNENAPTGS
-2222 TATAPTTASTEAA
+2222 TATVPTTNASTGAA

-2275 KAKAEKD
+2275 KAKDEKD

-2305 EPNVPSNTSKDKEE
+2305 EPKVPSNTEKDKKE

-2342 KSPSKADTEVSN
+2342 KSEGNVDTDVSN
-2354 KPSTSASSEAK
+2354 KPSTSKPSEAK
-2365 DKMTSTNVSQ
+2365 DKATSTEDSQ
-2375 KDDTATADTND
+2375 KADMATSDKKDNQAAIGATAD
-2386 TQTSVGPVANN
+2386 V
-2397 KAKDMQTNDTQ
+2397 
-2408 KSVGSVA
+2408 

-2439 NQDMLNVTKPE
+2439 NQDMLKVTNTDKRQA
-2450 ENKVKTKSA
+2450 KATSA
-2459 QQGKVNKPK
+2459 QQGKENKAK

-2485 PYAELALGAG
+2485 PYVELALGAG

>member
-21 ALIATVTFISINPT
+21 ALIATVTFISTNPT

-48 QPAQPADANAQPNA
+48 QPAQPADANTQPNA

-82 PAAQPANQGGQAN
+82 PAAQPAAQPANQGGQAN
-95 PAGGTA
+95 PAGGA
-101 QPAGGAAQPAAGT
+101 

-149 QATPANQTQP
+149 QATPNNNATPANQTQP

-165 AQPAAPVAA
+165 VQPAAPVAA

-243 DKNNPQNYQAR
+243 DKNNPQNYQAK

-413 SLKSDQFKYEV
+413 SLKADQFKYEV

-586 VETANRASQTD
+586 VETANRASQAD

-609 IDNQAAIAELDA
+609 IDNQAAIAELDT

-736 GAATTNAQVEAIKTK
+736 DAATTNAQVEAIKTK

-808 GVKAIETTMTA
+808 GVKAIEATTTA

-871 VAEADAAVEAAQKQ
+871 VAEADAAVDAAQKQ

-948 KQAAYTELDT
+948 KEAAYTELDA

-964 TNLDTANSNSEV
+964 TNLDAANTNSDV
-976 ATAKDNGIAA
+976 TTAKDNGIAA

-1041 ADIDNAAANADI
+1041 ADIDNAAANAD
-1053 DNAAANAD
+1053 

-1101 NANNGSTTEEKEAAK
+1101 DANNGSTTEEKEAAK

-1123 TTADTAIDGAH
+1123 TAADAAIDAAH

-1155 ATTTKDDAKQAIA
+1155 ATTTKDNAKEAIA

-1231 PTVNKKVT
+1231 PTVNKKAT
-1239 ARNEITAILNNKLQ
+1239 ARNEITTILNNKLQ

-1284 SAAITNAQVDEAKAN
+1284 SAATTNAQVDEAKAN

-1390 KLNAKNDVDQAV
+1390 KSNAKNDVDQAV

-1775 KESATTDLYA
+1775 KETATTDLYA

-1933 IEELETALDQIEAG
+1933 IEELEIALDQIEAG

-2022 EIIKNADA
+2022 EIIKNA

-2408 KSVGSVA
+2408 KSVGSAA

-2450 ENKVKTKSA
+2450 ENKANAKSA
-2459 QQGKVNKPK
+2459 QQGKVNKAK

>member
-21 ALIATVTFISINPT
+21 ALIATVTFISTNPT

-48 QPAQPADANAQPNA
+48 QPAQPADANTQPNA
-62 NAGAQANPAAQ
+62 NAGAQANPTAQ

-95 PAGGTA
+95 PAGG
-101 QPAGGAAQPAAGT
+101 AAQPNT
-114 AQPAGQGNQAD
+114 QPAGQGNQAD

-149 QATPANQTQP
+149 QATPNNNATPANQTQP

-165 AQPAAPVAA
+165 AQPAA

-391 KATNNKEYTINTEI
+391 KATNNKEFTINTEI

-413 SLKSDQFKYEV
+413 SLKADQFKYEV

-573 QQADTILN
+573 QQADNILN

-586 VETANRASQTD
+586 VETANRASQAA

-736 GAATTNAQVEAIKTK
+736 DAATTNAQVEAIKTK

-759 TPATTAKAAAL
+759 APATTAKAAAL

-808 GVKAIETTMTA
+808 GVKAIEATTTA

-843 MDAYNE
+843 MDAYND

-866 ATNEE
+866 TTNEE

-964 TNLDTANSNSEV
+964 TNLDAANTNSDV
-976 ATAKDNGIAA
+976 TTAKDNSIAA

-1041 ADIDNAAANADI
+1041 TDIDNAAANT
-1053 DNAAANAD
+1053 D

-1072 IAAITPDANVKPA
+1072 IAAITPDANVKPT

-1101 NANNGSTTEEKEAAK
+1101 DAYNGATTEEKAAAK

-1123 TTADTAIDGAH
+1123 TTADAAIDGAH

-1155 ATTTKDDAKQAIA
+1155 ATTTKDDAKQAIT
-1168 TKANERKTAIAQT
+1168 TKANERKAAIAQT

-1231 PTVNKKVT
+1231 PTVNKKAT
-1239 ARNEITAILNNKLQ
+1239 ARNEITTILNNKLQ
-1253 EIQAT
+1253 AIQAT

-1284 SAAITNAQVDEAKAN
+1284 SAATTNAQVDEAKAN
-1299 AEAAINAVT
+1299 AEVAINAVT

-1320 IDQLQATQTNV
+1320 IDQLQVAQTSV

-1337 ATTEEKEAAIQQLA
+1337 ATNEEKEAAIQQLA

-1390 KLNAKNDVDQAV
+1390 KSNAKNEVDQAV

-1432 KAYLDILNAQTT
+1432 KAYQDILNAQTT
-1444 NDVTQIKDQAVT
+1444 NDVTQIKDQAVA
-1456 DIQGIT
+1456 DVQGIT

-1526 AKENAIQAIDPI
+1526 AKDNAIQAIDPI

-1660 ALNQAKT
+1660 TLNQAKT

-1701 ALAKIADA
+1701 ALAKIEAA
-1709 YNAKVNE
+1709 YNSKVNE

-1775 KESATTDLYA
+1775 KETATTDLYA

-1850 TVKPKANQAIEV
+1850 TVKPKANQAIEA

-1867 KESIDQSDQLTAEE
+1867 KESIDHSDQLTAEE

-1895 AKQGITD
+1895 AKKGIND

-2030 DASAKE
+2030 SAKE

-2049 ADKLDKTQTNAEVA
+2049 ADNLDKTQTNAEVA

-2087 NNGIDNNDAT
+2087 NNGTDNNDAT

-2137 GETTATSATDDAND
+2137 GETTVTSTNNPSTDDANN
-2151 KPQANNNSSV
+2151 KPTANNNSSV
-2161 DASTNSPT
+2161 DASTDNSAT
-2169 MDNDVT
+2169 GNGTID
-2175 SKPEVEST
+2175 KPEVEST

-2188 DKPVTETDNA
+2188 DKPATETDNV

-2208 STTTATNENAPTGS
+2208 STTATNENAPTGS

-2242 NASVNDSKQNAEVN
+2242 NAFVNDSKQNAEVN
-2256 NSAESQSTNGKV
+2256 NSAESQSTNGMV
-2268 AQPKSEN
+2268 VQPKSEN

-2305 EPNVPSNTSKDKEE
+2305 EPKVPSNTSKDKEE
-2319 STTNQTDAGQL
+2319 STTNQTDAGHL
-2330 KSETNVASNEAD
+2330 KSETNVASNEVD
-2342 KSPSKADTEVSN
+2342 KSEGNVDTDVSN
-2354 KPSTSASSEAK
+2354 KPSTSKPSEAK
-2365 DKMTSTNVSQ
+2365 DKATSTEDSQ
-2375 KDDTATADTND
+2375 KADMATADTK
-2386 TQTSVGPVANN
+2386 NN
-2397 KAKDMQTNDTQ
+2397 QAAIGATAD
-2408 KSVGSVA
+2408 V

-2430 TVSNGSNSA
+2430 TVSNGSNST
-2439 NQDMLNVTKPE
+2439 NQDMLNVTKTE
-2450 ENKVKTKSA
+2450 ENKANVKSA

>member
-48 QPAQPADANAQPNA
+48 QPAQPADASAQPNA
-62 NAGAQANPAAQ
+62 NAGAQANPTAQ
-73 PAAPANQGQ
+73 PAAPANQGGQ
-82 PAAQPANQGGQAN
+82 ADPAANQGGQAT
-95 PAGGTA
+95 PAAGTT
-101 QPAGGAAQPAAGT
+101 QPAAGT
-114 AQPAGQGNQAD
+114 TQPAGQGNQAD
-125 PNNAAQAQPG
+125 PNNAVQAQPG

-149 QATPANQTQP
+149 QATPNNAAPANQTQP

-174 NAQTQD
+174 NAQPQD
-180 PNASNTGEGSINT
+180 PNANNTGEGSINT

-202 STDENRQDPTVTVT
+202 STNDNRQDPTVTVT
-216 DKVNGYS
+216 DHVNGYS

-413 SLKSDQFKYEV
+413 SLKADQFKYEV

-553 SQVDNSHYTTA
+553 SQVDDSHYTTA

-586 VETANRASQTD
+586 VETANRASQAD

-653 NAIAEINKQTTSQ
+653 NAIAEINKQTTAQ

-736 GAATTNAQVEAIKTK
+736 DAATTNAQVEAIKTK

-759 TPATTAKAAAL
+759 APATTAKAAAL

-798 IERINAAKVS
+798 IERINKAKVS
-808 GVKAIETTMTA
+808 GVKAIEATTTA
-819 QDLERVKNEEISK
+819 QELERVKNEEIFK

-843 MDAYNE
+843 MDAYKE

-866 ATNEE
+866 ATDEE
-871 VAEADAAVEAAQKQ
+871 VAEANAAVDAAQTE
-885 GLHDIQVVKSK
+885 GLHDIQVVKSQ
-896 QEVADTKSKVLDK
+896 QEVADTKAKVLDK

-916 AKVKPA
+916 ARVKPA
-922 ADTEV
+922 ADREV
-927 ENAYNTR
+927 DNAYNTR

-948 KQAAYTELDT
+948 KEAAYTQLDA

-964 TNLDTANSNSEV
+964 TNLDAANTNSAV
-976 ATAKDNGIAA
+976 TTAKDNGIAA

-1041 ADIDNAAANADI
+1041 ADIDNAAANT
-1053 DNAAANAD
+1053 D
-1061 VDNAKTTNEAT
+1061 VDNAKATNEAT
-1072 IAAITPDANVKPA
+1072 IAAITPDANVKST

-1101 NANNGSTTEEKEAAK
+1101 DANNGATTEEKNAAK

-1123 TTADTAIDGAH
+1123 TTADAAIDGAH

-1168 TKANERKTAIAQT
+1168 TKANERKAAIAQT

-1188 IAAANADVDNAVTQA
+1188 IEAANANVDNAVTEA
-1203 NSNIEAANSQN
+1203 NSHIEAANSQN
-1214 DVDQAKTTGE
+1214 EVDQAKTTGE
-1224 TSIDQVT
+1224 SSIDQVT
-1231 PTVNKKVT
+1231 PTVNKKAT
-1239 ARNEITAILNNKLQ
+1239 ARNEITTALNNKLQ

-1258 PDATDEEKQAADAEA
+1258 PDATDEEKQEADLEA
-1273 NTENGKANQAI
+1273 NTENAKANH
-1284 SAAITNAQVDEAKAN
+1284 AITAATTNAEVDDAKAN
-1299 AEAAINAVT
+1299 AEVAINAVT
-1308 PKVVKKQAAKDE
+1308 PKVMKKQAAKDE
-1320 IDQLQATQTNV
+1320 IDQLQAVQTAI

-1337 ATTEEKEAAIQQLA
+1337 ATNEEKEAAIQQLA

-1360 ITAATDDNGVD
+1360 ITAATDNNGVD
-1371 QAKDAGKNSI
+1371 TAKDAGKNSI

-1390 KLNAKNDVDQAV
+1390 KSNAKNDVDQAV

-1410 NTTGA
+1410 NTTDA

-1432 KAYLDILNAQTT
+1432 KAYQDILNAQTT

-1471 KDELA
+1471 KGELTA
-1476 TKANEQK
+1476 KANEQK

-1526 AKENAIQAIDPI
+1526 AKDNAIQAIDPI

-1552 LTEMQNKITEILS
+1552 LNEMQNKITEILN
-1565 DNTTTNEEKGK
+1565 DNTTTN
-1576 DIEPVRATYEEG
+1576 
-1588 LNNINTANTTGD
+1588 
-1600 VTTAKDTAVQ
+1600 
-1610 KVQQLHANPVKK
+1610 
-1622 PAGKTALDQAA
+1622 
-1633 ADRKTQIEQT
+1633 
-1643 PNASQQEINDAK
+1643 
-1655 QEVDA
+1655 
-1660 ALNQAKT
+1660 
-1667 NVDQSSTNEY
+1667 
-1677 VDNAVKE
+1677 
-1684 GKAKINA
+1684 
-1691 VKTFSEYKKD
+1691 
-1701 ALAKIADA
+1701 
-1709 YNAKVNE
+1709 
-1716 ADNSNASTSS
+1716 
-1726 EIAEAKQKLAE
+1726 
-1737 LKQTADQNVNQ
+1737 
-1748 ATSKDDIEVQI
+1748 
-1759 HNDLDNINDYT
+1759 
-1770 IPTGK
+1770 
-1775 KESATTDLYA
+1775 
-1785 YADQKKNNISADT
+1785 
-1798 NATQDEKQQAIK
+1798 
-1810 QVDQNVQTALESINN
+1810 
-1825 GVDNGDVDDA
+1825 
-1835 LTQGKAAIDAIQVDA
+1835 
-1850 TVKPKANQAIEV
+1850 
-1862 KAEDT
+1862 
-1867 KESIDQSDQLTAEE
+1867 
-1881 KTEALAMIKQITDQ
+1881 
-1895 AKQGITD
+1895 
-1902 ATTTAEVEKAK
+1902 
-1913 AQGLE
+1913 
-1918 AFDNIQIDSTEKQKA
+1918 
-1933 IEELETALDQIEAG
+1933 
-1947 VNVDADATTEE
+1947 EE

-2049 ADKLDKTQTNAEVA
+2049 ADKLDKTQTNAEVD

-2068 TIPAIEAIVPQNDP
+2068 TIPAIEAIVPQKDP
-2082 DANDT
+2082 NANDT
-2087 NNGIDNNDAT
+2087 NSGSDNNDAT
-2097 ANSNAN
+2097 ANSNTN

-2111 PNVSETTDNGKADAS
+2111 PNVTESTDNANADTS
-2126 PTTPNNSDAAT
+2126 STTTNNHNDSAT
-2137 GETTATSATDDAND
+2137 GETTGTSTNNSSTDDAND
-2151 KPQANNNSSV
+2151 KPTANNNSSV
-2161 DASTNSPT
+2161 DASTDNSAT
-2169 MDNDVT
+2169 GNGTTD
-2175 SKPEVEST
+2175 KPAVELT

-2188 DKPVTETDNA
+2188 DKPATTESTET
-2198 TPAESTTNNN
+2198 T
-2208 STTTATNENAPTGS
+2208 S
-2222 TATAPTTASTEAA
+2222 TA
-2235 SSADSKD
+2235 DRKD
-2242 NASVNDSKQNAEVN
+2242 NASVNASNQNAEVN
-2256 NSAESQSTNGKV
+2256 NSAESQPINGKV

-2275 KAKAEKD
+2275 KAKVEKD

-2319 STTNQTDAGQL
+2319 STSNQTDAGQL

-2342 KSPSKADTEVSN
+2342 KSPSKADTAVSN
-2354 KPSTSASSEAK
+2354 KPSTSASSETK
-2365 DKMTSTNVSQ
+2365 DKATSTEDSQ
-2375 KDDTATADTND
+2375 KADMATADT
-2386 TQTSVGPVANN
+2386 
-2397 KAKDMQTNDTQ
+2397 KDNQAAIGATAD
-2408 KSVGSVA
+2408 V
-2415 NNKATQNDGANASPA
+2415 NNKATQNDGANASPV
-2430 TVSNGSNSA
+2430 TVSNGSHSMHH
-2439 NQDMLNVTKPE
+2439 DMLKVTNTDKHE
-2450 ENKVKTKSA
+2450 AKATSA
-2459 QQGKVNKPK
+2459 QQGKENKAK

>member
-21 ALIATVTFISINPT
+21 ALIATVTFISTNPT

-48 QPAQPADANAQPNA
+48 QPAQPADANTQPNA

-73 PAAPANQGQ
+73 PA
-82 PAAQPANQGGQAN
+82 NQGGQAN
-95 PAGGTA
+95 PAGGA
-101 QPAGGAAQPAAGT
+101 

-149 QATPANQTQP
+149 QATPNNNATPANQTQP

-243 DKNNPQNYQAR
+243 DKNNPQNYQAK

-277 SKTVN
+277 TKTVN

-413 SLKSDQFKYEV
+413 SLKADQFKYEV

-451 KNMTVNYDQNA
+451 KNMTVNYDQTA

-586 VETANRASQTD
+586 VETANRASQAD

-609 IDNQAAIAELDA
+609 IDNQAAIAELDT

-736 GAATTNAQVEAIKTK
+736 DAATTNAQVEAIKTK

-808 GVKAIETTMTA
+808 GVKAIEATTTA
-819 QDLERVKNEEISK
+819 QDLERVKNEEIFK

-843 MDAYNE
+843 MDAYKE
-849 VKQAAT
+849 VRQAAT

-866 ATNEE
+866 ATDEE
-871 VAEADAAVEAAQKQ
+871 VAEANAAVDAAQTE
-885 GLHDIQVVKSK
+885 GLHDIQVVKSQ
-896 QEVADTKSKVLDK
+896 QEVADTKAKVLDK

-948 KQAAYTELDT
+948 KEAAYTELDA

-964 TNLDTANSNSEV
+964 TNLDAANTNSDV
-976 ATAKDNGIAA
+976 TTAKDNGIAA

-1041 ADIDNAAANADI
+1041 ADIDNATANT
-1053 DNAAANAD
+1053 D

-1101 NANNGSTTEEKEAAK
+1101 DANNGSTTEEKEAAK

-1123 TTADTAIDGAH
+1123 TAADAAIDAAH
-1134 SNAEVE
+1134 SNVEVE

-1155 ATTTKDDAKQAIA
+1155 ATTTKDNAKQAIA

-1203 NSNIEAANSQN
+1203 NSNIEAANADVDNAVTQANSNIEAANSQN

-1231 PTVNKKVT
+1231 PTVNKKAT

-1284 SAAITNAQVDEAKAN
+1284 SAATTNAQVDEAKAN

-1337 ATTEEKEAAIQQLA
+1337 ATNEEKEAAIQQLA

-1371 QAKDAGKNSI
+1371 TAKDAGKNSI

-1390 KLNAKNDVDQAV
+1390 KSNAKNEVDQAV

-1432 KAYLDILNAQTT
+1432 KAYQDILNAQTT
-1444 NDVTQIKDQAVT
+1444 NDVTQIKDQAVA

-1526 AKENAIQAIDPI
+1526 AKDNAIQAIDPI

-1552 LTEMQNKITEILS
+1552 LTEMQNKITEIL
-1565 DNTTTNEEKGK
+1565 NNNETTNEEKGN
-1576 DIEPVRATYEEG
+1576 DIGPVRAAYEEG
-1588 LNNINTANTTGD
+1588 LNNINAATTTGD

-1622 PAGKTALDQAA
+1622 PAGKKELDQAA
-1633 ADRKTQIEQT
+1633 ADKKTQIEQT

-1655 QEVDA
+1655 QEVDTE
-1660 ALNQAKT
+1660 LNQAKT

-1701 ALAKIADA
+1701 ALAKIEDA

-1810 QVDQNVQTALESINN
+1810 QVDQNVQTALENINN

-1835 LTQGKAAIDAIQVDA
+1835 LTQGKAAIDTIQVDA
-1850 TVKPKANQAIEV
+1850 TVKPKANQAIEA

-1867 KESIDQSDQLTAEE
+1867 KESIDHSDQLTAEE

-1995 QLKAQRINPEVKK
+1995 QLKAQRINPVVKK

-2049 ADKLDKTQTNAEVA
+2049 ADKLDKTQTNTEVA

-2087 NNGIDNNDAT
+2087 NNGTDNNDAT

-2137 GETTATSATDDAND
+2137 GETTVTSATDDAKD
-2151 KPQANNNSSV
+2151 KPQANNNSSA

-2386 TQTSVGPVANN
+2386 TQKSVGPVANN

-2408 KSVGSVA
+2408 KSVGSAA

-2430 TVSNGSNSA
+2430 TVSNGSHSMH
-2439 NQDMLNVTKPE
+2439 QDMLNVTKPE
-2450 ENKVKTKSA
+2450 ENKANAKSD

>member
-21 ALIATVTFISINPT
+21 ALIATVTFISTNPT

-48 QPAQPADANAQPNA
+48 QPAQPADANTQPNA

-73 PAAPANQGQ
+73 PA
-82 PAAQPANQGGQAN
+82 NQGGQAN
-95 PAGGTA
+95 PAGGA
-101 QPAGGAAQPAAGT
+101 

-149 QATPANQTQP
+149 QATPNNNATPANQTQP

-243 DKNNPQNYQAR
+243 DKNNPQNYQAK

-277 SKTVN
+277 TKTVN

-303 ATNLVIKDA
+303 TTNLVIKDA

-413 SLKSDQFKYEV
+413 SLKADQFKYEV

-451 KNMTVNYDQNA
+451 KNMTVNYDQTA

-586 VETANRASQTD
+586 VETANRASQAD

-609 IDNQAAIAELDA
+609 IDNQAAIAELDT

-736 GAATTNAQVEAIKTK
+736 DAATTNAQVEAIKTK

-808 GVKAIETTMTA
+808 GVKAIEATTTA
-819 QDLERVKNEEISK
+819 QDLERVKNEEIFK

-843 MDAYNE
+843 MDAYKE
-849 VKQAAT
+849 VRQAAT

-866 ATNEE
+866 ATDEE
-871 VAEADAAVEAAQKQ
+871 VAEANAAVDAAQTE
-885 GLHDIQVVKSK
+885 GLHDIQVVKSQ
-896 QEVADTKSKVLDK
+896 QEVADTKAKVLEK

-948 KQAAYTELDT
+948 K
-958 KKQEAR
+958 
-964 TNLDTANSNSEV
+964 
-976 ATAKDNGIAA
+976 
-986 INQVQAATTKKS
+986 
-998 DAKAEIAQKA
+998 
-1008 SERKTAIEAMNDS
+1008 
-1021 TTEEQQAAK
+1021 
-1030 DKVDQAVVTAN
+1030 
-1041 ADIDNAAANADI
+1041 
-1053 DNAAANAD
+1053 
-1061 VDNAKTTNEAT
+1061 
-1072 IAAITPDANVKPA
+1072 
-1085 AKQAIADKVQ
+1085 
-1095 AQETAI
+1095 
-1101 NANNGSTTEEKEAAK
+1101 EAAK

-1123 TTADTAIDGAH
+1123 TAADAAIDAAH
-1134 SNAEVE
+1134 SNVEVE

-1155 ATTTKDDAKQAIA
+1155 ATTTKDNAKQAIA

-1214 DVDQAKTTGE
+1214 DVDQAKTTDE

-1231 PTVNKKVT
+1231 PTVNKKAT

-1284 SAAITNAQVDEAKAN
+1284 SAATTNAQVDEAKAN

-1337 ATTEEKEAAIQQLA
+1337 ATNEEKEAAIQQLA

-1371 QAKDAGKNSI
+1371 TAKDAGKNSI

-1390 KLNAKNDVDQAV
+1390 KSNAKNEVDQAV

-1432 KAYLDILNAQTT
+1432 KAYQDILNAQTT
-1444 NDVTQIKDQAVT
+1444 NDVTQIKDQAVA

-1526 AKENAIQAIDPI
+1526 AKDNAIQAIDPI

-1552 LTEMQNKITEILS
+1552 LTEMQNKITEIL
-1565 DNTTTNEEKGK
+1565 NNNETTNEEKGN
-1576 DIEPVRATYEEG
+1576 DIGPVRAAYEEG
-1588 LNNINTANTTGD
+1588 LNNINAATTTGD

-1622 PAGKTALDQAA
+1622 PAGKKELDQAA
-1633 ADRKTQIEQT
+1633 ADKKTQIEQT

-1655 QEVDA
+1655 QEVDTE
-1660 ALNQAKT
+1660 LNQAKT

-1701 ALAKIADA
+1701 ALAKIEDA

-1810 QVDQNVQTALESINN
+1810 QVDQNVQTALENINN

-1835 LTQGKAAIDAIQVDA
+1835 LTQGKAAIDTIQVDA
-1850 TVKPKANQAIEV
+1850 TVKPKANQAIEA

-1867 KESIDQSDQLTAEE
+1867 KESIDHSDQLTAEE

-1995 QLKAQRINPEVKK
+1995 QLKAQRINPVVKK

-2049 ADKLDKTQTNAEVA
+2049 ADKLDKTQTNTEVA

-2087 NNGIDNNDAT
+2087 NNGTDNNDAT

-2137 GETTATSATDDAND
+2137 GETTVTSATDDAKD
-2151 KPQANNNSSV
+2151 KPQANNNSSA

-2386 TQTSVGPVANN
+2386 TQKSVGP
-2397 KAKDMQTNDTQ
+2397 
-2408 KSVGSVA
+2408 VA

-2430 TVSNGSNSA
+2430 TVSNGSHSMH
-2439 NQDMLNVTKPE
+2439 QDMLNVTKPE
-2450 ENKVKTKSA
+2450 ENKANAKSD

>member
-21 ALIATVTFISINPT
+21 ALIATVTFISTNPT

-48 QPAQPADANAQPNA
+48 QPAQPADANTQPNA
-62 NAGAQANPAAQ
+62 NAGAQANPTAQ

-82 PAAQPANQGGQAN
+82 PAVQPANQGGQAN
-95 PAGGTA
+95 PAGG
-101 QPAGGAAQPAAGT
+101 AAQPNT
-114 AQPAGQGNQAD
+114 QPAGQGNQAD

-135 NQAAPANQAGQGNN
+135 NQATPANQAGQGNN
-149 QATPANQTQP
+149 QATPNNNATPANQTQP

-243 DKNNPQNYQAR
+243 DKNNPQNYQAK

-343 QFIPDNTAVADASRI
+343 QFIPDNTAVAEASRI

-413 SLKSDQFKYEV
+413 SLKADQFKYEV

-434 DSLTTTFPNGNE
+434 NSLTTTFPNGNE

-586 VETANRASQTD
+586 VKTANRASQAD

-609 IDNQAAIAELDA
+609 IDNQAAIAELDT

-653 NAIAEINKQTTSQ
+653 NAIAEINKQTTAQ

-736 GAATTNAQVEAIKTK
+736 DAATTNAQVEAIKTK

-798 IERINAAKVS
+798 
-808 GVKAIETTMTA
+808 
-819 QDLERVKNEEISK
+819 
-832 IENITDSTQTK
+832 
-843 MDAYNE
+843 
-849 VKQAAT
+849 
-855 ARKAQNATVSN
+855 
-866 ATNEE
+866 
-871 VAEADAAVEAAQKQ
+871 DAAVDAAQKQ

-964 TNLDTANSNSEV
+964 TNLDAANTNSDV
-976 ATAKDNGIAA
+976 TTAKDNSIAA

-1041 ADIDNAAANADI
+1041 ADIDNAAAN
-1053 DNAAANAD
+1053 ND

-1101 NANNGSTTEEKEAAK
+1101 DGNNGSTTEEKAAAK

-1123 TTADTAIDGAH
+1123 TTADAAIDAAH
-1134 SNAEVE
+1134 TNAEVE
-1140 AAKNAEIAKIEAIQP
+1140 AAKKAAIAKIEAIQP
-1155 ATTTKDDAKQAIA
+1155 ATTTKDNAKEAIA

-1224 TSIDQVT
+1224 NSIDQVT
-1231 PTVNKKVT
+1231 PTVNKKAT

-1284 SAAITNAQVDEAKAN
+1284 SAATTNAQVDEAKAN

-1390 KLNAKNDVDQAV
+1390 KSNAKNDVDQAV

-1432 KAYLDILNAQTT
+1432 KAYQDILNAQTT
-1444 NDVTQIKDQAVT
+1444 NDVTQIKDQAVA

-1526 AKENAIQAIDPI
+1526 AKDNAIQAIDPI

-1552 LTEMQNKITEILS
+1552 LTEMQNKITEIL
-1565 DNTTTNEEKGK
+1565 NNNETTNEEKGN
-1576 DIEPVRATYEEG
+1576 DIGPVRAAYEEG
-1588 LNNINTANTTGD
+1588 LNNINAATTTGD

-1622 PAGKTALDQAA
+1622 PAGKKELDQAA
-1633 ADRKTQIEQT
+1633 ADKKTQIEQT

-1655 QEVDA
+1655 QEVDTE
-1660 ALNQAKT
+1660 LNQAKT

-1701 ALAKIADA
+1701 ALAKIEDA

-1947 VNVDADATTEE
+1947 VNVNADATTEE

-2111 PNVSETTDNGKADAS
+2111 PNVSETTANGKADAS

-2256 NSAESQSTNGKV
+2256 NSAESQSTNDKV

-2282 GRDSTNQSMV
+2282 GSDSTNQSMV

-2365 DKMTSTNVSQ
+2365 EKMTSTNVSQ

-2386 TQTSVGPVANN
+2386 TQ
-2397 KAKDMQTNDTQ
+2397 
-2408 KSVGSVA
+2408 KSVGSAA

-2439 NQDMLNVTKPE
+2439 NQDMLNVT
-2450 ENKVKTKSA
+2450 NTDDHQAKTKSA
-2459 QQGKVNKPK
+2459 QQGKVNKAK

>member
-21 ALIATVTFISINPT
+21 ALIATVTFISTNPT

-48 QPAQPADANAQPNA
+48 QPAQPADANTQPNA
-62 NAGAQANPAAQ
+62 NAGAQANPTAQ

-95 PAGGTA
+95 PAGG
-101 QPAGGAAQPAAGT
+101 AAQPNT
-114 AQPAGQGNQAD
+114 QPAGQGNQAD

-149 QATPANQTQP
+149 QATPNNNATPANQTQP

-165 AQPAAPVAA
+165 AQPAA

-391 KATNNKEYTINTEI
+391 KATNNKEFTINTEI

-413 SLKSDQFKYEV
+413 SLKADQFKYEV

-573 QQADTILN
+573 QQADNILN

-586 VETANRASQTD
+586 VETANRASQAA

-684 TPTVKP
+684 TPTVKH

-736 GAATTNAQVEAIKTK
+736 DAATTNAQVEAIKTK

-759 TPATTAKAAAL
+759 APATTAKAAAL

-808 GVKAIETTMTA
+808 GVKAIEATTTA

-843 MDAYNE
+843 MDAYND

-964 TNLDTANSNSEV
+964 TNLDAANTNSDV
-976 ATAKDNGIAA
+976 TTAKDNSIAA

-1041 ADIDNAAANADI
+1041 TDIDNAAANT
-1053 DNAAANAD
+1053 D

-1072 IAAITPDANVKPA
+1072 IAAITPDANVKPT

-1101 NANNGSTTEEKEAAK
+1101 DAYNGATTEEKAAAK

-1123 TTADTAIDGAH
+1123 TTADAAIDGAH

-1155 ATTTKDDAKQAIA
+1155 ATTTKDDAKQAIT
-1168 TKANERKTAIAQT
+1168 TKANERKAAIAQT

-1231 PTVNKKVT
+1231 PTVNKKAT
-1239 ARNEITAILNNKLQ
+1239 ARNEITTILNNKLQ
-1253 EIQAT
+1253 AIQAT

-1284 SAAITNAQVDEAKAN
+1284 SAATTNAQVDEAKAN
-1299 AEAAINAVT
+1299 AEVAINAVT

-1320 IDQLQATQTNV
+1320 IDQLQVAQTSV

-1337 ATTEEKEAAIQQLA
+1337 ATNEEKEAAIQQLA

-1390 KLNAKNDVDQAV
+1390 KSNAKNEVDQAV

-1432 KAYLDILNAQTT
+1432 KAYQDILNAQTT
-1444 NDVTQIKDQAVT
+1444 NDVTQIKDQAVA
-1456 DIQGIT
+1456 DVQGIT

-1526 AKENAIQAIDPI
+1526 AKDNAIQAIDPI

-1660 ALNQAKT
+1660 TLNQAKT

-1701 ALAKIADA
+1701 ALAKIEAA
-1709 YNAKVNE
+1709 YNSKVNE

-1775 KESATTDLYA
+1775 KETATTDLYA

-1810 QVDQNVQTALESINN
+1810 QVDQNVQTVLESINN

-1850 TVKPKANQAIEV
+1850 TVKPKANQAIEA

-1867 KESIDQSDQLTAEE
+1867 KESIDHSDQLTAEE

-1895 AKQGITD
+1895 AKKGIND

-2030 DASAKE
+2030 SAKE

-2049 ADKLDKTQTNAEVA
+2049 ADNLDKTQTNAEVA

-2087 NNGIDNNDAT
+2087 NNGTDNNDAT

-2137 GETTATSATDDAND
+2137 GETTATSTNNPSTDDANN
-2151 KPQANNNSSV
+2151 KPTANNNSSV
-2161 DASTNSPT
+2161 DASTDNSAT
-2169 MDNDVT
+2169 GNGTID
-2175 SKPEVEST
+2175 KPEVEST

-2188 DKPVTETDNA
+2188 DKPATETDNV

-2208 STTTATNENAPTGS
+2208 STTATNENAPTGS

-2242 NASVNDSKQNAEVN
+2242 NAFVNDSKQNAEVN
-2256 NSAESQSTNGKV
+2256 NSAESQSTNGMV
-2268 AQPKSEN
+2268 VQPKSEN

-2305 EPNVPSNTSKDKEE
+2305 EPKVPSNTSKDKEE
-2319 STTNQTDAGQL
+2319 STTNQTDAGHL
-2330 KSETNVASNEAD
+2330 KSETNVASNEVD
-2342 KSPSKADTEVSN
+2342 KSEGNVDTDVSN
-2354 KPSTSASSEAK
+2354 KPSTSKPSEAK
-2365 DKMTSTNVSQ
+2365 DKATSTEDSQ
-2375 KDDTATADTND
+2375 KADMATADT
-2386 TQTSVGPVANN
+2386 
-2397 KAKDMQTNDTQ
+2397 KDNQAAIGATAD
-2408 KSVGSVA
+2408 V

-2430 TVSNGSNSA
+2430 TVSNGSNST
-2439 NQDMLNVTKPE
+2439 NQDMLNVTKTE
-2450 ENKVKTKSA
+2450 ENKANVKSA

>member
-21 ALIATVTFISINPT
+21 ALIATVTFISTNPT

-48 QPAQPADANAQPNA
+48 QPAQPADANTQPNA
-62 NAGAQANPAAQ
+62 NAGAQANPTAQ

-82 PAAQPANQGGQAN
+82 PAVQPANQGGQAN
-95 PAGGTA
+95 PAGG
-101 QPAGGAAQPAAGT
+101 AAQPNT
-114 AQPAGQGNQAD
+114 QPAGQGNQAD

-135 NQAAPANQAGQGNN
+135 NQATPANQAGQGNN
-149 QATPANQTQP
+149 QATPNNNATPANQTQP
-159 ANAPAA
+159 ANAPAAAQPA

-243 DKNNPQNYQAR
+243 DKNNPQNYQAK

-413 SLKSDQFKYEV
+413 SLKADQFKYEV

-434 DSLTTTFPNGNE
+434 DSLTTTFPNGN

-524 NAQPEVTLTADPFS
+524 NTQPEITLTADPFS

-586 VETANRASQTD
+586 VETANRASQAD

-736 GAATTNAQVEAIKTK
+736 DAATTNAQVEAIKTK

-808 GVKAIETTMTA
+808 GVKAIEATTTA

-871 VAEADAAVEAAQKQ
+871 VAEADAAVDAAQKQ

-896 QEVADTKSKVLDK
+896 QEVADTKSKVIDK

-964 TNLDTANSNSEV
+964 TNLDAANTNSDV
-976 ATAKDNGIAA
+976 TTAKDNGIAA

-1008 SERKTAIEAMNDS
+1008 SERKTAIEAMNAS

-1041 ADIDNAAANADI
+1041 ADIDNATANT
-1053 DNAAANAD
+1053 D

-1072 IAAITPDANVKPA
+1072 IAAITPDANVKPQ

-1101 NANNGSTTEEKEAAK
+1101 DANNGSTTEEKTAAK
-1116 QQVQTEK
+1116 QQAQTEK
-1123 TTADTAIDGAH
+1123 TTADAAIDAAH
-1134 SNAEVE
+1134 TNAEVE

-1155 ATTTKDDAKQAIA
+1155 ATTTKDNAKEAIA

-1231 PTVNKKVT
+1231 PTVNKKAT
-1239 ARNEITAILNNKLQ
+1239 ARNEITTILNNKLQ

-1284 SAAITNAQVDEAKAN
+1284 SAATTNAQVDEAKAN

-1390 KLNAKNDVDQAV
+1390 KSNAKNDVDQAV

-1432 KAYLDILNAQTT
+1432 KAYQDILNAQTT
-1444 NDVTQIKDQAVT
+1444 NDVTQIKDQAVA

-1775 KESATTDLYA
+1775 KETATTDLYA

-2397 KAKDMQTNDTQ
+2397 KAKDMQTNDM
-2408 KSVGSVA
+2408 
-2415 NNKATQNDGANASPA
+2415 KASLA

-2439 NQDMLNVTKPE
+2439 NQDMLNVT
-2450 ENKVKTKSA
+2450 NTDDHQAKTKSA